1 MNRIYRRVW
10 NRQLNALV
18 VASELATGDSGGT
31 ASRDPRT
38 SLLTP
43 SALALALL
51 CVLASGPASATE
63 SNQSLRDLQALA
75 AKYTQTLPV
84 KVDAEVALAAAA
96 RQAQATPAISADTR
110 VGLQLSTASLPLV
123 HEVLPAAV
131 QVKLGANASPQHVP
145 TPALAADVRAQLG
158 IGAGTQVDTSLAAN
172 VSSGSAS
179 PLGLTADAK
188 AKARVGI
195 AGAPVAS
202 VGAGAKAA
210 AGITTSSQG
219 LSGLKAGID
228 GNADSHLAI
237 AGHRIEGQGKASA
250 TAAVSLPAKEE
261 LPGETDDRAIT
272 AAFDA
277 GVAGKV
283 RVQGPGGQDVVAD
296 RNLKLAGRT
305 VVSAQASTL
314 GLGGLH
320 HGALGDLGGAV
331 GGVVH
336 GVVGTVGSAAGET
349 LHETVGTVGSA
360 VGGTLHNTVGAVGG
374 TLHGAAGTV
383 GGAVGGVVH
392 DVVGTVGSAVGGT
405 LHETVGAV
413 GGAVS
418 GVLNGTVGTVGGAV
432 GGTLHNTVGAV
443 GGTLH
448 GAVGTV
454 GSAVGGVLNGTV
466 GNVGGSLGDTLNNT
480 VGAVGGVL
488 DGTVGTVGGAVGG
501 ALNGTVGTI
510 GSAVGGALNG
520 TVGAVG
526 GVLDGTVGTV
536 GGAVG
541 GALNGT
547 VGTVDSAVGGAL
559 NGTVGAVGGV
569 LDGTVGTVGGAVGGA
584 LNGTVGTIGSAVG
597 GALNGTVGAVG
608 GVLDGTVGTVGSAVG
623 GALNGTVGAV
633 GGVLDGTVGTV
644 GGAVGGALNGT
655 VGTVGS
661 AVGSALNGTVGAVG
675 GVLDGTSG
683 TVGGAVGGAL
693 NGTVGA
699 VGGVLDGTVGTV
711 GGALNG
717 TVGTVGS
724 AVGGA
729 LNGTVGAV
737 GGVLD
742 GTVGT
747 VGGALNGTVGT
758 VGSAVGGAL
767 NGTVGAVGGVLD
779 GTVGTVGGAL
789 NGTVGTVGSAVGG
802 ALNGT
807 VGAVGGV
814 LDGTVGT
821 VGGAVGGALNG
832 TVGTVGSAVG
842 GALNGT
848 VGAVGGVLDG
858 TVGAV
863 GGAVG
868 GVLNGTVGT
877 VGSAVG
883 GALNGTVG
891 AVGGAVGGVLNGTVG
906 AVGGAVG
913 GVLNGTVGTIGGA
926 VGGALN
932 NTVGSVGSVVGGLLG
947 GGSTTPGSGLDGVL
961 TGTLGNVGGAVG
973 NLLEGNLNGTVNNLG
988 GAVGGLVGGT
998 LGGLGLTQPSAIPPD
1013 SPKAPAPADPNAGLI
1028 IGTGGLVGNVGQLIG
1043 PTTSSLFGG
1052 DGYLHNGNL
1061 KLSNANV
1068 MQAYS
1073 TVNVLGLPVVNL
1085 SPVGSTLNGLGGAV
1099 TGGSSHLTLIGGV
1112 TSDSYIYNINNGNPG
1127 GLLGLLLP
1135 TDSPAWAA
1143 KCLDIALADISCWAV
1158 NAAQDYQVLMGDGAF
1173 ANGSKEVVI
1182 GANAR
1187 HELPKVDA
1195 NVAFPGA
1202 GPNDPTN
1209 PTGVPTADYAARM
1222 GHSVIVGDSA
1232 VGTANG
1238 QTLLGAEATS
1248 NQANSVALGYRS
1260 AALRGAQA
1268 SYSAYGL
1275 TAAQVSA
1282 GEVSVGTANGGERQI
1297 TNLAAGSANTDAV
1310 NVAQL
1315 KGAISL
1321 IDDVSAGAVMY
1332 DVDGAGNPD
1341 YRRVTLGNGTGTTTI
1356 GNLAAGAVT
1365 AGSLEAV
1372 NGGQLATTNAAIA
1385 GFFGGITAFDPVSGA
1400 FTAPLFEISTIS
1412 TDGAIAQ
1419 GLYNNATDA
1428 FDAVDGSLVN
1438 LNTQI
1443 NDIRNGGTKYLRVNS
1458 TGVEAVATGADSIA
1472 VGTNAR
1478 ATAANAIAVGAGSLA
1493 DRANSVSIG
1502 AAGAERQ
1509 VTNLAAGTAATDAV
1523 NLGQLQASE
1532 EGALRYDLNGD
1543 GSVNYASAT
1552 LGQGGTATTLR
1563 NLGPGQVSATSTE
1576 AINGAQLFAANQ
1588 AVATHL
1594 GGGAAVNAAGV
1605 LTAPTY
1611 TINNIA
1617 ANGTISQGSYND
1629 VGTAFDA
1636 VSNSLANVADQT
1648 DDIDKRA
1655 VKYDVDGSGNVVN
1668 TVTLSGTGTGAVK
1681 VTNVAAGSILAGS
1694 SDAITGDQL
1703 FSTNSTIA
1711 SYFGGSTAFDGTTN
1725 LWTAPSFS
1733 ISSIATDGT
1742 LTANDYSNVT
1752 AAFSAVDGSLRVL
1765 NQRITNGGGSP
1776 YLAVNSSA
1784 AAAAAAGAE
1793 ALAVGPQASAA
1804 GASAVA
1810 VGNGANAS
1818 ADNSVALGAGSVAS
1832 VGAQSGYTGAYGQT
1846 GASNSAGEVSVG
1858 SSGSERKITH
1868 VADGSDD
1875 HDATNVGQLK
1885 NGVNYA
1891 IDQSKAYTDQK
1902 IQNITNVAGSFR
1914 ANNSNNLADPAATGA
1929 NSAAGG
1935 AGSTAAGANS
1945 TALGN
1950 GSQAQADN
1958 SVALGAGSVAN
1969 RANTVSVGASGAE
1982 RQVVNVADGTQA
1994 TDAVNVRQLQASQQ
2008 GTIRYDT
2015 TVNGATNFNSV
2026 TLGSSTSGPTTVR
2039 NVAAGTAGT
2048 DAVNVD
2054 QLKSGMAQTLDWSK
2068 AYTDE
2073 RMGGFERDLRRT
2085 DNRAS
2090 AGIASA
2096 MATASLPQPSEA
2108 GRSMAS
2114 FAAGSYN
2121 GESGVAVGLSGVSE
2135 GGRWIYKF
2143 SGSTNSRGEAGV
2155 AVGAGIQW

>member
-18 VASELATGDSGGT
+18 VASELATGDSGG
-31 ASRDPRT
+31 AARDPR
-38 SLLTP
+38 SVLLMPT
-43 SALALALL
+43 ALALALL
-51 CVLASGPASATE
+51 CVLASGHAGASE

-75 AKYTQTLPV
+75 AKYAQPMPV
-84 KVDAEVALAAAA
+84 KVDAEVALAAAT
-96 RQAQATPAISADTR
+96 RQAQSTTAISADAR
-110 VGLQLSTASLPLV
+110 VGLQLSTNALPIV
-123 HEVLPAAV
+123 RDVLPATV
-131 QVKLGANASPQHVP
+131 EVKLAANAAPKQVAV
-145 TPALAADVRAQLG
+145 PALAADVRANVGLG
-158 IGAGTQVDTSLAAN
+158 HAASNVAKVDASLAAQ
-172 VSSGSAS
+172 VAPSAHS
-179 PLGLTADAK
+179 PLGVAADAR
-188 AKARVGI
+188 AKANVGV
-195 AGAPVAS
+195 AGAQVAS
-202 VGAGAKAA
+202 IETGAKAA
-210 AGITTSSQG
+210 AAVAGASAG
-219 LSGLKAGID
+219 ALSGLNASVD
-228 GNADSHLAI
+228 GKVDSKLKL
-237 AGHRIEGQGKASA
+237 AGHQIEGQGQVKA
-250 TAAVSLPAKEE
+250 TAAVALPAKEE
-261 LPGETDDRAIT
+261 LPGETHDRAIT
-272 AAFDA
+272 AAFDT

-283 RVQGPGGQDVVAD
+283 RVQAPDGQEVVAD
-296 RNLKLAGRT
+296 RNLKLAGQAT
-305 VVSAQASTL
+305 VAAQNSAL
-314 GLGGLH
+314 GVGGL
-320 HGALGDLGGAV
+320 V
-331 GGVVH
+331 GGVV
-336 GVVGTVGSAAGET
+336 GAAGSTVGGV
-349 LHETVGTVGSA
+349 LDGSA
-360 VGGTLHNTVGAVGG
+360 GNTVGAVGG
-374 TLHGAAGTV
+374 ALHGAVGAVGSTV
-383 GGAVGGVVH
+383 GGA
-392 DVVGTVGSAVGGT
+392 
-405 LHETVGAV
+405 
-413 GGAVS
+413 
-418 GVLNGTVGTVGGAV
+418 LN
-432 GGTLHNTVGAV
+432 
-443 GGTLH
+443 

-454 GSAVGGVLNGTV
+454 GAVG
-466 GNVGGSLGDTLNNT
+466 
-480 VGAVGGVL
+480 
-488 DGTVGTVGGAVGG
+488 
-501 ALNGTVGTI
+501 
-510 GSAVGGALNG
+510 
-520 TVGAVG
+520 
-526 GVLDGTVGTV
+526 
-536 GGAVG
+536 
-541 GALNGT
+541 
-547 VGTVDSAVGGAL
+547 
-559 NGTVGAVGGV
+559 
-569 LDGTVGTVGGAVGGA
+569 
-584 LNGTVGTIGSAVG
+584 
-597 GALNGTVGAVG
+597 
-608 GVLDGTVGTVGSAVG
+608 
-623 GALNGTVGAV
+623 
-633 GGVLDGTVGTV
+633 
-644 GGAVGGALNGT
+644 
-655 VGTVGS
+655 
-661 AVGSALNGTVGAVG
+661 
-675 GVLDGTSG
+675 
-683 TVGGAVGGAL
+683 
-693 NGTVGA
+693 
-699 VGGVLDGTVGTV
+699 GTV

-717 TVGTVGS
+717 TVGSVGS
-724 AVGGA
+724 TVGGA
-729 LNGTVGAV
+729 LNGAVGTVGAV
-737 GGVLD
+737 G
-742 GTVGT
+742 GT
-747 VGGALNGTVGT
+747 VGGALNGTVGS

-767 NGTVGAVGGVLD
+767 NGAVGTVGAVG
-779 GTVGTVGGAL
+779 GTVGGAL
-789 NGTVGTVGSAVGG
+789 NGTVGSVGSTVGGALNGAVGTVGAVGGTVGG

-807 VGAVGGV
+807 VGSVGSAVGGT
-814 LDGTVGT
+814 LNNTVGAVGSTVGAVGGT
-821 VGGAVGGALNG
+821 VGGALNGAVGTVGAVGGTVGGALNG
-832 TVGTVGSAVG
+832 TVGSVGSAVG
-842 GALNGT
+842 GTLNNT
-848 VGAVGGVLDG
+848 VAAVGS
-858 TVGAV
+858 T
-863 GGAVG
+863 VG
-868 GVLNGTVGT
+868 GVLNGATG
-877 VGSAVG
+877 GSTG
-883 GALNGTVG
+883 GL
-891 AVGGAVGGVLNGTVG
+891 
-906 AVGGAVG
+906 
-913 GVLNGTVGTIGGA
+913 
-926 VGGALN
+926 
-932 NTVGSVGSVVGGLLG
+932 GGLLG
-947 GGSTTPGSGLDGVL
+947 D
-961 TGTLGNVGGAVG
+961 TLGNVGGAVG
-973 NLLEGNLNGTVNNLG
+973 NLLNGNLNGTIGNLG
-988 GAVGGLVGGT
+988 TAVGGLVGGT
-998 LGGLGLTQPSAIPPD
+998 LNGLGLTKPSAIPPT

-1043 PTTSSLFGG
+1043 PTTTSLFGG
-1052 DGYLHNGNL
+1052 NGYLSNGNL

-1068 MQAYS
+1068 MQTYS

-1085 SPVGSTLNGLGGAV
+1085 SPVGSTLSGLGGAV

-1135 TDSPAWAA
+1135 KDSPAWAA
-1143 KCLDIALADISCWAV
+1143 KCLDIVLADISCWAV

-1202 GPNDPTN
+1202 GTNDPSN

-1275 TAAQVSA
+1275 TAPQVSA
-1282 GEVSVGTANGGERQI
+1282 GEVSVGTAGGGERQI
-1297 TNLAAGSANTDAV
+1297 TNVAAGSVNTDAV

-1321 IDDVSAGAVMY
+1321 INGVADAAVTY
-1332 DVDGAGNPD
+1332 DLDGAGNPN
-1341 YRRVTLGNGTGTTTI
+1341 YRRVTLGAGTGTTTI
-1356 GNLAAGAVT
+1356 GNLAGGAVT

-1372 NGGQLATTNAAIA
+1372 NGGQLSTTNAAIA
-1385 GFFGGITAFDPVSGA
+1385 GFFGGRAAFDPASGA

-1412 TDGAIAQ
+1412 TGGAIAK
-1419 GLYNNATDA
+1419 GLYENATDA
-1428 FDAVDGSLVN
+1428 FAAVDGSLVN

-1443 NDIRNGGTKYLRVNS
+1443 TDIRNGGTKYLRVNS
-1458 TGVEAVATGADSIA
+1458 TGTEALASGADSIA

-1478 ATAANAIAVGAGSLA
+1478 ATAANSIAVGAGSLA

-1523 NLGQLQASE
+1523 NVGQLQASE
-1532 EGALRYDLNGD
+1532 QGALRYDLNGD

-1552 LGQGGTATTLR
+1552 LGQSGTATTLR
-1563 NLGPGQVSATSTE
+1563 NLGPGQISATSSE

-1594 GGGAAVNAAGV
+1594 GGGAAVNGSGV

-1611 TINNIA
+1611 SINNVA
-1617 ANGTISQGSYND
+1617 ANGTVTKGSYND

-1648 DDIDKRA
+1648 GEIDKLA
-1655 VKYDVDGSGNVVN
+1655 VKYDVDGSGNVLN
-1668 TVTLSGTGTGAVK
+1668 SVTLTGTGTGAVK
-1681 VTNVAAGSILAGS
+1681 ITNVAAGSVLAGS

-1711 SYFGGSTAFDGTTN
+1711 NYFGGTTAYNGTTN
-1725 LWTAPSFS
+1725 VWTAPKFS

-1742 LTANDYSNVT
+1742 FTSGDYNNVT
-1752 AAFSAVDGSLRVL
+1752 AAFTAVDGSLKVL
-1765 NQRITNGGGSP
+1765 NQRITNGGGGSA
-1776 YLAVNSSA
+1776 YLAVNSTA
-1784 AAAAAAGAE
+1784 AAATAAGAE
-1793 ALAVGPQASAA
+1793 AVAVGPQASAA
-1804 GASAVA
+1804 GANSVA
-1810 VGNGANAS
+1810 VGNGASAS
-1818 ADNSVALGAGSVAS
+1818 AGNSVALGAGSVAS
-1832 VGAQSGYTGAYGQT
+1832 VGAQTGYTGAYGQT

-1858 SSGSERKITH
+1858 STGSERKVTH
-1868 VADGSDD
+1868 VADGSDTY
-1875 HDATNVGQLK
+1875 DATNVGQLK

-1891 IDQSKAYTDQK
+1891 IDESKKYTDQK

-1914 ANNSNNLADPAATGA
+1914 ANNTNNLADPSASGA

-1982 RQVVNVADGTQA
+1982 RQVVNVADGSQA

-2015 TVNGATNFNSV
+2015 TTNGATNYNSV
-2026 TLGSSTSGPTTVR
+2026 TLGSTNSGPTTVR

-2073 RMGGFERDLRRT
+2073 RMGGFERDLRKT

-2096 MATASLPQPSEA
+2096 MATAALPQPSEA

-2114 FAAGSYN
+2114 VAAGSYN
-2121 GESGVAVGLSGVSE
+2121 GESGVAVGISGVSE

>member
-18 VASELATGDSGGT
+18 VASELATGDSGGS
-31 ASRDPRT
+31 AARDPRAF
-38 SLLTP
+38 LLMPT
-43 SALALALL
+43 ALALALL
-51 CVLASGPASATE
+51 CALASGHAGASET
-63 SNQSLRDLQALA
+63 NQSLRDLQALA
-75 AKYTQTLPV
+75 AKYAQPMPV

-96 RQAQATPAISADTR
+96 RQAQNSPAISADAR
-110 VGLQLSTASLPLV
+110 LGLQLNTTSLPLV
-123 HEVLPAAV
+123 PDVLPATV
-131 QVKLGANASPQHVP
+131 QVKLAANTVP
-145 TPALAADVRAQLG
+145 KQVAVPALAADVRANVG
-158 IGAGTQVDTSLAAN
+158 VGNAAARAAQVDASLAAH
-172 VSSGSAS
+172 VAPGAQA
-179 PLGLTADAK
+179 PLGVAADTRAK
-188 AKARVGI
+188 AKVGI
-195 AGAPVAS
+195 AGRQVAS
-202 VGAGAKAA
+202 IDTGARAA
-210 AGITTSSQG
+210 AG
-219 LSGLKAGID
+219 LSGAAAGSLPGLKATVD
-228 GNADSHLAI
+228 GKADTHLAV
-237 AGHRIEGQGKASA
+237 AGHHIEGQGQARA
-250 TAAVSLPAKEE
+250 TAAVTLPAKEE
-261 LPGETDDRAIT
+261 LPGEAHDRAIN

-283 RVQGPGGQDVVAD
+283 RVQAPDGQEVVAD
-296 RNLKLAGRT
+296 RNLKLAGQAT
-305 VVSAQASTL
+305 VAAQHS
-314 GLGGLH
+314 
-320 HGALGDLGGAV
+320 ALGVGNLVGGA
-331 GGVVH
+331 
-336 GVVGTVGSAAGET
+336 
-349 LHETVGTVGSA
+349 
-360 VGGTLHNTVGAVGG
+360 VGAVGG
-374 TLHGAAGTV
+374 TLHSAAG
-383 GGAVGGVVH
+383 A
-392 DVVGTVGSAVGGT
+392 
-405 LHETVGAV
+405 
-413 GGAVS
+413 
-418 GVLNGTVGTVGGAV
+418 
-432 GGTLHNTVGAV
+432 
-443 GGTLH
+443 
-448 GAVGTV
+448 
-454 GSAVGGVLNGTV
+454 
-466 GNVGGSLGDTLNNT
+466 
-480 VGAVGGVL
+480 
-488 DGTVGTVGGAVGG
+488 
-501 ALNGTVGTI
+501 
-510 GSAVGGALNG
+510 
-520 TVGAVG
+520 
-526 GVLDGTVGTV
+526 
-536 GGAVG
+536 
-541 GALNGT
+541 
-547 VGTVDSAVGGAL
+547 
-559 NGTVGAVGGV
+559 
-569 LDGTVGTVGGAVGGA
+569 
-584 LNGTVGTIGSAVG
+584 
-597 GALNGTVGAVG
+597 
-608 GVLDGTVGTVGSAVG
+608 VGSAVG
-623 GALNGTVGAV
+623 GALNGTVSTVGSAVGGTLNNTVGAV
-633 GGVLDGTVGTV
+633 GD
-644 GGAVGGALNGT
+644 AVGGALNGT
-655 VGTVGS
+655 VGQVGS
-661 AVGSALNGTVGAVG
+661 AVGGTLNNTVGAVG
-675 GVLDGTSG
+675 G
-683 TVGGAVGGAL
+683 AV
-693 NGTVGA
+693 
-699 VGGVLDGTVGTV
+699 D
-711 GGALNG
+711 GALNG

-729 LNGTVGAV
+729 LNGTVGQ
-737 GGVLD
+737 
-742 GTVGT
+742 
-747 VGGALNGTVGT
+747 
-758 VGSAVGGAL
+758 VGSAVGGTL
-767 NGTVGAVGGVLD
+767 NNTVGA
-779 GTVGTVGGAL
+779 
-789 NGTVGTVGSAVGG
+789 
-802 ALNGT
+802 
-807 VGAVGGV
+807 
-814 LDGTVGT
+814 

-848 VGAVGGVLDG
+848 VGQVGGAVGGTLNN

-863 GGAVG
+863 GGA
-868 GVLNGTVGT
+868 LNGTVGT

-891 AVGGAVGGVLNGTVG
+891 QVGGAVDG
-906 AVGGAVG
+906 A
-913 GVLNGTVGTIGGA
+913 LNGTVGTVGSA

-932 NTVGSVGSVVGGLLG
+932 GTVGQVGSAVGGILNGTTGSPTGDLGGVLGSTLGSVGS
-947 GGSTTPGSGLDGVL
+947 
-961 TGTLGNVGGAVG
+961 AVG
-973 NLLEGNLNGTVNNLG
+973 NLLNGNLNGTVGNLG
-988 GAVGGLVGGT
+988 TAVGGLVGGT
-998 LGGLGLTQPSAIPPD
+998 LGSLGLTQPSAIPPT

-1043 PTTSSLFGG
+1043 PTTTSLFGG
-1052 DGYLHNGNL
+1052 NGYLSNGNL

-1068 MQAYS
+1068 MQTYS

-1085 SPVGSTLNGLGGAV
+1085 SPVGSTLNGLGGAA

-1195 NVAFPGA
+1195 NVAFPGD
-1202 GPNDPTN
+1202 GVNDPSN

-1222 GHSVIVGDSA
+1222 GHSVVVGDSA

-1275 TAAQVSA
+1275 TAPQVSA
-1282 GEVSVGTANGGERQI
+1282 GEVSVGTAGGGERQI

-1321 IDDVSAGAVMY
+1321 IDDVASAAVTY
-1332 DVDGAGNPD
+1332 DLDGSGNPN
-1341 YRRVTLGNGTGTTTI
+1341 YRRVTLGAGTGTTTI

-1372 NGGQLATTNAAIA
+1372 NGGQLAATNSAIA
-1385 GFFGGITAFDPVSGA
+1385 SFFGGRAAFDPASGI

-1412 TDGAIAQ
+1412 TGGAIAK
-1419 GLYNNATDA
+1419 GLYENATDA
-1428 FDAVDGSLVN
+1428 FAAVDGSLVN

-1443 NDIRNGGTKYLRVNS
+1443 TDIRNGGTKYLRVNS
-1458 TGVEAVATGADSIA
+1458 TGTEALATGADSIA

-1478 ATAANAIAVGAGSLA
+1478 ATAANSIAVGAGSLA

-1509 VTNLAAGTAATDAV
+1509 VTNMAAGTAATDAV
-1523 NLGQLQASE
+1523 NVGQLQASE
-1532 EGALRYDLNGD
+1532 QGALRYDLNAD

-1552 LGQGGTATTLR
+1552 LGQTGTATTLR
-1563 NLGPGQVSATSTE
+1563 NLGPGQVSATSSE

-1594 GGGAAVNAAGV
+1594 GGGAAVDANGV

-1611 TINNIA
+1611 SINNVA
-1617 ANGTISQGSYND
+1617 ANGTVTKGSYND

-1648 DDIDKRA
+1648 GEIDKLA
-1655 VKYDVDGSGNVVN
+1655 VKYDVDGSGNVLN
-1668 TVTLSGTGTGAVK
+1668 SVTLTGTGTGAVK
-1681 VTNVAAGSILAGS
+1681 ITNVAAGSILAGS

-1711 SYFGGSTAFDGTTN
+1711 TYFGGTTAYNGTTN
-1725 LWTAPSFS
+1725 VWTAPTFS

-1742 LTANDYSNVT
+1742 FTSGDYNNVT
-1752 AAFSAVDGSLRVL
+1752 AAFTAVDGSLKVL
-1765 NQRITNGGGSP
+1765 NQRITNGGGGSA
-1776 YLAVNSSA
+1776 YLAVNSTA
-1784 AAAAAAGAE
+1784 AAATAAGAE
-1793 ALAVGPQASAA
+1793 AVAVGPQASAA
-1804 GASAVA
+1804 GANSVA
-1810 VGNGANAS
+1810 VGNGASSS
-1818 ADNSVALGAGSVAS
+1818 AGNSVALGAGSVAS

-1868 VADGSDD
+1868 VADGSDTY
-1875 HDATNVGQLK
+1875 DATNVGQLK

-1891 IDQSKAYTDQK
+1891 IDESKKYTDQK

-1914 ANNSNNLADPAATGA
+1914 ANNTNNLADPSASGA

-1969 RANTVSVGASGAE
+1969 RANTVSVGAAGAE
-1982 RQVVNVADGTQA
+1982 RQVVNVADGSQA

-2015 TVNGATNFNSV
+2015 TVNGATNYNSV
-2026 TLGSSTSGPTTVR
+2026 TLGSTSSGPTTVR

-2073 RMGGFERDLRRT
+2073 RMGGFERDLRKT

-2096 MATASLPQPSEA
+2096 MATAALPQPSEA

-2114 FAAGSYN
+2114 IAAGSYN
-2121 GESGVAVGLSGVSE
+2121 GESGVAVGISGVSE

>member
-18 VASELATGDSGGT
+18 VASELATGDSGGS
-31 ASRDPRT
+31 AARDPR
-38 SLLTP
+38 SALLMPT
-43 SALALALL
+43 ALALALL
-51 CVLASGPASATE
+51 CVLASGHAGASE

-75 AKYTQTLPV
+75 AKYAQPMPV
-84 KVDAEVALAAAA
+84 KVDAEVALAAAS
-96 RQAQATPAISADTR
+96 RQAQSTTAISADAR
-110 VGLQLSTASLPLV
+110 VGLQLSTNALPV
-123 HEVLPAAV
+123 VRDVLPATV
-131 QVKLGANASPQHVP
+131 QVKLGANTAPKQVAV
-145 TPALAADVRAQLG
+145 PALGADVRANVGLG
-158 IGAGTQVDTSLAAN
+158 HAASNVAKIDASLAAS
-172 VSSGSAS
+172 VAPSAHGS
-179 PLGLTADAK
+179 LGVAADAQ
-188 AKARVGI
+188 AKARVGV
-195 AGAPVAS
+195 AGTQVAS
-202 VGAGAKAA
+202 VDTGAKAA
-210 AGITTSSQG
+210 AAVAGS
-219 LSGLKAGID
+219 LSGLRASVD
-228 GNADSHLAI
+228 GKVDSQLKL
-237 AGHRIEGQGKASA
+237 AGHRIDGQGQVKAA
-250 TAAVSLPAKEE
+250 AAVTLPAKEE
-261 LPGETDDRAIT
+261 LPGETHDRAIT
-272 AAFDA
+272 AAFDT

-283 RVQGPGGQDVVAD
+283 RVQAPDGQELVAD
-296 RNLKLAGRT
+296 RNLKLAGQAT
-305 VVSAQASTL
+305 VAAQNSAL
-314 GLGGLH
+314 GVGGL
-320 HGALGDLGGAV
+320 V
-331 GGVVH
+331 GGVV
-336 GVVGTVGSAAGET
+336 
-349 LHETVGTVGSA
+349 
-360 VGGTLHNTVGAVGG
+360 
-374 TLHGAAGTV
+374 GAAG
-383 GGAVGGVVH
+383 
-392 DVVGTVGSAVGGT
+392 
-405 LHETVGAV
+405 
-413 GGAVS
+413 
-418 GVLNGTVGTVGGAV
+418 
-432 GGTLHNTVGAV
+432 
-443 GGTLH
+443 
-448 GAVGTV
+448 
-454 GSAVGGVLNGTV
+454 
-466 GNVGGSLGDTLNNT
+466 
-480 VGAVGGVL
+480 GAVGGVL
-488 DGTVGTVGGAVGG
+488 DGTVGNTVGAVGG
-501 ALNGTVGTI
+501 ALH
-510 GSAVGGALNG
+510 
-520 TVGAVG
+520 
-526 GVLDGTVGTV
+526 GTVGTV

-541 GALNGT
+541 STLN
-547 VGTVDSAVGGAL
+547 
-559 NGTVGAVGGV
+559 GAVG
-569 LDGTVGTVGGAVGGA
+569 A
-584 LNGTVGTIGSAVG
+584 
-597 GALNGTVGAVG
+597 
-608 GVLDGTVGTVGSAVG
+608 
-623 GALNGTVGAV
+623 
-633 GGVLDGTVGTV
+633 
-644 GGAVGGALNGT
+644 
-655 VGTVGS
+655 
-661 AVGSALNGTVGAVG
+661 
-675 GVLDGTSG
+675 
-683 TVGGAVGGAL
+683 
-693 NGTVGA
+693 
-699 VGGVLDGTVGTV
+699 
-711 GGALNG
+711 
-717 TVGTVGS
+717 
-724 AVGGA
+724 
-729 LNGTVGAV
+729 
-737 GGVLD
+737 
-742 GTVGT
+742 
-747 VGGALNGTVGT
+747 
-758 VGSAVGGAL
+758 
-767 NGTVGAVGGVLD
+767 
-779 GTVGTVGGAL
+779 
-789 NGTVGTVGSAVGG
+789 
-802 ALNGT
+802 
-807 VGAVGGV
+807 
-814 LDGTVGT
+814 

-848 VGAVGGVLDG
+848 VGS
-858 TVGAV
+858 
-863 GGAVG
+863 
-868 GVLNGTVGT
+868 

-883 GALNGTVG
+883 GALNGAVGTVGAVGGTVGGALNGTVGSVGSAVGGALNGAVGTVGAVGGTVGGALNGTVGSVGSAVGGALNGAVGSVG
-891 AVGGAVGGVLNGTVG
+891 AVGGAVGGTLNNTVG
-906 AVGGAVG
+906 AVGSTVG
-913 GVLNGTVGTIGGA
+913 GVLNGATGGST
-926 VGGALN
+926 GGL
-932 NTVGSVGSVVGGLLG
+932 GGLLG
-947 GGSTTPGSGLDGVL
+947 N
-961 TGTLGNVGGAVG
+961 TLGNVGGAVG
-973 NLLEGNLNGTVNNLG
+973 NLLNGNLNGTIGNLG
-988 GAVGGLVGGT
+988 SAVGGLVGGT
-998 LGGLGLTQPSAIPPD
+998 LSGLGLTKPSAIPPT

-1043 PTTSSLFGG
+1043 PTTTSLFGG
-1052 DGYLHNGNL
+1052 NGYLSNGNL

-1068 MQAYS
+1068 MQTYS

-1135 TDSPAWAA
+1135 KDSPAWAA

-1202 GPNDPTN
+1202 GTNDPSN

-1275 TAAQVSA
+1275 TAPQVSA
-1282 GEVSVGTANGGERQI
+1282 GEVSVGTAGGGERQI
-1297 TNLAAGSANTDAV
+1297 TNVAAGSVNTDAV

-1321 IDDVSAGAVMY
+1321 IDDVAAAAVTY
-1332 DVDGAGNPD
+1332 DLDGAGNPN
-1341 YRRVTLGNGTGTTTI
+1341 YRRVTLGAGTGTTTI
-1356 GNLAAGAVT
+1356 GNLAGGAVI

-1372 NGGQLATTNAAIA
+1372 NGGQLAATNAAIA
-1385 GFFGGITAFDPVSGA
+1385 SFFGGRAAFDPASGA

-1412 TDGAIAQ
+1412 TGGAIAK
-1419 GLYNNATDA
+1419 GLYENATDA
-1428 FDAVDGSLVN
+1428 FAAVDGSLVN

-1443 NDIRNGGTKYLRVNS
+1443 TDIRNGGTKYLRVNS
-1458 TGVEAVATGADSIA
+1458 TGTEALASGADSIA

-1478 ATAANAIAVGAGSLA
+1478 ATAANSIAVGAGSLA

-1523 NLGQLQASE
+1523 NVGQLQASE
-1532 EGALRYDLNGD
+1532 QGALRYDLNGD

-1552 LGQGGTATTLR
+1552 LGQTGTATTLR
-1563 NLGPGQVSATSTE
+1563 NLGPGQVSATSSE

-1594 GGGAAVNAAGV
+1594 GGGAAVNASGV

-1611 TINNIA
+1611 SINNVA
-1617 ANGTISQGSYND
+1617 ANGTVTKGNYND

-1648 DDIDKRA
+1648 DEIDKLA
-1655 VKYDVDGSGNVVN
+1655 VKYDVDGSGNVLN
-1668 TVTLSGTGTGAVK
+1668 SVTLTGTGTGAVK
-1681 VTNVAAGSILAGS
+1681 ITNVAAGSILAGS

-1711 SYFGGSTAFDGTTN
+1711 NYFGGTTAYNGTTN
-1725 LWTAPSFS
+1725 VWTAPKFS

-1742 LTANDYSNVT
+1742 FTSGDYNNVT
-1752 AAFSAVDGSLRVL
+1752 AAFTAVDGSLKVL
-1765 NQRITNGGGSP
+1765 NQRITNGGGGSA
-1776 YLAVNSSA
+1776 YLAVNSTA
-1784 AAAAAAGAE
+1784 AAATAAGAE
-1793 ALAVGPQASAA
+1793 AVAVGPQASAA
-1804 GASAVA
+1804 GANSVA
-1810 VGNGANAS
+1810 VGNGASAS
-1818 ADNSVALGAGSVAS
+1818 AGNSVALGAGSVAS

-1858 SSGSERKITH
+1858 STGSERKITH
-1868 VADGSDD
+1868 VADGSDTY
-1875 HDATNVGQLK
+1875 DATNVGQLK

-1891 IDQSKAYTDQK
+1891 IDESKKYTDQK

-1914 ANNSNNLADPAATGA
+1914 ANNTNNLADPSASGA

-1982 RQVVNVADGTQA
+1982 RQVVNVADGSQA

-2015 TVNGATNFNSV
+2015 TVNGATNYNSV
-2026 TLGSSTSGPTTVR
+2026 TLGSTNSGPTTVR
-2039 NVAAGTAGT
+2039 NVAAGSAGT

-2073 RMGGFERDLRRT
+2073 RMGGFERDLRKT

-2096 MATASLPQPSEA
+2096 MATAALPQPSEA

-2114 FAAGSYN
+2114 VAAGSYN
-2121 GESGVAVGLSGVSE
+2121 GESGVAVGISGVSE

>member
-18 VASELATGDSGGT
+18 VASELATGDSGGS
-31 ASRDPRT
+31 AARDPR
-38 SLLTP
+38 SALLMPT
-43 SALALALL
+43 ALALALL
-51 CVLASGPASATE
+51 CALASGHAGASE

-75 AKYTQTLPV
+75 AKYAQPMPA
-84 KVDAEVALAAAA
+84 KVDAEVALAAAS
-96 RQAQATPAISADTR
+96 RQAQSSPAISADAR
-110 VGLQLSTASLPLV
+110 VGLQLSTNSLPIV
-123 HEVLPAAV
+123 RDVLPATV
-131 QVKLGANASPQHVP
+131 QVKLAANAAPKQVAV
-145 TPALAADVRAQLG
+145 PALAADVRANVGLG
-158 IGAGTQVDTSLAAN
+158 HAASHVAKIDASLAAN
-172 VSSGSAS
+172 VAPSAHA
-179 PLGLTADAK
+179 PLGVAADAQ
-188 AKARVGI
+188 AKAGVGI
-195 AGAPVAS
+195 AGTQVAS
-202 VGAGAKAA
+202 IDTGAKSAAAVAGAP
-210 AGITTSSQG
+210 AGS
-219 LSGLKAGID
+219 LSGLKASVDGKVDSQLKLAGHQID
-228 GNADSHLAI
+228 GQ
-237 AGHRIEGQGKASA
+237 GQVKA
-250 TAAVSLPAKEE
+250 TAAVTLPAKEE
-261 LPGETDDRAIT
+261 LPGETHDRAIT
-272 AAFDA
+272 AAFDT

-283 RVQGPGGQDVVAD
+283 RVQAPDGQEVVAD
-296 RNLKLAGRT
+296 RNLKLAGQAT
-305 VVSAQASTL
+305 VAAQNSAL
-314 GLGGLH
+314 GVGGL
-320 HGALGDLGGAV
+320 V
-331 GGVVH
+331 GGVV
-336 GVVGTVGSAAGET
+336 
-349 LHETVGTVGSA
+349 
-360 VGGTLHNTVGAVGG
+360 
-374 TLHGAAGTV
+374 GAAG
-383 GGAVGGVVH
+383 
-392 DVVGTVGSAVGGT
+392 
-405 LHETVGAV
+405 
-413 GGAVS
+413 
-418 GVLNGTVGTVGGAV
+418 
-432 GGTLHNTVGAV
+432 
-443 GGTLH
+443 
-448 GAVGTV
+448 
-454 GSAVGGVLNGTV
+454 
-466 GNVGGSLGDTLNNT
+466 
-480 VGAVGGVL
+480 GAVGGVL
-488 DGTVGTVGGAVGG
+488 DGTVGNTVDAVGG
-501 ALNGTVGTI
+501 ALH
-510 GSAVGGALNG
+510 
-520 TVGAVG
+520 
-526 GVLDGTVGTV
+526 GTVGTV

-541 GALNGT
+541 STLNG
-547 VGTVDSAVGGAL
+547 A
-559 NGTVGAVGGV
+559 
-569 LDGTVGTVGGAVGGA
+569 
-584 LNGTVGTIGSAVG
+584 
-597 GALNGTVGAVG
+597 
-608 GVLDGTVGTVGSAVG
+608 
-623 GALNGTVGAV
+623 
-633 GGVLDGTVGTV
+633 
-644 GGAVGGALNGT
+644 
-655 VGTVGS
+655 
-661 AVGSALNGTVGAVG
+661 
-675 GVLDGTSG
+675 
-683 TVGGAVGGAL
+683 
-693 NGTVGA
+693 
-699 VGGVLDGTVGTV
+699 
-711 GGALNG
+711 
-717 TVGTVGS
+717 
-724 AVGGA
+724 
-729 LNGTVGAV
+729 
-737 GGVLD
+737 
-742 GTVGT
+742 
-747 VGGALNGTVGT
+747 
-758 VGSAVGGAL
+758 
-767 NGTVGAVGGVLD
+767 
-779 GTVGTVGGAL
+779 
-789 NGTVGTVGSAVGG
+789 
-802 ALNGT
+802 
-807 VGAVGGV
+807 
-814 LDGTVGT
+814 VGT

-842 GALNGT
+842 GALNG
-848 VGAVGGVLDG
+848 AVG

-863 GGAVG
+863 GG
-868 GVLNGTVGT
+868 T
-877 VGSAVG
+877 VG

-891 AVGGAVGGVLNGTVG
+891 SVGSTVGGALNGAVGTVG
-906 AVGGAVG
+906 AVGGTVG
-913 GVLNGTVGTIGGA
+913 GALNGTVGSVGGA
-926 VGGALN
+926 VGGTLN
-932 NTVGSVGSVVGGLLG
+932 NTVGAVGSTVSGVLNGATGGSTGGLGGLLG
-947 GGSTTPGSGLDGVL
+947 D
-961 TGTLGNVGGAVG
+961 TLGNVGGAVG
-973 NLLEGNLNGTVNNLG
+973 NLLNGNLNGTIGNLG
-988 GAVGGLVGGT
+988 SAVGGLVGGT
-998 LGGLGLTQPSAIPPD
+998 LGGLGLTKPSAIPPT

-1043 PTTSSLFGG
+1043 PTTTSLFGG
-1052 DGYLHNGNL
+1052 NGYLSNGNL

-1068 MQAYS
+1068 MQTYS

-1135 TDSPAWAA
+1135 KDSPAWAA

-1202 GPNDPTN
+1202 GTNDPSN

-1275 TAAQVSA
+1275 TAPQVSA
-1282 GEVSVGTANGGERQI
+1282 GEVSVGTAGGGERQI
-1297 TNLAAGSANTDAV
+1297 TNVAAGSVNTDAV

-1321 IDDVSAGAVMY
+1321 IDDVAAAAVTY
-1332 DVDGAGNPD
+1332 DLDGAGNPN
-1341 YRRVTLGNGTGTTTI
+1341 YRRVTLGAGTGTTTI
-1356 GNLAAGAVT
+1356 GNLAGGAVT

-1372 NGGQLATTNAAIA
+1372 NGGQLAATNAAIA
-1385 GFFGGITAFDPVSGA
+1385 SFFGGRAAFDPASGA

-1412 TDGAIAQ
+1412 TGGAIAK
-1419 GLYNNATDA
+1419 GLYENATDA
-1428 FDAVDGSLVN
+1428 FAAVDGSLVN

-1443 NDIRNGGTKYLRVNS
+1443 TDIRNGGTKYLRVNS
-1458 TGVEAVATGADSIA
+1458 TGTEALASGADSIA

-1478 ATAANAIAVGAGSLA
+1478 ATAANSIAVGAGSLA

-1509 VTNLAAGTAATDAV
+1509 VTNMAAGTAATDAV

-1532 EGALRYDLNGD
+1532 QGALRYDLNGD

-1552 LGQGGTATTLR
+1552 LGQAGTATTLR
-1563 NLGPGQVSATSTE
+1563 NLGPGQVSATSSE

-1594 GGGAAVNAAGV
+1594 GGGAAVNASGV

-1611 TINNIA
+1611 AINNVA
-1617 ANGTISQGSYND
+1617 ANGTVTKGSYND

-1648 DDIDKRA
+1648 GEIDKLA
-1655 VKYDVDGSGNVVN
+1655 VKYDVDGSGNVLN
-1668 TVTLSGTGTGAVK
+1668 SVTLTGTGTGAVK
-1681 VTNVAAGSILAGS
+1681 ITNVAAGSILAGS

-1703 FSTNSTIA
+1703 FNTNSTIA
-1711 SYFGGSTAFDGTTN
+1711 NYFGGTTAYNGTTN
-1725 LWTAPSFS
+1725 VWTAPKFS

-1742 LTANDYSNVT
+1742 FTSGDYNNVT
-1752 AAFSAVDGSLRVL
+1752 AAFTAVDGSLKVL
-1765 NQRITNGGGSP
+1765 NQRITNGGGGSA
-1776 YLAVNSSA
+1776 YLAVNSTA
-1784 AAAAAAGAE
+1784 AAATAAGAE
-1793 ALAVGPQASAA
+1793 AVAVGPQASAA
-1804 GASAVA
+1804 GANSVA
-1810 VGNGANAS
+1810 VGNGASAS
-1818 ADNSVALGAGSVAS
+1818 AGNSVALGAGSVAS

-1858 SSGSERKITH
+1858 STGSERKITH
-1868 VADGSDD
+1868 VADGSDTY
-1875 HDATNVGQLK
+1875 DATNVGQLK

-1891 IDQSKAYTDQK
+1891 IDESKKYTDQK

-1914 ANNSNNLADPAATGA
+1914 ANNTNNLADPSASGA

-1982 RQVVNVADGTQA
+1982 RQVVNVADGSQA

-2015 TVNGATNFNSV
+2015 TVNGATNYNSV
-2026 TLGSSTSGPTTVR
+2026 TLGSTNSGPTTVR

-2073 RMGGFERDLRRT
+2073 RMGGFERDLRKT

-2096 MATASLPQPSEA
+2096 MATAALPQPSEA

-2114 FAAGSYN
+2114 VAAGSYN
-2121 GESGVAVGLSGVSE
+2121 GESGVAVGISGVSE

>member
-18 VASELATGDSGGT
+18 VASELATGDSGGS
-31 ASRDPRT
+31 AARDPR
-38 SLLTP
+38 SVLLMPT
-43 SALALALL
+43 ALALALL
-51 CVLASGPASATE
+51 CALASGHAGASE

-75 AKYTQTLPV
+75 AKYAQPMPV
-84 KVDAEVALAAAA
+84 KVDAEVALAAAS
-96 RQAQATPAISADTR
+96 RQAQSSPAISADAR
-110 VGLQLSTASLPLV
+110 VGLQLSTTSLPIV
-123 HEVLPAAV
+123 RDVLPATV
-131 QVKLGANASPQHVP
+131 QVKLAANAAPKQVAV
-145 TPALAADVRAQLG
+145 PALAADVRANVGLG
-158 IGAGTQVDTSLAAN
+158 HAASNVAKMDASLAAN
-172 VSSGSAS
+172 VAPSAHA
-179 PLGLTADAK
+179 PLGVAADAQ

-195 AGAPVAS
+195 AGAQVAS
-202 VGAGAKAA
+202 IDTGAKAA
-210 AGITTSSQG
+210 AAVAGASAGS
-219 LSGLKAGID
+219 LSGLKASVDGKVDSQLKLAGHQID
-228 GNADSHLAI
+228 GQ
-237 AGHRIEGQGKASA
+237 GQVKA
-250 TAAVSLPAKEE
+250 TAAVTLPAKEE
-261 LPGETDDRAIT
+261 LPGETHDRAIT
-272 AAFDA
+272 AAFDT

-283 RVQGPGGQDVVAD
+283 RVQAPDGQEVVAD
-296 RNLKLAGRT
+296 RNLKLAGQAT
-305 VVSAQASTL
+305 VAAQNSAL
-314 GLGGLH
+314 GVGGL
-320 HGALGDLGGAV
+320 V
-331 GGVVH
+331 GGVV
-336 GVVGTVGSAAGET
+336 
-349 LHETVGTVGSA
+349 
-360 VGGTLHNTVGAVGG
+360 
-374 TLHGAAGTV
+374 GAAG
-383 GGAVGGVVH
+383 
-392 DVVGTVGSAVGGT
+392 
-405 LHETVGAV
+405 
-413 GGAVS
+413 
-418 GVLNGTVGTVGGAV
+418 
-432 GGTLHNTVGAV
+432 
-443 GGTLH
+443 
-448 GAVGTV
+448 
-454 GSAVGGVLNGTV
+454 
-466 GNVGGSLGDTLNNT
+466 
-480 VGAVGGVL
+480 GAVGGVL
-488 DGTVGTVGGAVGG
+488 DGTVGNTVGAVGGAVGST
-501 ALNGTVGTI
+501 LNG
-510 GSAVGGALNG
+510 AVG

-526 GVLDGTVGTV
+526 
-536 GGAVG
+536 
-541 GALNGT
+541 
-547 VGTVDSAVGGAL
+547 
-559 NGTVGAVGGV
+559 
-569 LDGTVGTVGGAVGGA
+569 
-584 LNGTVGTIGSAVG
+584 
-597 GALNGTVGAVG
+597 
-608 GVLDGTVGTVGSAVG
+608 
-623 GALNGTVGAV
+623 
-633 GGVLDGTVGTV
+633 
-644 GGAVGGALNGT
+644 
-655 VGTVGS
+655 
-661 AVGSALNGTVGAVG
+661 
-675 GVLDGTSG
+675 
-683 TVGGAVGGAL
+683 
-693 NGTVGA
+693 
-699 VGGVLDGTVGTV
+699 GTV

-717 TVGTVGS
+717 TVGSVGS
-724 AVGGA
+724 
-729 LNGTVGAV
+729 TV
-737 GGVLD
+737 GGVL
-742 GTVGT
+742 
-747 VGGALNGTVGT
+747 N
-758 VGSAVGGAL
+758 
-767 NGTVGAVGGVLD
+767 GAV
-779 GTVGTVGGAL
+779 
-789 NGTVGTVGSAVGG
+789 
-802 ALNGT
+802 
-807 VGAVGGV
+807 
-814 LDGTVGT
+814 
-821 VGGAVGGALNG
+821 
-832 TVGTVGSAVG
+832 
-842 GALNGT
+842 
-848 VGAVGGVLDG
+848 G

-868 GVLNGTVGT
+868 GTLN
-877 VGSAVG
+877 
-883 GALNGTVG
+883 NTVG
-891 AVGGAVGGVLNGTVG
+891 AVGSTVGGVLNGAT
-906 AVGGAVG
+906 GGSTG
-913 GVLNGTVGTIGGA
+913 GL
-926 VGGALN
+926 
-932 NTVGSVGSVVGGLLG
+932 GGLLG
-947 GGSTTPGSGLDGVL
+947 D
-961 TGTLGNVGGAVG
+961 TLGNVGGAVG
-973 NLLEGNLNGTVNNLG
+973 NLLNGNLNGTIGNLG
-988 GAVGGLVGGT
+988 SAVGGLVGGT
-998 LGGLGLTQPSAIPPD
+998 LGGLGLTKPSAIPPT

-1043 PTTSSLFGG
+1043 PTTTSLFGG
-1052 DGYLHNGNL
+1052 NGYLSNGNL

-1068 MQAYS
+1068 MQTYS

-1135 TDSPAWAA
+1135 KDSPAWAA
-1143 KCLDIALADISCWAV
+1143 KCLDIVLADISCWAV

-1202 GPNDPTN
+1202 GTNDPSN

-1275 TAAQVSA
+1275 TAPQVSA
-1282 GEVSVGTANGGERQI
+1282 GEVSVGTAGGGERQI
-1297 TNLAAGSANTDAV
+1297 TNVAAGSVNTDAV

-1321 IDDVSAGAVMY
+1321 IDDVAAAAVTY
-1332 DVDGAGNPD
+1332 DLDGAGNPN
-1341 YRRVTLGNGTGTTTI
+1341 YRRVTLGAGTGTTTI
-1356 GNLAAGAVT
+1356 GNLAGGAVT

-1372 NGGQLATTNAAIA
+1372 NGGQLAATNAAIA
-1385 GFFGGITAFDPVSGA
+1385 SFFGGRAAFDPASGA

-1412 TDGAIAQ
+1412 TGGAIAK
-1419 GLYNNATDA
+1419 GLYENATDA
-1428 FDAVDGSLVN
+1428 FAAVDGSLVN

-1443 NDIRNGGTKYLRVNS
+1443 TDIRNGGTKYLRVNS
-1458 TGVEAVATGADSIA
+1458 TGTEALASGADSIA

-1478 ATAANAIAVGAGSLA
+1478 ATAANSIAVGAGSLA

-1523 NLGQLQASE
+1523 NVGQLQASE
-1532 EGALRYDLNGD
+1532 QGALRYDLNGD

-1552 LGQGGTATTLR
+1552 LGQTGTATTLR
-1563 NLGPGQVSATSTE
+1563 NLGPGQVSATSSE

-1594 GGGAAVNAAGV
+1594 GGGAAVNASGV

-1611 TINNIA
+1611 SINNVA
-1617 ANGTISQGSYND
+1617 ANGTVTKGSYND

-1648 DDIDKRA
+1648 DEIDKLA
-1655 VKYDVDGSGNVVN
+1655 VKYDVDGSGNVLN
-1668 TVTLSGTGTGAVK
+1668 SVTLTGTGTGAVK
-1681 VTNVAAGSILAGS
+1681 ITNVAAGSILAGS

-1711 SYFGGSTAFDGTTN
+1711 NYFGGTTAYNGTTN
-1725 LWTAPSFS
+1725 VWTAPKFS

-1742 LTANDYSNVT
+1742 FTSGDYNNVT
-1752 AAFSAVDGSLRVL
+1752 AAFTAVDGSLKVL
-1765 NQRITNGGGSP
+1765 NQRITNNSGGSA
-1776 YLAVNSSA
+1776 YLAVNSTA
-1784 AAAAAAGAE
+1784 APATAAGAE
-1793 ALAVGPQASAA
+1793 AVAVGPQASAA
-1804 GASAVA
+1804 GANSVA
-1810 VGNGANAS
+1810 VGNGASAS
-1818 ADNSVALGAGSVAS
+1818 AGNSVALGAGSVAS

-1858 SSGSERKITH
+1858 STGSERKITH
-1868 VADGSDD
+1868 VADGSDTY
-1875 HDATNVGQLK
+1875 DATNVGQLK

-1891 IDQSKAYTDQK
+1891 IDESKKYTDQK

-1914 ANNSNNLADPAATGA
+1914 ANNTNNLADPSASGA

-1982 RQVVNVADGTQA
+1982 RQVVNVADGSQA

-2015 TVNGATNFNSV
+2015 TVNGATNYNSV
-2026 TLGSSTSGPTTVR
+2026 TLGSTSSGPTTVR

-2073 RMGGFERDLRRT
+2073 RMGGFERDLRKT

-2096 MATASLPQPSEA
+2096 MATAALPQPSEA

-2114 FAAGSYN
+2114 VAAGSYN
-2121 GESGVAVGLSGVSE
+2121 GESGVAVGISGVSE

>member
-18 VASELATGDSGGT
+18 VASELATGDSGGS
-31 ASRDPRT
+31 AARDPRAF
-38 SLLTP
+38 LLMPTT
-43 SALALALL
+43 LALALL
-51 CVLASGPASATE
+51 CVLASGHAGASE

-75 AKYTQTLPV
+75 AKYTQPMPV

-96 RQAQATPAISADTR
+96 SQAQSSPAISADAR
-110 VGLQLSTASLPLV
+110 VGLQLSTASLPV
-123 HEVLPAAV
+123 VRDVLPASV
-131 QVKLGANASPQHVP
+131 QVKLAANTAPKQVAVP
-145 TPALAADVRAQLG
+145 RLAADVRANANIGLG
-158 IGAGTQVDTSLAAN
+158 GAQ
-172 VSSGSAS
+172 
-179 PLGLTADAK
+179 
-188 AKARVGI
+188 
-195 AGAPVAS
+195 VAS
-202 VGAGAKAA
+202 IDTGAKAA
-210 AGITTSSQG
+210 AGISG
-219 LSGLKAGID
+219 APAGALRGLKASVD
-228 GNADSHLAI
+228 GALDSKLKV
-237 AGHRIEGQGKASA
+237 AGHQIDAQGQVKA
-250 TAAVSLPAKEE
+250 TAAITLPAKEE
-261 LPGETDDRAIT
+261 LPGETHDRAIT

-277 GVAGKV
+277 GAAGKV
-283 RVQGPGGQDVVAD
+283 RVQAPNGQEVVAD
-296 RNLKLAGRT
+296 RNLKLAGQAT
-305 VVSAQASTL
+305 VAAQNSAL
-314 GLGGLH
+314 GVGGL
-320 HGALGDLGGAV
+320 V
-331 GGVVH
+331 SSVV
-336 GVVGTVGSAAGET
+336 
-349 LHETVGTVGSA
+349 
-360 VGGTLHNTVGAVGG
+360 
-374 TLHGAAGTV
+374 GAAG
-383 GGAVGGVVH
+383 
-392 DVVGTVGSAVGGT
+392 
-405 LHETVGAV
+405 
-413 GGAVS
+413 
-418 GVLNGTVGTVGGAV
+418 N
-432 GGTLHNTVGAV
+432 
-443 GGTLH
+443 
-448 GAVGTV
+448 
-454 GSAVGGVLNGTV
+454 
-466 GNVGGSLGDTLNNT
+466 
-480 VGAVGGVL
+480 
-488 DGTVGTVGGAVGG
+488 
-501 ALNGTVGTI
+501 
-510 GSAVGGALNG
+510 
-520 TVGAVG
+520 
-526 GVLDGTVGTV
+526 
-536 GGAVG
+536 
-541 GALNGT
+541 
-547 VGTVDSAVGGAL
+547 
-559 NGTVGAVGGV
+559 
-569 LDGTVGTVGGAVGGA
+569 
-584 LNGTVGTIGSAVG
+584 
-597 GALNGTVGAVG
+597 
-608 GVLDGTVGTVGSAVG
+608 
-623 GALNGTVGAV
+623 
-633 GGVLDGTVGTV
+633 
-644 GGAVGGALNGT
+644 
-655 VGTVGS
+655 
-661 AVGSALNGTVGAVG
+661 
-675 GVLDGTSG
+675 
-683 TVGGAVGGAL
+683 
-693 NGTVGA
+693 
-699 VGGVLDGTVGTV
+699 
-711 GGALNG
+711 
-717 TVGTVGS
+717 
-724 AVGGA
+724 
-729 LNGTVGAV
+729 
-737 GGVLD
+737 
-742 GTVGT
+742 
-747 VGGALNGTVGT
+747 
-758 VGSAVGGAL
+758 
-767 NGTVGAVGGVLD
+767 
-779 GTVGTVGGAL
+779 
-789 NGTVGTVGSAVGG
+789 
-802 ALNGT
+802 
-807 VGAVGGV
+807 
-814 LDGTVGT
+814 
-821 VGGAVGGALNG
+821 AVGGALNG

-848 VGAVGGVLDG
+848 VGSVGGALNG
-858 TVGAV
+858 TVGSV

-868 GVLNGTVGT
+868 GTLNNTVG
-877 VGSAVG
+877 AVG

-891 AVGGAVGGVLNGTVG
+891 SV
-906 AVGGAVG
+906 
-913 GVLNGTVGTIGGA
+913 GGA

-932 NTVGSVGSVVGGLLG
+932 GTVGSVGGAVGGTLNNTVGAVGGALNGAVGTVGGAVGGALNGTVGSVGGAVGGTLNNTAGAVGGALNGAVGSVGGTVGGALNGTVGSVGGAVGGTLNNTVGAVGGALNGAVGSVGDAVGGALNGTVGSVGGAVGGTVGSVGTALGGTLNNTVGSVGGLLNGATGSGTGLGGLLG
-947 GGSTTPGSGLDGVL
+947 N
-961 TGTLGNVGGAVG
+961 TLGNVGSAVG
-973 NLLEGNLNGTVNNLG
+973 NLLNGNLNGTLGNLG
-988 GAVGGLVGGT
+988 SAVGGLVGGT
-998 LGGLGLTQPSAIPPD
+998 LGGLGLTKPSAIPPT

-1043 PTTSSLFGG
+1043 PTTTSLFGG
-1052 DGYLHNGNL
+1052 DGYLSNGNL

-1068 MQAYS
+1068 MQTYS

-1085 SPVGSTLNGLGGAV
+1085 SPVGSTLNGLGGAA

-1135 TDSPAWAA
+1135 KDSPAWAA
-1143 KCLDIALADISCWAV
+1143 KCLDVALADISCWAV

-1195 NVAFPGA
+1195 NVAFPGD
-1202 GPNDPTN
+1202 GVNDPSN

-1275 TAAQVSA
+1275 TAPQVSA
-1282 GEVSVGTANGGERQI
+1282 GEVSVGTAGGGERQI
-1297 TNLAAGSANTDAV
+1297 TNVAAGSVNTDAV

-1321 IDDVSAGAVMY
+1321 INGVADAAVTYDLDAG
-1332 DVDGAGNPD
+1332 GNPN
-1341 YRRVTLGNGTGTTTI
+1341 YRRVTLGAGTGTTTI
-1356 GNLAAGAVT
+1356 GNLAGGAVT

-1372 NGGQLATTNAAIA
+1372 NGGQLAATNAAIA
-1385 GFFGGITAFDPVSGA
+1385 SFFGGRAAFDPASGA

-1412 TDGAIAQ
+1412 TGGAIAK
-1419 GLYNNATDA
+1419 GLYENATDA
-1428 FDAVDGSLVN
+1428 FAAVDGSLVN

-1443 NDIRNGGTKYLRVNS
+1443 TDIRNGGTKYLRVNS
-1458 TGVEAVATGADSIA
+1458 TGTEALATGADSIA

-1478 ATAANAIAVGAGSLA
+1478 ATAANSIAVGAGSLA

-1509 VTNLAAGTAATDAV
+1509 VTNMAAGTAATDAV

-1532 EGALRYDLNGD
+1532 QGALRYDLNGD

-1552 LGQGGTATTLR
+1552 LGQSGTATTLR
-1563 NLGPGQVSATSTE
+1563 NLGPGQVSATSSE

-1594 GGGAAVNAAGV
+1594 GGGAAVNASGV

-1611 TINNIA
+1611 SINNVA
-1617 ANGTISQGSYND
+1617 ANGTITKGNYND

-1648 DDIDKRA
+1648 GEIDKLA
-1655 VKYDVDGSGNVVN
+1655 VKYDVDASGNVLN
-1668 TVTLSGTGTGAVK
+1668 SVTLTGTGTGAVK
-1681 VTNVAAGSILAGS
+1681 ITNVAAGSILAGS

-1703 FSTNSTIA
+1703 FSTHSTIA
-1711 SYFGGSTAFDGTTN
+1711 NYFGGTTAYNGTTN
-1725 LWTAPSFS
+1725 VWTAPKFS

-1742 LTANDYSNVT
+1742 FTSGDYNNVT
-1752 AAFSAVDGSLRVL
+1752 AAFTAVDGSLKVL
-1765 NQRITNGGGSP
+1765 NQRITNGGGGSA
-1776 YLAVNSSA
+1776 YLAVNSTA
-1784 AAAAAAGAE
+1784 AAATAAGAE
-1793 ALAVGPQASAA
+1793 AVAVGPQASAA
-1804 GASAVA
+1804 GANSVA
-1810 VGNGANAS
+1810 VGNGASAS
-1818 ADNSVALGAGSVAS
+1818 AGNSVALGAGSVAS

-1858 SSGSERKITH
+1858 STGSERKITH
-1868 VADGSDD
+1868 VADGSDTY
-1875 HDATNVGQLK
+1875 DATNVGQLK

-1891 IDQSKAYTDQK
+1891 IDESKKYTDQK

-1914 ANNSNNLADPAATGA
+1914 ANNTNNLADPSASGA

-1969 RANTVSVGASGAE
+1969 RANTVSVGAAGAE
-1982 RQVVNVADGTQA
+1982 RQVVNVADGSQA

-2015 TVNGATNFNSV
+2015 TVNGATNYNSV
-2026 TLGSSTSGPTTVR
+2026 TLGSTSSGPTTVR

-2073 RMGGFERDLRRT
+2073 RMGGFERDLRKT

-2096 MATASLPQPSEA
+2096 MATAALPQPSEA

-2114 FAAGSYN
+2114 VAAGSYN
-2121 GESGVAVGLSGVSE
+2121 GESGVAIGISGVSE

>member
-18 VASELATGDSGGT
+18 VASELATGDSGG
-31 ASRDPRT
+31 AARDPRAF
-38 SLLTP
+38 LLMPT
-43 SALALALL
+43 ALALALL
-51 CVLASGPASATE
+51 CALASGHAGASET
-63 SNQSLRDLQALA
+63 NQSLRDLQALA
-75 AKYTQTLPV
+75 AKYAQPMPV

-96 RQAQATPAISADTR
+96 RQAQSSPAISADAR
-110 VGLQLSTASLPLV
+110 LGLQLNTTSLPV
-123 HEVLPAAV
+123 VRDVLPAAV
-131 QVKLGANASPQHVP
+131 QVKLAANTTPKQVAV
-145 TPALAADVRAQLG
+145 PALAADVRATVGLG
-158 IGAGTQVDTSLAAN
+158 NTAIKAAQVDASLAAH
-172 VSSGSAS
+172 VAPGAQA
-179 PLGLTADAK
+179 PLGVAADARAR
-188 AKARVGI
+188 AKVGI
-195 AGAPVAS
+195 AGHQVAS
-202 VGAGAKAA
+202 IDSGAQAA
-210 AGITTSSQG
+210 AG
-219 LSGLKAGID
+219 LSGSSLKASVD
-228 GNADSHLAI
+228 GDTDAHLAV
-237 AGHRIEGQGKASA
+237 AGHHIEGQGQARA
-250 TAAVSLPAKEE
+250 TAAVTLPAKEE
-261 LPGETDDRAIT
+261 LPGDTHDRAIS

-277 GVAGKV
+277 GAAGKV
-283 RVQGPGGQDVVAD
+283 RVQAPDGQEVVAD
-296 RNLKLAGRT
+296 RNLKLAGQAT
-305 VVSAQASTL
+305 VAAQHSAL
-314 GLGGLH
+314 GVGGLV
-320 HGALGDLGGAV
+320 GGAV
-331 GGVVH
+331 D
-336 GVVGTVGSAAGET
+336 
-349 LHETVGTVGSA
+349 
-360 VGGTLHNTVGAVGG
+360 AVGG
-374 TLHGAAGTV
+374 TLHGAAGAVGSTV
-383 GGAVGGVVH
+383 GGALNG
-392 DVVGTVGSAVGGT
+392 
-405 LHETVGAV
+405 TVGAV
-413 GGAVS
+413 GGAV
-418 GVLNGTVGTVGGAV
+418 GGA
-432 GGTLHNTVGAV
+432 
-443 GGTLH
+443 
-448 GAVGTV
+448 
-454 GSAVGGVLNGTV
+454 LN
-466 GNVGGSLGDTLNNT
+466 
-480 VGAVGGVL
+480 
-488 DGTVGTVGGAVGG
+488 GTVGTVGGAVGG
-501 ALNGTVGTI
+501 ALNGTVG
-510 GSAVGGALNG
+510 AVGGAVGGTLNNA
-520 TVGAVG
+520 VGA
-526 GVLDGTVGTV
+526 V

-541 GALNGT
+541 GALN
-547 VGTVDSAVGGAL
+547 
-559 NGTVGAVGGV
+559 
-569 LDGTVGTVGGAVGGA
+569 
-584 LNGTVGTIGSAVG
+584 
-597 GALNGTVGAVG
+597 
-608 GVLDGTVGTVGSAVG
+608 
-623 GALNGTVGAV
+623 
-633 GGVLDGTVGTV
+633 GTVGTV

-655 VGTVGS
+655 VGTVG
-661 AVGSALNGTVGAVG
+661 
-675 GVLDGTSG
+675 
-683 TVGGAVGGAL
+683 GAVGGAL

-699 VGGVLDGTVGTV
+699 VGGSVGGTLNNTVGVVGGAV

-717 TVGTVGS
+717 TAGTVGGAVS
-724 AVGGA
+724 GALNNTVGAVGGAVGGA
-729 LNGTVGAV
+729 LNGTVGQV
-737 GGVLD
+737 G
-742 GTVGT
+742 
-747 VGGALNGTVGT
+747 
-758 VGSAVGGAL
+758 
-767 NGTVGAVGGVLD
+767 GAVGGTLNN
-779 GTVGTVGGAL
+779 TV
-789 NGTVGTVGSAVGG
+789 
-802 ALNGT
+802 
-807 VGAVGGV
+807 
-814 LDGTVGT
+814 
-821 VGGAVGGALNG
+821 GAVGGALNG

-848 VGAVGGVLDG
+848 VGQVGSAVGGTLSN
-858 TVGAV
+858 TVGTV

-868 GVLNGTVGT
+868 GILNGTTGSPGT
-877 VGSAVG
+877 GLGGVLGSTLGNVGSAVG
-883 GALNGTVG
+883 
-891 AVGGAVGGVLNGTVG
+891 
-906 AVGGAVG
+906 
-913 GVLNGTVGTIGGA
+913 
-926 VGGALN
+926 
-932 NTVGSVGSVVGGLLG
+932 
-947 GGSTTPGSGLDGVL
+947 
-961 TGTLGNVGGAVG
+961 
-973 NLLEGNLNGTVNNLG
+973 NLLNGNLNGTVGNLG
-988 GAVGGLVGGT
+988 SAVGGLVGGT
-998 LGGLGLTQPSAIPPD
+998 LGSLGLTQPSAIPPT

-1043 PTTSSLFGG
+1043 PTTTSLFGG
-1052 DGYLHNGNL
+1052 NGYLSNGNL

-1068 MQAYS
+1068 MQTYS
-1073 TVNVLGLPVVNL
+1073 AVNVLGLPVVNL
-1085 SPVGSTLNGLGGAV
+1085 SPVGSTLNGLGGAA

-1195 NVAFPGA
+1195 NVAFPGD
-1202 GPNDPTN
+1202 GVNDPSN

-1238 QTLLGAEATS
+1238 QTLLGAESTS

-1275 TAAQVSA
+1275 TAPQVSA
-1282 GEVSVGTANGGERQI
+1282 GEVSVGTAGGGERQI
-1297 TNLAAGSANTDAV
+1297 TNVAAGSGNTDAV

-1321 IDDVSAGAVMY
+1321 INGVADAAVTYDLDAG
-1332 DVDGAGNPD
+1332 GNPN
-1341 YRRVTLGNGTGTTTI
+1341 YRRVTLGAGTGTTTI

-1372 NGGQLATTNAAIA
+1372 NGGQLAATNSAIA
-1385 GFFGGITAFDPVSGA
+1385 SFFGGRAAFDPASGI

-1412 TDGAIAQ
+1412 TTGAIAQ
-1419 GLYNNATDA
+1419 GLYTNATDA
-1428 FDAVDGSLVN
+1428 FAAVDGSLVN

-1443 NDIRNGGTKYLRVNS
+1443 TDIRNGGTKYLRVNS
-1458 TGVEAVATGADSIA
+1458 TGTEAVASGADSIA

-1478 ATAANAIAVGAGSLA
+1478 ATAANSIAVGAGSLA
-1493 DRANSVSIG
+1493 DRANTVSIG

-1509 VTNLAAGTAATDAV
+1509 VINVAAGTAATDAV
-1523 NLGQLQASE
+1523 NVGQLQASE
-1532 EGALRYDLNGD
+1532 QGALRYDLNAD

-1552 LGQGGTATTLR
+1552 LGQAGTATTLR
-1563 NLGPGQVSATSTE
+1563 NLGPGQVSATSSE

-1594 GGGAAVNAAGV
+1594 GGGAAVSASGV

-1611 TINNIA
+1611 SINNVA
-1617 ANGTISQGSYND
+1617 ANGTVTKGSYND

-1648 DDIDKRA
+1648 GEIDKLA
-1655 VKYDVDGSGNVVN
+1655 VKYDVDGSGNVLN
-1668 TVTLSGTGTGAVK
+1668 SVTLTGTGTGAVK
-1681 VTNVAAGSILAGS
+1681 ITNVAAGSILAGS

-1703 FSTNSTIA
+1703 FSTHSTIA
-1711 SYFGGSTAFDGTTN
+1711 NYFGGTTAYNGTTN
-1725 LWTAPSFS
+1725 AWTAPTFS

-1742 LTANDYSNVT
+1742 FTSGDYNNVT
-1752 AAFSAVDGSLRVL
+1752 AAFTAVDGSLKVL
-1765 NQRITNGGGSP
+1765 NQRITNGGGGSA
-1776 YLAVNSSA
+1776 YLAVNSTA
-1784 AAAAAAGAE
+1784 AAATAAGAE
-1793 ALAVGPQASAA
+1793 AVAVGPQASAA
-1804 GASAVA
+1804 GANSVA
-1810 VGNGANAS
+1810 VGNGASSS
-1818 ADNSVALGAGSVAS
+1818 AGNSVALGAGSVAS

-1868 VADGSDD
+1868 VADGSDTY
-1875 HDATNVGQLK
+1875 DATNVGQLK

-1891 IDQSKAYTDQK
+1891 IDESKKYTDQK

-1914 ANNSNNLADPAATGA
+1914 ANNTNNLADPSASGA

-1982 RQVVNVADGTQA
+1982 RQVVNVADGSQA

-2015 TVNGATNFNSV
+2015 TVNGATNYNSV
-2026 TLGSSTSGPTTVR
+2026 TLGSTSSGPTTVR

-2073 RMGGFERDLRRT
+2073 RMGGFERDLRKT

-2096 MATASLPQPSEA
+2096 MATAALPQPSEA

-2114 FAAGSYN
+2114 IAAGSYN
-2121 GESGVAVGLSGVSE
+2121 GESGVALGISGVSE

>member
-1 MNRIYRRVW
+1 MLMNRIYRRVW

-96 RQAQATPAISADTR
+96 RQAQVTPAISADTR
-110 VGLQLSTASLPLV
+110 VGLQLSTTSLPLV

-172 VSSGSAS
+172 VSSGAAS

-202 VGAGAKAA
+202 VGAGARAA
-210 AGITTSSQG
+210 ASITSSSQG

-237 AGHRIEGQGKASA
+237 AGHRIEGQGRASA

-305 VVSAQASTL
+305 VASAQASTL

-392 DVVGTVGSAVGGT
+392 DVVGTVGSAAGGT

-547 VGTVDSAVGGAL
+547 VGTV
-559 NGTVGAVGGV
+559 
-569 LDGTVGTVGGAVGGA
+569 
-584 LNGTVGTIGSAVG
+584 
-597 GALNGTVGAVG
+597 
-608 GVLDGTVGTVGSAVG
+608 
-623 GALNGTVGAV
+623 
-633 GGVLDGTVGTV
+633 
-644 GGAVGGALNGT
+644 
-655 VGTVGS
+655 GS

-675 GVLDGTSG
+675 GVLDGTTG

-767 NGTVGAVGGVLD
+767 NGTVGAVGDVLD

-789 NGTVGTVGSAVGG
+789 NGTVGTVGGAVGG

-821 VGGAVGGALNG
+821 VGGALNG

>member
-31 ASRDPRT
+31 AARDPR
-38 SLLTP
+38 SVLLVPT
-43 SALALALL
+43 ALALALL
-51 CVLASGPASATE
+51 CALASGHAGASE

-75 AKYTQTLPV
+75 AKYTQPMPV

-96 RQAQATPAISADTR
+96 RQAQSSPAISADAR
-110 VGLQLSTASLPLV
+110 VGLQLSTASLPV
-123 HEVLPAAV
+123 VRDVLPATV
-131 QVKLGANASPQHVP
+131 QVKLAANSTPKQVAVP
-145 TPALAADVRAQLG
+145 GLAADVRASVGLG
-158 IGAGTQVDTSLAAN
+158 NAAVRGAQVDASLAAQ
-172 VSSGSAS
+172 VAPAAQA
-179 PLGLTADAK
+179 PLGIAADARAK
-188 AKARVGI
+188 AKVGL
-195 AGAPVAS
+195 AGAQVAS
-202 VGAGAKAA
+202 IDSSAKAA
-210 AGITTSSQG
+210 AGVSAASAGG
-219 LSGLKAGID
+219 LPGLKAAAD
-228 GNADSHLAI
+228 GALESKLKV
-237 AGHRIEGQGKASA
+237 AGHQIDAQGQARA
-250 TAAVSLPAKEE
+250 TAAVTLPAKEE
-261 LPGETDDRAIT
+261 VPGETHDRAIT
-272 AAFDA
+272 AAFDT

-283 RVQGPGGQDVVAD
+283 RVQAPDGQEVVAD
-296 RNLKLAGRT
+296 RNLKLAGQAT
-305 VVSAQASTL
+305 VAAQNSAL
-314 GLGGLH
+314 GVGGL
-320 HGALGDLGGAV
+320 V
-331 GGVVH
+331 GGVV
-336 GVVGTVGSAAGET
+336 
-349 LHETVGTVGSA
+349 
-360 VGGTLHNTVGAVGG
+360 
-374 TLHGAAGTV
+374 GAAG
-383 GGAVGGVVH
+383 
-392 DVVGTVGSAVGGT
+392 
-405 LHETVGAV
+405 
-413 GGAVS
+413 
-418 GVLNGTVGTVGGAV
+418 N
-432 GGTLHNTVGAV
+432 
-443 GGTLH
+443 
-448 GAVGTV
+448 
-454 GSAVGGVLNGTV
+454 
-466 GNVGGSLGDTLNNT
+466 
-480 VGAVGGVL
+480 
-488 DGTVGTVGGAVGG
+488 AVGG
-501 ALNGTVGTI
+501 ALNGTVG
-510 GSAVGGALNG
+510 SVGGALGG
-520 TVGAVG
+520 T
-526 GVLDGTVGTV
+526 LNNTV
-536 GGAVG
+536 
-541 GALNGT
+541 
-547 VGTVDSAVGGAL
+547 
-559 NGTVGAVGGV
+559 
-569 LDGTVGTVGGAVGGA
+569 
-584 LNGTVGTIGSAVG
+584 
-597 GALNGTVGAVG
+597 
-608 GVLDGTVGTVGSAVG
+608 
-623 GALNGTVGAV
+623 
-633 GGVLDGTVGTV
+633 
-644 GGAVGGALNGT
+644 
-655 VGTVGS
+655 
-661 AVGSALNGTVGAVG
+661 
-675 GVLDGTSG
+675 
-683 TVGGAVGGAL
+683 
-693 NGTVGA
+693 
-699 VGGVLDGTVGTV
+699 
-711 GGALNG
+711 
-717 TVGTVGS
+717 
-724 AVGGA
+724 
-729 LNGTVGAV
+729 
-737 GGVLD
+737 
-742 GTVGT
+742 
-747 VGGALNGTVGT
+747 
-758 VGSAVGGAL
+758 
-767 NGTVGAVGGVLD
+767 
-779 GTVGTVGGAL
+779 
-789 NGTVGTVGSAVGG
+789 
-802 ALNGT
+802 
-807 VGAVGGV
+807 
-814 LDGTVGT
+814 
-821 VGGAVGGALNG
+821 GAVGGALNG

-848 VGAVGGVLDG
+848 VGSVGGAVGGTLNNTVGAVGGALNGAVGTVGGALNGTVGNVGGAVGGTLNNTVGAVGGALNGAVGTVGTVGGAVGGALNGTVGNVGGAVGGTLNNTVGAVGGALNGAVGTVGGALNGTVGNVGGAVGGTLNNTVGAVGGAVNGAVG

-868 GVLNGTVGT
+868 GALNGTVGSVGGALGGTLNNTVGAVGGALNGAVGTVGAVGGAVGGALNGTVGNVGGAVGGTLNNTVGAVGGALNGAVGTVGAVGGTVGGALNGTVGNVGGALGGTLNNTVGAVGGALNGTVGTVGGAVGGALNGTVGT

-883 GALNGTVG
+883 TVG
-891 AVGGAVGGVLNGTVG
+891 STVGGVLSG
-906 AVGGAVG
+906 ATGGSTGGLG
-913 GVLNGTVGTIGGA
+913 GVLGN
-926 VGGALN
+926 
-932 NTVGSVGSVVGGLLG
+932 
-947 GGSTTPGSGLDGVL
+947 
-961 TGTLGNVGGAVG
+961 TLGNVGSAVG
-973 NLLEGNLNGTVNNLG
+973 NLLNGNLNGTLGNLG
-988 GAVGGLVGGT
+988 SAVGGLVGGT
-998 LGGLGLTQPSAIPPD
+998 LGGLGLTKPSAIPPT
-1013 SPKAPAPADPNAGLI
+1013 SPKAPAAADPNAGLI

-1043 PTTSSLFGG
+1043 PTTTSLFGG
-1052 DGYLHNGNL
+1052 NGYLSNGNL

-1068 MQAYS
+1068 MQTYS

-1135 TDSPAWAA
+1135 KDSPAWAA
-1143 KCLDIALADISCWAV
+1143 KCLDIALADITCWAV

-1202 GPNDPTN
+1202 GTNDPSN

-1275 TAAQVSA
+1275 TAPQVSA
-1282 GEVSVGTANGGERQI
+1282 GEVSVGTAGGGERQI

-1321 IDDVSAGAVMY
+1321 INGVADVAVTY
-1332 DVDGAGNPD
+1332 DLDGAGNPN
-1341 YRRVTLGNGTGTTTI
+1341 YRRVTLGAGTGTTTI
-1356 GNLAAGAVT
+1356 GNLAGGAVT

-1372 NGGQLATTNAAIA
+1372 NGGQLAGTNAAIA
-1385 GFFGGITAFDPVSGA
+1385 SFFGGRAAFDPATGA

-1412 TDGAIAQ
+1412 TGGAIAK
-1419 GLYNNATDA
+1419 GLYTNATDA
-1428 FDAVDGSLVN
+1428 FAAVDGSLVN

-1443 NDIRNGGTKYLRVNS
+1443 TDIRNGGTKYLRVNS
-1458 TGVEAVATGADSIA
+1458 TGTEAVASGTDSIA

-1478 ATAANAIAVGAGSLA
+1478 ATAANSIAVGAGSLA

-1509 VTNLAAGTAATDAV
+1509 VTNMAAGTAATDAV
-1523 NLGQLQASE
+1523 NVGQLQAAAA
-1532 EGALRYDLNGD
+1532 GALRYDLNGD

-1563 NLGPGQVSATSTE
+1563 NLGPGQVSATSSE

-1594 GGGAAVNAAGV
+1594 GGGAAVNASGV

-1611 TINNIA
+1611 SINNIA
-1617 ANGTISQGSYND
+1617 ANGTITKGSYND

-1648 DDIDKRA
+1648 GEIDKLA
-1655 VKYDVDGSGNVVN
+1655 VKYDVDGSGNVINSVS
-1668 TVTLSGTGTGAVK
+1668 LKGTGTGTVK

-1703 FSTNSTIA
+1703 FSTHSTIA
-1711 SYFGGSTAFDGTTN
+1711 NYFGGSTAFNGTTN
-1725 LWTAPSFS
+1725 VWTAPKFS
-1733 ISSIATDGT
+1733 ISSIATDGSFT
-1742 LTANDYSNVT
+1742 SGDYNNVT
-1752 AAFSAVDGSLRVL
+1752 AAFSAVDGSLKVL
-1765 NQRITNGGGSP
+1765 NQRITNGGGGSA
-1776 YLAVNSSA
+1776 YLAVNSTA
-1784 AAAAAAGAE
+1784 AAATAAGAE
-1793 ALAVGPQASAA
+1793 AVAVGPQASAA
-1804 GASAVA
+1804 GANSVA
-1810 VGNGANAS
+1810 VGNGASSS
-1818 ADNSVALGAGSVAS
+1818 AGNSVALGAGSVAS

-1891 IDQSKAYTDQK
+1891 IDQSKSYTDQK
-1902 IQNITNVAGSFR
+1902 IKNITNVAGSFR
-1914 ANNSNNLADPAATGA
+1914 ANNTNNLADPSASGA

-1969 RANTVSVGASGAE
+1969 RANTVSVGAAGAE
-1982 RQVVNVADGTQA
+1982 RQVVNVADGSQA

-2015 TVNGATNFNSV
+2015 TVNGATNYNSV
-2026 TLGSSTSGPTTVR
+2026 TLGSTGSGPTTVR

-2073 RMGGFERDLRRT
+2073 RMGGFERDLRKT

-2096 MATASLPQPSEA
+2096 MATAALPQPSEA

-2114 FAAGSYN
+2114 IAAGSYN
-2121 GESGVAVGLSGVSE
+2121 GESGVALGISGVSE

>member
-18 VASELATGDSGGT
+18 VASELATGDSGGG
-31 ASRDPRT
+31 AARDPR
-38 SLLTP
+38 SVLLMPTV
-43 SALALALL
+43 LALALL
-51 CVLASGPASATE
+51 CALASGHAGASET
-63 SNQSLRDLQALA
+63 NQSLRDLQALA
-75 AKYTQTLPV
+75 AKYAQPMPV
-84 KVDAEVALAAAA
+84 KVDAEVALAAAS
-96 RQAQATPAISADTR
+96 RQAQSSPAISADAR
-110 VGLQLSTASLPLV
+110 VGLQLSTASLPV
-123 HEVLPAAV
+123 VRDVLPASV
-131 QVKLGANASPQHVP
+131 QVNLAANTTPKQVAV
-145 TPALAADVRAQLG
+145 PALAADVRANIGLG
-158 IGAGTQVDTSLAAN
+158 HAASNATKVDASLAAQ
-172 VSSGSAS
+172 VAPSAHA
-179 PLGLTADAK
+179 PLGVAADAR
-188 AKARVGI
+188 AKANVGV
-195 AGAPVAS
+195 AGAQVAS
-202 VGAGAKAA
+202 IDTGATAA
-210 AGITTSSQG
+210 AGISSTSAGS
-219 LSGLKAGID
+219 LPGLKTSVD
-228 GNADSHLAI
+228 GKVDSQLKL
-237 AGHRIEGQGKASA
+237 AGHQINGQGQVKA
-250 TAAVSLPAKEE
+250 TAAVTLPAKEE
-261 LPGETDDRAIT
+261 LPGETHDRAIT
-272 AAFDA
+272 AAFDT
-277 GVAGKV
+277 GVAGNV
-283 RVQGPGGQDVVAD
+283 RLQAPDGQEVVAD
-296 RNLKLAGRT
+296 RNLKLAGQAT
-305 VVSAQASTL
+305 VAAQNSAL
-314 GLGGLH
+314 GVGGLVGGVVGSAGSAVG
-320 HGALGDLGGAV
+320 GALNGVVGTAGSAAGGALNGTVGSVGGAV
-331 GGVVH
+331 GGALN
-336 GVVGTVGSAAGET
+336 GTVD
-349 LHETVGTVGSA
+349 TVGSA
-360 VGGTLHNTVGAVGG
+360 VGGA
-374 TLHGAAGTV
+374 
-383 GGAVGGVVH
+383 
-392 DVVGTVGSAVGGT
+392 
-405 LHETVGAV
+405 
-413 GGAVS
+413 
-418 GVLNGTVGTVGGAV
+418 LN
-432 GGTLHNTVGAV
+432 
-443 GGTLH
+443 

-454 GSAVGGVLNGTV
+454 GA
-466 GNVGGSLGDTLNNT
+466 
-480 VGAVGGVL
+480 
-488 DGTVGTVGGAVGG
+488 VGGAVGG
-501 ALNGTVGTI
+501 ALNGTVG
-510 GSAVGGALNG
+510 S
-520 TVGAVG
+520 
-526 GVLDGTVGTV
+526 
-536 GGAVG
+536 
-541 GALNGT
+541 
-547 VGTVDSAVGGAL
+547 
-559 NGTVGAVGGV
+559 
-569 LDGTVGTVGGAVGGA
+569 
-584 LNGTVGTIGSAVG
+584 
-597 GALNGTVGAVG
+597 
-608 GVLDGTVGTVGSAVG
+608 
-623 GALNGTVGAV
+623 
-633 GGVLDGTVGTV
+633 
-644 GGAVGGALNGT
+644 
-655 VGTVGS
+655 
-661 AVGSALNGTVGAVG
+661 
-675 GVLDGTSG
+675 
-683 TVGGAVGGAL
+683 
-693 NGTVGA
+693 
-699 VGGVLDGTVGTV
+699 
-711 GGALNG
+711 
-717 TVGTVGS
+717 
-724 AVGGA
+724 
-729 LNGTVGAV
+729 
-737 GGVLD
+737 
-742 GTVGT
+742 
-747 VGGALNGTVGT
+747 
-758 VGSAVGGAL
+758 
-767 NGTVGAVGGVLD
+767 
-779 GTVGTVGGAL
+779 
-789 NGTVGTVGSAVGG
+789 
-802 ALNGT
+802 
-807 VGAVGGV
+807 
-814 LDGTVGT
+814 

-842 GALNGT
+842 GTLNG
-848 VGAVGGVLDG
+848 AVG

-868 GVLNGTVGT
+868 GALNGTVGN

-883 GALNGTVG
+883 GTLNNTVG
-891 AVGGAVGGVLNGTVG
+891 AVGSTVGGVLNGAT
-906 AVGGAVG
+906 GGSSG
-913 GVLNGTVGTIGGA
+913 GL
-926 VGGALN
+926 
-932 NTVGSVGSVVGGLLG
+932 GGLLG
-947 GGSTTPGSGLDGVL
+947 N
-961 TGTLGNVGGAVG
+961 TLGNVGGAVG
-973 NLLEGNLNGTVNNLG
+973 NLLNGNLNGTIGNLG
-988 GAVGGLVGGT
+988 SAVGGLVGGT
-998 LGGLGLTQPSAIPPD
+998 LSGLGLTKPSAIPPT

-1043 PTTSSLFGG
+1043 PTTTSLFGG
-1052 DGYLHNGNL
+1052 NGYLSNGNL

-1068 MQAYS
+1068 MQTYS

-1135 TDSPAWAA
+1135 KDSPAWAA

-1202 GPNDPTN
+1202 GTNDPSN

-1275 TAAQVSA
+1275 TAPQVSA
-1282 GEVSVGTANGGERQI
+1282 GEVSVGTAGGGERQI
-1297 TNLAAGSANTDAV
+1297 TNVAAGSVNTDAV

-1321 IDDVSAGAVMY
+1321 INGVADAAVTY
-1332 DVDGAGNPD
+1332 DLDGVGNPN
-1341 YRRVTLGNGTGTTTI
+1341 YRRVTLGAGTGTTTI
-1356 GNLAAGAVT
+1356 GNLAAGAVS

-1385 GFFGGITAFDPVSGA
+1385 GFFGGRAAFDPASGA

-1412 TDGAIAQ
+1412 TGGAIAK
-1419 GLYNNATDA
+1419 GLYENATDA
-1428 FDAVDGSLVN
+1428 FAAVDGSLVN

-1443 NDIRNGGTKYLRVNS
+1443 TDIRNGGTKYLRVNS
-1458 TGVEAVATGADSIA
+1458 TGTEALASGTDSIA

-1478 ATAANAIAVGAGSLA
+1478 ATAANSIAVGAGSLA

-1523 NLGQLQASE
+1523 NVGQLQASE
-1532 EGALRYDLNGD
+1532 QGALRYDLNGD

-1552 LGQGGTATTLR
+1552 LGQTGTATTLR
-1563 NLGPGQVSATSTE
+1563 NLGPGQVSATSSE

-1594 GGGAAVNAAGV
+1594 GGGAAVNASGV

-1611 TINNIA
+1611 SINNVA
-1617 ANGTISQGSYND
+1617 ANGTVTKGSYND

-1648 DDIDKRA
+1648 DEIDKLA
-1655 VKYDVDGSGNVVN
+1655 VKYDVDGSGNVLN
-1668 TVTLSGTGTGAVK
+1668 SVTLTGTGTGAVK
-1681 VTNVAAGSILAGS
+1681 ITNVAAGSILAGS

-1703 FSTNSTIA
+1703 FSTNSTVA
-1711 SYFGGSTAFDGTTN
+1711 NYFGGTTAYNGTTN
-1725 LWTAPSFS
+1725 VWTAPKFS

-1742 LTANDYSNVT
+1742 FTSGDYNNVT
-1752 AAFSAVDGSLRVL
+1752 AAFTAVDGSLKVL
-1765 NQRITNGGGSP
+1765 NQRITNGGGSA
-1776 YLAVNSSA
+1776 YLAVNSTA
-1784 AAAAAAGAE
+1784 AAATAAGAE
-1793 ALAVGPQASAA
+1793 AVAVGPQASAA
-1804 GASAVA
+1804 GANSVA
-1810 VGNGANAS
+1810 VGNGASAS
-1818 ADNSVALGAGSVAS
+1818 AGNSVALGAGSVAS

-1858 SSGSERKITH
+1858 STGSERKITH
-1868 VADGSDD
+1868 VADGSDTY
-1875 HDATNVGQLK
+1875 DATNVGQLK

-1891 IDQSKAYTDQK
+1891 IDESKKYTDQK

-1914 ANNSNNLADPAATGA
+1914 ANNTNNLADPSASGA

-1982 RQVVNVADGTQA
+1982 RQVVNVADGSQA

-2015 TVNGATNFNSV
+2015 TVNGATNYNSV
-2026 TLGSSTSGPTTVR
+2026 TLGSTNGGPTMVR

-2073 RMGGFERDLRRT
+2073 RMGGFERDLRKT

-2096 MATASLPQPSEA
+2096 MATAALPQPSEA

-2114 FAAGSYN
+2114 VAAGSYN
-2121 GESGVAVGLSGVSE
+2121 GESGVAVGISGVSE

>member
-18 VASELATGDSGGT
+18 VASELATGDSGGS
-31 ASRDPRT
+31 AARDPR
-38 SLLTP
+38 SALLMPT
-43 SALALALL
+43 ALALALL
-51 CVLASGPASATE
+51 CALASGHAGASE

-75 AKYTQTLPV
+75 AKYAQPMPA
-84 KVDAEVALAAAA
+84 KVDAEVALAAAS
-96 RQAQATPAISADTR
+96 RQAQSSPAISADAR
-110 VGLQLSTASLPLV
+110 VGLQLSTNSLPIV
-123 HEVLPAAV
+123 RDVLPATV
-131 QVKLGANASPQHVP
+131 QVKLAANAAPKQVAV
-145 TPALAADVRAQLG
+145 PALAADVRANVGLG
-158 IGAGTQVDTSLAAN
+158 HAASHVAKIDASLAAN
-172 VSSGSAS
+172 VAPSAHA
-179 PLGLTADAK
+179 PLGVAADAQ
-188 AKARVGI
+188 AKAGVGI
-195 AGAPVAS
+195 AGTQVAS
-202 VGAGAKAA
+202 IDTGAKSAAAVAGAP
-210 AGITTSSQG
+210 AGS
-219 LSGLKAGID
+219 LSGLKASVDGKVDSQLKLAGHQID
-228 GNADSHLAI
+228 GQ
-237 AGHRIEGQGKASA
+237 GQVKA
-250 TAAVSLPAKEE
+250 TAAVTLPAKEE
-261 LPGETDDRAIT
+261 LPGETHDRAIT
-272 AAFDA
+272 AAFDT

-283 RVQGPGGQDVVAD
+283 RVQAPDGQEVVAD
-296 RNLKLAGRT
+296 RNLKLAGQAT
-305 VVSAQASTL
+305 VAAQNSAL
-314 GLGGLH
+314 GVGGL
-320 HGALGDLGGAV
+320 V
-331 GGVVH
+331 GGVV
-336 GVVGTVGSAAGET
+336 
-349 LHETVGTVGSA
+349 
-360 VGGTLHNTVGAVGG
+360 
-374 TLHGAAGTV
+374 GAAG
-383 GGAVGGVVH
+383 
-392 DVVGTVGSAVGGT
+392 
-405 LHETVGAV
+405 
-413 GGAVS
+413 
-418 GVLNGTVGTVGGAV
+418 
-432 GGTLHNTVGAV
+432 
-443 GGTLH
+443 
-448 GAVGTV
+448 
-454 GSAVGGVLNGTV
+454 
-466 GNVGGSLGDTLNNT
+466 
-480 VGAVGGVL
+480 GAVGGVL
-488 DGTVGTVGGAVGG
+488 DGTVGNTVDAVGG
-501 ALNGTVGTI
+501 ALH
-510 GSAVGGALNG
+510 
-520 TVGAVG
+520 
-526 GVLDGTVGTV
+526 GTVGTV

-541 GALNGT
+541 STFNGA
-547 VGTVDSAVGGAL
+547 
-559 NGTVGAVGGV
+559 
-569 LDGTVGTVGGAVGGA
+569 
-584 LNGTVGTIGSAVG
+584 
-597 GALNGTVGAVG
+597 
-608 GVLDGTVGTVGSAVG
+608 
-623 GALNGTVGAV
+623 
-633 GGVLDGTVGTV
+633 
-644 GGAVGGALNGT
+644 
-655 VGTVGS
+655 
-661 AVGSALNGTVGAVG
+661 
-675 GVLDGTSG
+675 
-683 TVGGAVGGAL
+683 
-693 NGTVGA
+693 
-699 VGGVLDGTVGTV
+699 
-711 GGALNG
+711 
-717 TVGTVGS
+717 
-724 AVGGA
+724 
-729 LNGTVGAV
+729 
-737 GGVLD
+737 
-742 GTVGT
+742 
-747 VGGALNGTVGT
+747 
-758 VGSAVGGAL
+758 
-767 NGTVGAVGGVLD
+767 
-779 GTVGTVGGAL
+779 
-789 NGTVGTVGSAVGG
+789 
-802 ALNGT
+802 
-807 VGAVGGV
+807 
-814 LDGTVGT
+814 VGT

-842 GALNGT
+842 GALNGAVGT
-848 VGAVGGVLDG
+848 VGAVGGTVGGALNGTVGSVGSTVGGALNGAVG

-868 GVLNGTVGT
+868 GALNGTVGSVGST
-877 VGSAVG
+877 VGGALNGAVGTVGAVGGTVG

-891 AVGGAVGGVLNGTVG
+891 SVGGAVGGTLNNTVG
-906 AVGGAVG
+906 AVGSTVS
-913 GVLNGTVGTIGGA
+913 GVLNGATGGST
-926 VGGALN
+926 GGL
-932 NTVGSVGSVVGGLLG
+932 GGLLG
-947 GGSTTPGSGLDGVL
+947 D
-961 TGTLGNVGGAVG
+961 TLGNVGGAVG
-973 NLLEGNLNGTVNNLG
+973 NLLNGNLNGTIGNLG
-988 GAVGGLVGGT
+988 SAVGGLVGGT
-998 LGGLGLTQPSAIPPD
+998 LGGLGLTKPSAIPPT

-1043 PTTSSLFGG
+1043 PTTTSLFGG
-1052 DGYLHNGNL
+1052 NGYLSNGNL

-1068 MQAYS
+1068 MQTYS

-1135 TDSPAWAA
+1135 KDSPAWAA

-1202 GPNDPTN
+1202 GTNDPSN

-1275 TAAQVSA
+1275 TAPQVSA
-1282 GEVSVGTANGGERQI
+1282 GEVSVGTAGGGERQI
-1297 TNLAAGSANTDAV
+1297 TNVAAGSVNTDAV

-1321 IDDVSAGAVMY
+1321 IDDVAAAAVTY
-1332 DVDGAGNPD
+1332 DLDGAGNPN
-1341 YRRVTLGNGTGTTTI
+1341 YRRVTLGAGTGTTTI
-1356 GNLAAGAVT
+1356 GNLAGGAVT

-1372 NGGQLATTNAAIA
+1372 NGGQLAATNAAIA
-1385 GFFGGITAFDPVSGA
+1385 SFFGGRAAFDPASGA

-1412 TDGAIAQ
+1412 TGGAIAK
-1419 GLYNNATDA
+1419 GLYENATDA
-1428 FDAVDGSLVN
+1428 FAAVDGSLVN

-1443 NDIRNGGTKYLRVNS
+1443 TDIRNGGTKYLRVNS
-1458 TGVEAVATGADSIA
+1458 TGTEALASGADSIA

-1478 ATAANAIAVGAGSLA
+1478 ATAANSIAVGAGSLA

-1509 VTNLAAGTAATDAV
+1509 VTNMAAGTAATDAV

-1532 EGALRYDLNGD
+1532 QGALRYDLNGD

-1552 LGQGGTATTLR
+1552 LGQAGTATTLR
-1563 NLGPGQVSATSTE
+1563 NLGPGQVSATSSE

-1594 GGGAAVNAAGV
+1594 GGGAAVNASGV

-1611 TINNIA
+1611 AINNVA
-1617 ANGTISQGSYND
+1617 ANGTVTKGSYND

-1648 DDIDKRA
+1648 GEIDKLA
-1655 VKYDVDGSGNVVN
+1655 VKYDVDGSGNVLN
-1668 TVTLSGTGTGAVK
+1668 SVTLTGTGTGAVK
-1681 VTNVAAGSILAGS
+1681 ITNVAAGSILAGS

-1703 FSTNSTIA
+1703 FNTNSTIA
-1711 SYFGGSTAFDGTTN
+1711 NYFGGTTAYNGTTN
-1725 LWTAPSFS
+1725 VWTAPKFS

-1742 LTANDYSNVT
+1742 FTSGDYNNVT
-1752 AAFSAVDGSLRVL
+1752 AAFTAVDGSLKVL
-1765 NQRITNGGGSP
+1765 NQRITNGGGGSA
-1776 YLAVNSSA
+1776 YLAVNSTA
-1784 AAAAAAGAE
+1784 AAATAAGAE
-1793 ALAVGPQASAA
+1793 AVAVGPQASAA
-1804 GASAVA
+1804 GANSVA
-1810 VGNGANAS
+1810 VGNGASAS
-1818 ADNSVALGAGSVAS
+1818 AGNSVALGAGSVAS

-1858 SSGSERKITH
+1858 STGSERKITH
-1868 VADGSDD
+1868 VADGSDTY
-1875 HDATNVGQLK
+1875 DATNVGQLK

-1891 IDQSKAYTDQK
+1891 IDESKKYTDQK

-1914 ANNSNNLADPAATGA
+1914 ANNTNNLADPSASGA

-1982 RQVVNVADGTQA
+1982 RQVVNVADGSQA

-2015 TVNGATNFNSV
+2015 TVNGATNYNSV
-2026 TLGSSTSGPTTVR
+2026 TLGSTNSGPTTVR

-2073 RMGGFERDLRRT
+2073 RMGGFERDLRKT

-2096 MATASLPQPSEA
+2096 MATAALPQPSEA

-2114 FAAGSYN
+2114 VAAGSYN
-2121 GESGVAVGLSGVSE
+2121 GESGVAVGISGVSE

>member
-18 VASELATGDSGGT
+18 VASELATGDSGGG
-31 ASRDPRT
+31 AARDPRAF
-38 SLLTP
+38 LLMPT
-43 SALALALL
+43 ALALALL
-51 CVLASGPASATE
+51 CALASGHAGASET
-63 SNQSLRDLQALA
+63 NQSLRDLQALA
-75 AKYTQTLPV
+75 AKYAQPMPV

-96 RQAQATPAISADTR
+96 RQAQSSPAISADAR
-110 VGLQLSTASLPLV
+110 LGLQLNTTSLPV
-123 HEVLPAAV
+123 VRDVLPAAV
-131 QVKLGANASPQHVP
+131 QVKLAANTTPKQVAV
-145 TPALAADVRAQLG
+145 PALAADVRATVGLG
-158 IGAGTQVDTSLAAN
+158 NTAIKAAQVDASLAAH
-172 VSSGSAS
+172 VAPGAQA
-179 PLGLTADAK
+179 PLGVAADARAR
-188 AKARVGI
+188 AKVGI
-195 AGAPVAS
+195 AGHQVAS
-202 VGAGAKAA
+202 IDSGAQAA
-210 AGITTSSQG
+210 AG
-219 LSGLKAGID
+219 LSGSSLKASVD
-228 GNADSHLAI
+228 GDTDAHLAV
-237 AGHRIEGQGKASA
+237 AGHHIEGQGQARA
-250 TAAVSLPAKEE
+250 TAAVTLPAKEE
-261 LPGETDDRAIT
+261 LPGDTHDRAIS

-277 GVAGKV
+277 GAAGKV
-283 RVQGPGGQDVVAD
+283 RVQAPDGQEVVAD
-296 RNLKLAGRT
+296 RNLKLAGQAT
-305 VVSAQASTL
+305 VAAQHSAL
-314 GLGGLH
+314 GVGGLV
-320 HGALGDLGGAV
+320 GGAV
-331 GGVVH
+331 D
-336 GVVGTVGSAAGET
+336 
-349 LHETVGTVGSA
+349 
-360 VGGTLHNTVGAVGG
+360 AVGG
-374 TLHGAAGTV
+374 TLHGAAG
-383 GGAVGGVVH
+383 AVGS
-392 DVVGTVGSAVGGT
+392 T
-405 LHETVGAV
+405 
-413 GGAVS
+413 
-418 GVLNGTVGTVGGAV
+418 
-432 GGTLHNTVGAV
+432 
-443 GGTLH
+443 
-448 GAVGTV
+448 
-454 GSAVGGVLNGTV
+454 
-466 GNVGGSLGDTLNNT
+466 
-480 VGAVGGVL
+480 
-488 DGTVGTVGGAVGG
+488 VGG
-501 ALNGTVGTI
+501 ALN
-510 GSAVGGALNG
+510 
-520 TVGAVG
+520 
-526 GVLDGTVGTV
+526 
-536 GGAVG
+536 
-541 GALNGT
+541 
-547 VGTVDSAVGGAL
+547 
-559 NGTVGAVGGV
+559 
-569 LDGTVGTVGGAVGGA
+569 
-584 LNGTVGTIGSAVG
+584 
-597 GALNGTVGAVG
+597 
-608 GVLDGTVGTVGSAVG
+608 
-623 GALNGTVGAV
+623 
-633 GGVLDGTVGTV
+633 GTVGTV

-655 VGTVGS
+655 VGTVGGS
-661 AVGSALNGTVGAVG
+661 VGGALNGTVGAVG
-675 GVLDGTSG
+675 GAVGGTLNNAVGAVGGAVGGALNGTVGTVGGAVSGALNNTVGAVGGAVGGALNGTVGQVGSAVGGTLNNTVGAVGGAVGGALNGTVGTVGGAVGGALNGTAG

-693 NGTVGA
+693 NGTVGQVGGA
-699 VGGVLDGTVGTV
+699 VGGTLNNTVGAVGGAV

-717 TVGTVGS
+717 AVGTVGS

-729 LNGTVGAV
+729 LNGAV
-737 GGVLD
+737 GQ
-742 GTVGT
+742 VGGA

-758 VGSAVGGAL
+758 VG
-767 NGTVGAVGGVLD
+767 GAVGGTLNN
-779 GTVGTVGGAL
+779 TV
-789 NGTVGTVGSAVGG
+789 
-802 ALNGT
+802 
-807 VGAVGGV
+807 
-814 LDGTVGT
+814 
-821 VGGAVGGALNG
+821 GAVGGALNG

-848 VGAVGGVLDG
+848 VGQVGGAVGGTLNN

-863 GGAVG
+863 GGA
-868 GVLNGTVGT
+868 LNGT

-891 AVGGAVGGVLNGTVG
+891 QVGSAVGGTLNNTVGTVGGAVGGILNGTTG
-906 AVGGAVG
+906 SPGTGLG
-913 GVLNGTVGTIGGA
+913 GVL
-926 VGGALN
+926 
-932 NTVGSVGSVVGGLLG
+932 GS
-947 GGSTTPGSGLDGVL
+947 
-961 TGTLGNVGGAVG
+961 TLGNVGSAVG
-973 NLLEGNLNGTVNNLG
+973 NLLNGNLNGTVGNLG
-988 GAVGGLVGGT
+988 SAVGGLVGGT
-998 LGGLGLTQPSAIPPD
+998 LGSLGLTQPSAIPPT

-1043 PTTSSLFGG
+1043 PTTTSLFGG
-1052 DGYLHNGNL
+1052 DGYVSNGNL

-1068 MQAYS
+1068 MQTYS
-1073 TVNVLGLPVVNL
+1073 AVNVLGLPVVNL
-1085 SPVGSTLNGLGGAV
+1085 SPVGSTLNGLGGAA

-1195 NVAFPGA
+1195 NVAFPGD
-1202 GPNDPTN
+1202 GVNDPSN

-1238 QTLLGAEATS
+1238 QTLLGAESTS

-1275 TAAQVSA
+1275 TAPQVSA
-1282 GEVSVGTANGGERQI
+1282 GEVSVGTAGGGERQI
-1297 TNLAAGSANTDAV
+1297 TNVAAGSGNTDAV

-1321 IDDVSAGAVMY
+1321 INGVADAAVTYDLDAG
-1332 DVDGAGNPD
+1332 GNPN
-1341 YRRVTLGNGTGTTTI
+1341 YRRVTLGAGTGTTTI

-1372 NGGQLATTNAAIA
+1372 NGGQLAATNSAIA
-1385 GFFGGITAFDPVSGA
+1385 GFFGGRAAFDPASGI

-1412 TDGAIAQ
+1412 TGGAIAQ
-1419 GLYNNATDA
+1419 GLYTNATDA
-1428 FDAVDGSLVN
+1428 FAAVDGSLVN

-1443 NDIRNGGTKYLRVNS
+1443 TDIRNGGTKYLRVNS
-1458 TGVEAVATGADSIA
+1458 TGTEAVASGADSIA

-1478 ATAANAIAVGAGSLA
+1478 ATAANSIAVGAGSLA
-1493 DRANSVSIG
+1493 DRANTVSIG

-1509 VTNLAAGTAATDAV
+1509 VINVAAGTAATDAV
-1523 NLGQLQASE
+1523 NVGQLQASE
-1532 EGALRYDLNGD
+1532 QGALRYDLNAD

-1552 LGQGGTATTLR
+1552 LGQAGTATTLR
-1563 NLGPGQVSATSTE
+1563 NLGPGQVSATSSE

-1594 GGGAAVNAAGV
+1594 GGGAAVSASGV

-1611 TINNIA
+1611 SINNVA
-1617 ANGTISQGSYND
+1617 ANGTVTKGSYND

-1648 DDIDKRA
+1648 GEIDKLA
-1655 VKYDVDGSGNVVN
+1655 VKYDVDGSGNVLN
-1668 TVTLSGTGTGAVK
+1668 SVTLTGTGTGAVK
-1681 VTNVAAGSILAGS
+1681 ITNVAAGSILAGS

-1703 FSTNSTIA
+1703 FSTHSTIA
-1711 SYFGGSTAFDGTTN
+1711 NYFGGTTAYNGTTN
-1725 LWTAPSFS
+1725 AWTAPTFS
-1733 ISSIATDGT
+1733 LSSIATDGT
-1742 LTANDYSNVT
+1742 FTSGDYNNVT
-1752 AAFSAVDGSLRVL
+1752 AAFTAVDGSLKVL
-1765 NQRITNGGGSP
+1765 NQRITNGGGGSA
-1776 YLAVNSSA
+1776 YLAVNSTA
-1784 AAAAAAGAE
+1784 AAATAAGAE
-1793 ALAVGPQASAA
+1793 AVAVGPQASAA
-1804 GASAVA
+1804 GANSVA
-1810 VGNGANAS
+1810 VGNGASSS
-1818 ADNSVALGAGSVAS
+1818 AGNSVALGAGSVAS

-1868 VADGSDD
+1868 VADGSDTY
-1875 HDATNVGQLK
+1875 DATNVGQLK

-1891 IDQSKAYTDQK
+1891 IDESKKYTDQK

-1914 ANNSNNLADPAATGA
+1914 ANNTNNLADPSASGA

-1982 RQVVNVADGTQA
+1982 RQVVNVADGSQA

-2015 TVNGATNFNSV
+2015 TVNGTTNYNSV
-2026 TLGSSTSGPTTVR
+2026 TLGSTSSGPTTVR

-2073 RMGGFERDLRRT
+2073 RMGGFERDLRKT

-2096 MATASLPQPSEA
+2096 MATAALPQPSEA

-2114 FAAGSYN
+2114 IAAGSYN
-2121 GESGVAVGLSGVSE
+2121 GESGVALGISGVSE

>member
-18 VASELATGDSGGT
+18 VASELATGDSGGG
-31 ASRDPRT
+31 AARDPRAF
-38 SLLTP
+38 LLMPT
-43 SALALALL
+43 ALALALL
-51 CVLASGPASATE
+51 CALASGHAGASET
-63 SNQSLRDLQALA
+63 NQSLRDLQALA
-75 AKYTQTLPV
+75 AKYAQPMPV

-96 RQAQATPAISADTR
+96 RQAQSSPAISADAR
-110 VGLQLSTASLPLV
+110 LGLQLNTTSLPV
-123 HEVLPAAV
+123 VRDVLPAAV
-131 QVKLGANASPQHVP
+131 QVKLAANTTPKQVAV
-145 TPALAADVRAQLG
+145 PALAADVRATVGLG
-158 IGAGTQVDTSLAAN
+158 NTAIKAAQVDASLAAH
-172 VSSGSAS
+172 VAPGAQA
-179 PLGLTADAK
+179 PLGVAADARAR
-188 AKARVGI
+188 AKVGI
-195 AGAPVAS
+195 AGHQVAS
-202 VGAGAKAA
+202 IDSGAQAA
-210 AGITTSSQG
+210 AG
-219 LSGLKAGID
+219 LSGSSLKASVD
-228 GNADSHLAI
+228 GDTDAHLAV
-237 AGHRIEGQGKASA
+237 AGHHIEGQGQARA
-250 TAAVSLPAKEE
+250 TAAVTLPAKEE
-261 LPGETDDRAIT
+261 LPGDTHDRAIS

-277 GVAGKV
+277 GAAGKV
-283 RVQGPGGQDVVAD
+283 RVQAPDGQEVVAD
-296 RNLKLAGRT
+296 RNLKLAGQAT
-305 VVSAQASTL
+305 VAAQHSAL
-314 GLGGLH
+314 GVGGL
-320 HGALGDLGGAV
+320 
-331 GGVVH
+331 
-336 GVVGTVGSAAGET
+336 
-349 LHETVGTVGSA
+349 
-360 VGGTLHNTVGAVGG
+360 
-374 TLHGAAGTV
+374 V
-383 GGAVGGVVH
+383 GGAV
-392 DVVGTVGSAVGGT
+392 D
-405 LHETVGAV
+405 
-413 GGAVS
+413 
-418 GVLNGTVGTVGGAV
+418 
-432 GGTLHNTVGAV
+432 AV

-448 GAVGTV
+448 GAVGAV
-454 GSAVGGVLNGTV
+454 GST
-466 GNVGGSLGDTLNNT
+466 
-480 VGAVGGVL
+480 
-488 DGTVGTVGGAVGG
+488 VGG
-501 ALNGTVGTI
+501 ALN
-510 GSAVGGALNG
+510 
-520 TVGAVG
+520 
-526 GVLDGTVGTV
+526 
-536 GGAVG
+536 
-541 GALNGT
+541 
-547 VGTVDSAVGGAL
+547 
-559 NGTVGAVGGV
+559 
-569 LDGTVGTVGGAVGGA
+569 
-584 LNGTVGTIGSAVG
+584 
-597 GALNGTVGAVG
+597 
-608 GVLDGTVGTVGSAVG
+608 
-623 GALNGTVGAV
+623 
-633 GGVLDGTVGTV
+633 GTVGTV

-655 VGTVGS
+655 VGTVGG
-661 AVGSALNGTVGAVG
+661 AVGGALNGTVGAVG
-675 GVLDGTSG
+675 GAVGGTLNNAVGAVGGAVGGALNGTVGTVGGAVGGALNGTVG

-699 VGGVLDGTVGTV
+699 VGGAVGGTLNNTVGVVGGAVGGALNGTAGTVGGAVSGALNNTVGAVGGAVGGALNGTVGQVGSAVGGTLNNTVGAVGGAV

-729 LNGTVGAV
+729 LNGAV
-737 GGVLD
+737 GQ
-742 GTVGT
+742 VGGA

-758 VGSAVGGAL
+758 VG
-767 NGTVGAVGGVLD
+767 GAVGGTLNN
-779 GTVGTVGGAL
+779 TV
-789 NGTVGTVGSAVGG
+789 
-802 ALNGT
+802 
-807 VGAVGGV
+807 
-814 LDGTVGT
+814 
-821 VGGAVGGALNG
+821 GAVGGALNG

-848 VGAVGGVLDG
+848 VGQVGGAVGGTLNN

-863 GGAVG
+863 GGA
-868 GVLNGTVGT
+868 LNGT

-891 AVGGAVGGVLNGTVG
+891 QVGSAVGGTLNNTVGTVGGAVGGILNGTTG
-906 AVGGAVG
+906 SPGTGLG
-913 GVLNGTVGTIGGA
+913 GVL
-926 VGGALN
+926 
-932 NTVGSVGSVVGGLLG
+932 GS
-947 GGSTTPGSGLDGVL
+947 
-961 TGTLGNVGGAVG
+961 TLGNVGSAVG
-973 NLLEGNLNGTVNNLG
+973 NLLNGNLNGTVGNLG
-988 GAVGGLVGGT
+988 SAVGGLVGGT
-998 LGGLGLTQPSAIPPD
+998 LGSLGLTQPSAIPPT

-1043 PTTSSLFGG
+1043 PTTTSLFGG
-1052 DGYLHNGNL
+1052 DGYVSNGNL

-1068 MQAYS
+1068 MQTYS
-1073 TVNVLGLPVVNL
+1073 AVNVLGLPVVNL
-1085 SPVGSTLNGLGGAV
+1085 SPVGSTLNGLGGAA

-1195 NVAFPGA
+1195 NVAFPGD
-1202 GPNDPTN
+1202 GVNDPSN

-1238 QTLLGAEATS
+1238 QTLLGAESTS

-1275 TAAQVSA
+1275 TAPQVSA
-1282 GEVSVGTANGGERQI
+1282 GEVSVGTAGGGERQI
-1297 TNLAAGSANTDAV
+1297 TNVAAGSGNTDAV

-1321 IDDVSAGAVMY
+1321 INGVADAAVTYDLDAG
-1332 DVDGAGNPD
+1332 GNPN
-1341 YRRVTLGNGTGTTTI
+1341 YRRVTLGAGTGTTTI

-1372 NGGQLATTNAAIA
+1372 NGGQLAATNSAIA
-1385 GFFGGITAFDPVSGA
+1385 SFFGGRAAFDPASGI

-1412 TDGAIAQ
+1412 TTGAIAQ
-1419 GLYNNATDA
+1419 GLYTNATDA
-1428 FDAVDGSLVN
+1428 FAAVDGSLVN

-1443 NDIRNGGTKYLRVNS
+1443 TDIRNGGTKYLRVNS
-1458 TGVEAVATGADSIA
+1458 TGTEAVASGADSIA

-1478 ATAANAIAVGAGSLA
+1478 ATAANSIAVGAGSLA
-1493 DRANSVSIG
+1493 DRANTVSIG

-1509 VTNLAAGTAATDAV
+1509 VINVAAGTAATDAV
-1523 NLGQLQASE
+1523 NVGQLQASE
-1532 EGALRYDLNGD
+1532 QGALRYDLNAD

-1552 LGQGGTATTLR
+1552 LGQAGTATTLR
-1563 NLGPGQVSATSTE
+1563 NLGPGQVSATSSE

-1594 GGGAAVNAAGV
+1594 GGGAAVSASGV

-1611 TINNIA
+1611 SINNVA
-1617 ANGTISQGSYND
+1617 ANGTVTKGSYND

-1648 DDIDKRA
+1648 GEIDKLA
-1655 VKYDVDGSGNVVN
+1655 VKYDVDGSGNVLN
-1668 TVTLSGTGTGAVK
+1668 SVTLTGTGTGAVK
-1681 VTNVAAGSILAGS
+1681 ITNVAAGSILAGS

-1703 FSTNSTIA
+1703 FSTHSTIA
-1711 SYFGGSTAFDGTTN
+1711 NYFGGTTAYNGTTN
-1725 LWTAPSFS
+1725 AWTAPTFS
-1733 ISSIATDGT
+1733 LSSIATDGT
-1742 LTANDYSNVT
+1742 FTSGDYNNVT
-1752 AAFSAVDGSLRVL
+1752 AAFTAVDGSLKVL
-1765 NQRITNGGGSP
+1765 NQRITNGGGGSA
-1776 YLAVNSSA
+1776 YLAVNSTA
-1784 AAAAAAGAE
+1784 AAATAAGAE
-1793 ALAVGPQASAA
+1793 AVAVGPQASAA
-1804 GASAVA
+1804 GANSVA
-1810 VGNGANAS
+1810 VGNGASSS
-1818 ADNSVALGAGSVAS
+1818 AGNSVALGAGSVAS

-1868 VADGSDD
+1868 VADGSDTY
-1875 HDATNVGQLK
+1875 DATNVGQLK

-1891 IDQSKAYTDQK
+1891 IDESKKYTDQK

-1914 ANNSNNLADPAATGA
+1914 ANNTNNLADPSASGA

-1982 RQVVNVADGTQA
+1982 RQVVNVADGSQA

-2015 TVNGATNFNSV
+2015 TVNGATNYNSV
-2026 TLGSSTSGPTTVR
+2026 TLGSTSSGPTTVR

-2073 RMGGFERDLRRT
+2073 RMGGFERDLRKT

-2096 MATASLPQPSEA
+2096 MATAALPQPSEA

-2114 FAAGSYN
+2114 IAAGSYN
-2121 GESGVAVGLSGVSE
+2121 GESGVALGISGVSE

>member
-18 VASELATGDSGGT
+18 VASELATGDSGGS
-31 ASRDPRT
+31 AARDPRAF
-38 SLLTP
+38 LLMPTT
-43 SALALALL
+43 LALALL
-51 CVLASGPASATE
+51 CVLASGHAGASE

-75 AKYTQTLPV
+75 AKYTQPMPV

-96 RQAQATPAISADTR
+96 SQAQSSPAISADAR
-110 VGLQLSTASLPLV
+110 VGLQLSTASLPV
-123 HEVLPAAV
+123 VRDVLPASV
-131 QVKLGANASPQHVP
+131 QVKLAANTAPKQVAVP
-145 TPALAADVRAQLG
+145 RLAADVRANANIGLG
-158 IGAGTQVDTSLAAN
+158 GAQ
-172 VSSGSAS
+172 
-179 PLGLTADAK
+179 
-188 AKARVGI
+188 
-195 AGAPVAS
+195 VAS
-202 VGAGAKAA
+202 IDTGAKAA
-210 AGITTSSQG
+210 AGISG
-219 LSGLKAGID
+219 APAGALRGLKASVD
-228 GNADSHLAI
+228 GALDSKLKV
-237 AGHRIEGQGKASA
+237 AGHQIDAQGQVKA
-250 TAAVSLPAKEE
+250 TAAITLPAKEE
-261 LPGETDDRAIT
+261 LPGETHDRAIT

-277 GVAGKV
+277 GAAGKV
-283 RVQGPGGQDVVAD
+283 RVQAPNGQEVVAD
-296 RNLKLAGRT
+296 RNLKLAGQAT
-305 VVSAQASTL
+305 VAAQNSAL
-314 GLGGLH
+314 GVGGL
-320 HGALGDLGGAV
+320 
-331 GGVVH
+331 
-336 GVVGTVGSAAGET
+336 
-349 LHETVGTVGSA
+349 VGSA
-360 VGGTLHNTVGAVGG
+360 VG
-374 TLHGAAGTV
+374 AAG
-383 GGAVGGVVH
+383 
-392 DVVGTVGSAVGGT
+392 
-405 LHETVGAV
+405 
-413 GGAVS
+413 
-418 GVLNGTVGTVGGAV
+418 N
-432 GGTLHNTVGAV
+432 
-443 GGTLH
+443 
-448 GAVGTV
+448 
-454 GSAVGGVLNGTV
+454 
-466 GNVGGSLGDTLNNT
+466 
-480 VGAVGGVL
+480 
-488 DGTVGTVGGAVGG
+488 
-501 ALNGTVGTI
+501 
-510 GSAVGGALNG
+510 
-520 TVGAVG
+520 
-526 GVLDGTVGTV
+526 
-536 GGAVG
+536 
-541 GALNGT
+541 
-547 VGTVDSAVGGAL
+547 
-559 NGTVGAVGGV
+559 
-569 LDGTVGTVGGAVGGA
+569 
-584 LNGTVGTIGSAVG
+584 
-597 GALNGTVGAVG
+597 
-608 GVLDGTVGTVGSAVG
+608 
-623 GALNGTVGAV
+623 
-633 GGVLDGTVGTV
+633 
-644 GGAVGGALNGT
+644 
-655 VGTVGS
+655 
-661 AVGSALNGTVGAVG
+661 
-675 GVLDGTSG
+675 
-683 TVGGAVGGAL
+683 
-693 NGTVGA
+693 
-699 VGGVLDGTVGTV
+699 
-711 GGALNG
+711 
-717 TVGTVGS
+717 
-724 AVGGA
+724 
-729 LNGTVGAV
+729 
-737 GGVLD
+737 
-742 GTVGT
+742 
-747 VGGALNGTVGT
+747 
-758 VGSAVGGAL
+758 
-767 NGTVGAVGGVLD
+767 
-779 GTVGTVGGAL
+779 
-789 NGTVGTVGSAVGG
+789 
-802 ALNGT
+802 
-807 VGAVGGV
+807 
-814 LDGTVGT
+814 
-821 VGGAVGGALNG
+821 AVGGALNG

-848 VGAVGGVLDG
+848 VGS
-858 TVGAV
+858 V

-868 GVLNGTVGT
+868 GTLNNTVG
-877 VGSAVG
+877 AVG

-891 AVGGAVGGVLNGTVG
+891 SVGGAVGGALNGTVGSVGSAVGGALNNTVG
-906 AVGGAVG
+906 AVGGALNGTVNTVGSVG
-913 GVLNGTVGTIGGA
+913 GAVGGTLNGTVGTVGGAVGGALNGTVGSVGGA

-932 NTVGSVGSVVGGLLG
+932 NTVGAVGGALNGTVGTVGGAVGGAVGGTLNNTVGAVGGALNGAVGTVGGAVGGALNGTVGSVGGAVGGTLNNTVGAVGGALNGTVGSVGGAVGGALNGTVGSVGGAVGGTLNNTVGAVGGALNGTVGSVGGAVGGALNGTVGSVGGAVGGTLNNTAGAVGGALNGAVGTVGGAVGGALNGTVGSVGGAVGGTVGSVGTAVGGTLNNTVGSVGGLLNG
-947 GGSTTPGSGLDGVL
+947 ATGSG
-961 TGTLGNVGGAVG
+961 TGLGGLLGNTLGNVGSAVG
-973 NLLEGNLNGTVNNLG
+973 NLLNGNLNGTLGNLG
-988 GAVGGLVGGT
+988 SAVGGLVGGT
-998 LGGLGLTQPSAIPPD
+998 LGGLGLTKPSAIPPT

-1043 PTTSSLFGG
+1043 PTTTSLFGG
-1052 DGYLHNGNL
+1052 NGYLSNGNL

-1068 MQAYS
+1068 MQTYS

-1085 SPVGSTLNGLGGAV
+1085 SPVGSTLNGLGGAA

-1135 TDSPAWAA
+1135 KDSPAWAA

-1195 NVAFPGA
+1195 NVAFPGD
-1202 GPNDPTN
+1202 GVNDPSN

-1275 TAAQVSA
+1275 TAPQVSA
-1282 GEVSVGTANGGERQI
+1282 GEVSVGTAGGGERQI
-1297 TNLAAGSANTDAV
+1297 TNVAAGSVNTDAV

-1321 IDDVSAGAVMY
+1321 INGVADAAVTYDLDAG
-1332 DVDGAGNPD
+1332 GNPN
-1341 YRRVTLGNGTGTTTI
+1341 YRRVTLGAGTGTTTI
-1356 GNLAAGAVT
+1356 GNLAGGAVT

-1372 NGGQLATTNAAIA
+1372 NGGQLAATNAAIA
-1385 GFFGGITAFDPVSGA
+1385 SFFGGRAAFDPASGA

-1412 TDGAIAQ
+1412 TGGAIAK
-1419 GLYNNATDA
+1419 GLYENATDA
-1428 FDAVDGSLVN
+1428 FAAVDGSLVN

-1443 NDIRNGGTKYLRVNS
+1443 TDIRNGGTRYLRVNS
-1458 TGVEAVATGADSIA
+1458 TGTEALATGADSIA

-1478 ATAANAIAVGAGSLA
+1478 ATAANSIAVGAGSLA

-1509 VTNLAAGTAATDAV
+1509 VTNMAAGTAATDAV

-1532 EGALRYDLNGD
+1532 QGALRYDLNGD

-1552 LGQGGTATTLR
+1552 LGQSGTATTLR
-1563 NLGPGQVSATSTE
+1563 NLGPGQVSATSSE

-1594 GGGAAVNAAGV
+1594 GGGAAVNASGV

-1611 TINNIA
+1611 SINNVA
-1617 ANGTISQGSYND
+1617 ANGTITKGNYND

-1636 VSNSLANVADQT
+1636 VSNSLANVVDQT
-1648 DDIDKRA
+1648 GEIDKLA
-1655 VKYDVDGSGNVVN
+1655 VKYDVDGSGNVLN
-1668 TVTLSGTGTGAVK
+1668 SVTLTGTGTGAVK
-1681 VTNVAAGSILAGS
+1681 ITNVAAGSILAGS

-1711 SYFGGSTAFDGTTN
+1711 NYFGGTTAYNGTTN
-1725 LWTAPSFS
+1725 VWTAPKFS

-1742 LTANDYSNVT
+1742 FTSGDYNNVT
-1752 AAFSAVDGSLRVL
+1752 AAFTAVDGSLKVL
-1765 NQRITNGGGSP
+1765 NQRITNGGGGSA
-1776 YLAVNSSA
+1776 YLAVNSTA
-1784 AAAAAAGAE
+1784 AAATAAGAE
-1793 ALAVGPQASAA
+1793 AVAVGPQASAA
-1804 GASAVA
+1804 GANSVA
-1810 VGNGANAS
+1810 VGNGASAS
-1818 ADNSVALGAGSVAS
+1818 AGNSVALGAGSVAS

-1868 VADGSDD
+1868 VADGSDTY
-1875 HDATNVGQLK
+1875 DATNVGQLK

-1891 IDQSKAYTDQK
+1891 IDESKKYTDQK

-1914 ANNSNNLADPAATGA
+1914 ANNTNNLADPSASGA

-1969 RANTVSVGASGAE
+1969 RANTVSVGAAGAE
-1982 RQVVNVADGTQA
+1982 RQVVNVADGSQA

-2015 TVNGATNFNSV
+2015 TVNGATNYNSV
-2026 TLGSSTSGPTTVR
+2026 TLGSTSSGPTTVR

-2073 RMGGFERDLRRT
+2073 RMGGFERDLRKT

-2096 MATASLPQPSEA
+2096 MATAALPQPSEA

-2114 FAAGSYN
+2114 VAAGSYN
-2121 GESGVAVGLSGVSE
+2121 GESGVAIGISGVSE

>member
-18 VASELATGDSGGT
+18 VASELATGDSGGG
-31 ASRDPRT
+31 AARDPRAF
-38 SLLTP
+38 LLMPT
-43 SALALALL
+43 ALALALL
-51 CVLASGPASATE
+51 CALASGHAGASET
-63 SNQSLRDLQALA
+63 NQSLRDLQALA
-75 AKYTQTLPV
+75 AKYAQPMPV

-96 RQAQATPAISADTR
+96 RQAQSSPAISPDAR
-110 VGLQLSTASLPLV
+110 LGLQLNTTSLPV
-123 HEVLPAAV
+123 VRDVLPAAV
-131 QVKLGANASPQHVP
+131 QVKLAANTTPKQVAV
-145 TPALAADVRAQLG
+145 PALAADVRATVGLG
-158 IGAGTQVDTSLAAN
+158 NTAIKAAQVDASLAAH
-172 VSSGSAS
+172 VAPGAQA
-179 PLGLTADAK
+179 PLGVAADARAR
-188 AKARVGI
+188 AKVGI
-195 AGAPVAS
+195 AGHQVAS
-202 VGAGAKAA
+202 IDSGAQAA
-210 AGITTSSQG
+210 AG
-219 LSGLKAGID
+219 LSGSSLKASVD
-228 GNADSHLAI
+228 GDTDAHLAV
-237 AGHRIEGQGKASA
+237 AGHHIEGQGQARA
-250 TAAVSLPAKEE
+250 TAAVTPPAKEE
-261 LPGETDDRAIT
+261 LPGDTHDRAIS

-277 GVAGKV
+277 GAAGKV
-283 RVQGPGGQDVVAD
+283 RVQAPDGQEVVAD
-296 RNLKLAGRT
+296 RNLKLAGQAT
-305 VVSAQASTL
+305 VAAQHSAL
-314 GLGGLH
+314 GVGGLV
-320 HGALGDLGGAV
+320 GGAV
-331 GGVVH
+331 D
-336 GVVGTVGSAAGET
+336 
-349 LHETVGTVGSA
+349 
-360 VGGTLHNTVGAVGG
+360 AVGG
-374 TLHGAAGTV
+374 TLHGAAG
-383 GGAVGGVVH
+383 AVGS
-392 DVVGTVGSAVGGT
+392 T
-405 LHETVGAV
+405 
-413 GGAVS
+413 
-418 GVLNGTVGTVGGAV
+418 
-432 GGTLHNTVGAV
+432 
-443 GGTLH
+443 
-448 GAVGTV
+448 
-454 GSAVGGVLNGTV
+454 
-466 GNVGGSLGDTLNNT
+466 
-480 VGAVGGVL
+480 
-488 DGTVGTVGGAVGG
+488 VGG
-501 ALNGTVGTI
+501 ALN
-510 GSAVGGALNG
+510 
-520 TVGAVG
+520 
-526 GVLDGTVGTV
+526 
-536 GGAVG
+536 
-541 GALNGT
+541 
-547 VGTVDSAVGGAL
+547 
-559 NGTVGAVGGV
+559 
-569 LDGTVGTVGGAVGGA
+569 
-584 LNGTVGTIGSAVG
+584 
-597 GALNGTVGAVG
+597 
-608 GVLDGTVGTVGSAVG
+608 
-623 GALNGTVGAV
+623 
-633 GGVLDGTVGTV
+633 GTVGTV

-655 VGTVGS
+655 VGTVGG
-661 AVGSALNGTVGAVG
+661 AVGGALNGTVGAVG
-675 GVLDGTSG
+675 GAVGGTLNNAVGAVGGAVGGALNGTAGTVGGAVSGALNNTVGAVGGAVGGALNGTVGQVGSAVGGTLNNTVGAVGGAVGGALNGTVG

-693 NGTVGA
+693 NGTVGTVGGA
-699 VGGVLDGTVGTV
+699 VGGALNGTVGQVGGAV

-717 TVGTVGS
+717 TVGTVG
-724 AVGGA
+724 
-729 LNGTVGAV
+729 GAV
-737 GGVLD
+737 GGTLNN
-742 GTVGT
+742 TV
-747 VGGALNGTVGT
+747 
-758 VGSAVGGAL
+758 
-767 NGTVGAVGGVLD
+767 
-779 GTVGTVGGAL
+779 
-789 NGTVGTVGSAVGG
+789 
-802 ALNGT
+802 
-807 VGAVGGV
+807 
-814 LDGTVGT
+814 
-821 VGGAVGGALNG
+821 GAVGGALNG

-848 VGAVGGVLDG
+848 VGQVGGAVGGTLNN

-863 GGAVG
+863 GGA
-868 GVLNGTVGT
+868 LNGTVGT

-891 AVGGAVGGVLNGTVG
+891 QVGSAVGGTLSNTVGTVGGAVGGILNGTTG
-906 AVGGAVG
+906 SPGTGLG
-913 GVLNGTVGTIGGA
+913 GVL
-926 VGGALN
+926 
-932 NTVGSVGSVVGGLLG
+932 GS
-947 GGSTTPGSGLDGVL
+947 
-961 TGTLGNVGGAVG
+961 TLGNVGSAVG
-973 NLLEGNLNGTVNNLG
+973 NLLNGNLNGTVGNLG
-988 GAVGGLVGGT
+988 SAVGGLVGGT
-998 LGGLGLTQPSAIPPD
+998 LGSLGLTQPSAIPPT

-1043 PTTSSLFGG
+1043 PTTTSLFGG
-1052 DGYLHNGNL
+1052 NGYLSNGNL

-1068 MQAYS
+1068 MQTYS

-1085 SPVGSTLNGLGGAV
+1085 SPVGSTLNGLGGAA

-1135 TDSPAWAA
+1135 KDSPAWAA

-1195 NVAFPGA
+1195 NVAFPGD
-1202 GPNDPTN
+1202 GVNDPSN

-1238 QTLLGAEATS
+1238 QTLLGAESTS

-1275 TAAQVSA
+1275 TAPQVSA
-1282 GEVSVGTANGGERQI
+1282 GEVSVGTAGGGERQI
-1297 TNLAAGSANTDAV
+1297 TNVAAGSGNTDAV

-1321 IDDVSAGAVMY
+1321 INGVADAAVTYDLDAG
-1332 DVDGAGNPD
+1332 GNPN
-1341 YRRVTLGNGTGTTTI
+1341 YRRVTLGAGTGTTTI

-1372 NGGQLATTNAAIA
+1372 NGGQLAATNSAIA
-1385 GFFGGITAFDPVSGA
+1385 SFFGGRAAFDPASGI

-1412 TDGAIAQ
+1412 TTGAIAQ
-1419 GLYNNATDA
+1419 GLYTNATDA
-1428 FDAVDGSLVN
+1428 FAAVDGSLVN

-1443 NDIRNGGTKYLRVNS
+1443 TDIRNGGTKYLRVNS
-1458 TGVEAVATGADSIA
+1458 TGTEAVASGADSIA

-1478 ATAANAIAVGAGSLA
+1478 ATAANSIAVGAGSLA
-1493 DRANSVSIG
+1493 DRANTVSIG

-1509 VTNLAAGTAATDAV
+1509 VINVAAGTAATDAV
-1523 NLGQLQASE
+1523 NVGQLQASE
-1532 EGALRYDLNGD
+1532 QGALRYDLNAD

-1552 LGQGGTATTLR
+1552 LGQAGTATTLR
-1563 NLGPGQVSATSTE
+1563 NLGPGQVSATSSE

-1594 GGGAAVNAAGV
+1594 GGGAAVSASGV

-1611 TINNIA
+1611 SINNVA
-1617 ANGTISQGSYND
+1617 ANGTVTKGSYND

-1648 DDIDKRA
+1648 GEIDKLA
-1655 VKYDVDGSGNVVN
+1655 VKYDVDGSGNVLN
-1668 TVTLSGTGTGAVK
+1668 SVTLTGTGTGAVK
-1681 VTNVAAGSILAGS
+1681 ITNVAAGSILAGS

-1703 FSTNSTIA
+1703 FSTHSTIA
-1711 SYFGGSTAFDGTTN
+1711 NYFGGTTAYNGTTN
-1725 LWTAPSFS
+1725 AWTAPTFS

-1742 LTANDYSNVT
+1742 FTSGDYNNVT
-1752 AAFSAVDGSLRVL
+1752 AAFTAVDGSLKVL
-1765 NQRITNGGGSP
+1765 NQRITNGGGGSA
-1776 YLAVNSSA
+1776 YLAVNSTA
-1784 AAAAAAGAE
+1784 AAATAAGAE
-1793 ALAVGPQASAA
+1793 AVAVGPQASAA
-1804 GASAVA
+1804 GANSVA
-1810 VGNGANAS
+1810 VGNGASSS
-1818 ADNSVALGAGSVAS
+1818 AGNSVALGAGSVAS

-1868 VADGSDD
+1868 VADGSDTY
-1875 HDATNVGQLK
+1875 DATNVGQLK

-1891 IDQSKAYTDQK
+1891 IDESKKYTDQK

-1914 ANNSNNLADPAATGA
+1914 ANNTNNLADPSASGA

-1969 RANTVSVGASGAE
+1969 RGNTVSVGASGAE
-1982 RQVVNVADGTQA
+1982 RQVVNVADGSQA

-2015 TVNGATNFNSV
+2015 TVNGATNYNSV
-2026 TLGSSTSGPTTVR
+2026 TLGSTSSGPTTVR

-2073 RMGGFERDLRRT
+2073 RMGGFERDLRKT

-2096 MATASLPQPSEA
+2096 MATAALPQPSEA

-2114 FAAGSYN
+2114 IAAGSYN
-2121 GESGVAVGLSGVSE
+2121 GESGVALGISGVSE

>member
-18 VASELATGDSGGT
+18 VASELATGDSGGS
-31 ASRDPRT
+31 AARDPRAF
-38 SLLTP
+38 LLMPT
-43 SALALALL
+43 ALALALL
-51 CVLASGPASATE
+51 CALASGHAGASET
-63 SNQSLRDLQALA
+63 NQSLRDLQALA
-75 AKYTQTLPV
+75 AKYAQPMPV

-96 RQAQATPAISADTR
+96 RQAQNSPAISADAR
-110 VGLQLSTASLPLV
+110 LGLQLNTTSLPLV
-123 HEVLPAAV
+123 PDVLPATV
-131 QVKLGANASPQHVP
+131 QVKLAANTVP
-145 TPALAADVRAQLG
+145 KQVAVPALAADVRANVG
-158 IGAGTQVDTSLAAN
+158 VGNAAARAAQVDASLAAH
-172 VSSGSAS
+172 VAPGAQA
-179 PLGLTADAK
+179 PLGVAADTRARAK
-188 AKARVGI
+188 VGI
-195 AGAPVAS
+195 AGRQVAS
-202 VGAGAKAA
+202 IDTGARAA
-210 AGITTSSQG
+210 AG
-219 LSGLKAGID
+219 LSGAAAGSLPGLKATVD
-228 GNADSHLAI
+228 GKADTHLAV
-237 AGHRIEGQGKASA
+237 AGHHIEGQGQARA
-250 TAAVSLPAKEE
+250 TAAVTLPAKEE
-261 LPGETDDRAIT
+261 LPGETHDRAIS

-283 RVQGPGGQDVVAD
+283 RVQAPDGQEVVAD
-296 RNLKLAGRT
+296 RNLKLAGQAT
-305 VVSAQASTL
+305 VAAQHS
-314 GLGGLH
+314 
-320 HGALGDLGGAV
+320 ALGVGNLVGGA
-331 GGVVH
+331 
-336 GVVGTVGSAAGET
+336 
-349 LHETVGTVGSA
+349 
-360 VGGTLHNTVGAVGG
+360 VGAVGG
-374 TLHGAAGTV
+374 TLHSAAG
-383 GGAVGGVVH
+383 A
-392 DVVGTVGSAVGGT
+392 
-405 LHETVGAV
+405 
-413 GGAVS
+413 
-418 GVLNGTVGTVGGAV
+418 
-432 GGTLHNTVGAV
+432 
-443 GGTLH
+443 
-448 GAVGTV
+448 
-454 GSAVGGVLNGTV
+454 
-466 GNVGGSLGDTLNNT
+466 
-480 VGAVGGVL
+480 
-488 DGTVGTVGGAVGG
+488 
-501 ALNGTVGTI
+501 
-510 GSAVGGALNG
+510 
-520 TVGAVG
+520 
-526 GVLDGTVGTV
+526 
-536 GGAVG
+536 
-541 GALNGT
+541 
-547 VGTVDSAVGGAL
+547 
-559 NGTVGAVGGV
+559 
-569 LDGTVGTVGGAVGGA
+569 
-584 LNGTVGTIGSAVG
+584 
-597 GALNGTVGAVG
+597 
-608 GVLDGTVGTVGSAVG
+608 VGSAVG
-623 GALNGTVGAV
+623 GALNGTVS
-633 GGVLDGTVGTV
+633 
-644 GGAVGGALNGT
+644 
-655 VGTVGS
+655 TVGS
-661 AVGSALNGTVGAVG
+661 AVGGTLNNTVGAVG
-675 GVLDGTSG
+675 D
-683 TVGGAVGGAL
+683 A
-693 NGTVGA
+693 
-699 VGGVLDGTVGTV
+699 V

-729 LNGTVGAV
+729 LNGTVGQVGSAV
-737 GGVLD
+737 GGTLNN
-742 GTVGT
+742 TVGA
-747 VGGALNGTVGT
+747 VGGAVDGALNGTVGT

-767 NGTVGAVGGVLD
+767 NGTVGQ
-779 GTVGTVGGAL
+779 
-789 NGTVGTVGSAVGG
+789 VGSAVGG
-802 ALNGT
+802 TLNNT
-807 VGAVGGV
+807 VGA
-814 LDGTVGT
+814 

-848 VGAVGGVLDG
+848 VGQVGGAVGGTLNN

-863 GGAVG
+863 GGA
-868 GVLNGTVGT
+868 LNGTVGT

-891 AVGGAVGGVLNGTVG
+891 QVGGAVDG
-906 AVGGAVG
+906 A
-913 GVLNGTVGTIGGA
+913 LNGTVGTVGSA

-932 NTVGSVGSVVGGLLG
+932 GTVGQVGSAVGGILNGTTGSPTGDLGGVLGSTLGSVGS
-947 GGSTTPGSGLDGVL
+947 
-961 TGTLGNVGGAVG
+961 AVG
-973 NLLEGNLNGTVNNLG
+973 NLLNGNLNGTVGNLG
-988 GAVGGLVGGT
+988 TAVGGLVGGT
-998 LGGLGLTQPSAIPPD
+998 LGSLGLTQPSAIPPT

-1043 PTTSSLFGG
+1043 PTTTSLFGG
-1052 DGYLHNGNL
+1052 NGYLSNGNL

-1068 MQAYS
+1068 MQTYS

-1085 SPVGSTLNGLGGAV
+1085 SPVGSTLNGLGGAA

-1195 NVAFPGA
+1195 NVAFPGD
-1202 GPNDPTN
+1202 GVNDPSN

-1222 GHSVIVGDSA
+1222 GHSVVVGDSA

-1275 TAAQVSA
+1275 TAPQVSA
-1282 GEVSVGTANGGERQI
+1282 GEVSVGTAGGGERQI

-1321 IDDVSAGAVMY
+1321 IDDVASAAVTY
-1332 DVDGAGNPD
+1332 DLDGSGNPN
-1341 YRRVTLGNGTGTTTI
+1341 YRRVTLGAGTGTTTI

-1372 NGGQLATTNAAIA
+1372 NGGQLAATNSAIA
-1385 GFFGGITAFDPVSGA
+1385 SFFGGRAAFDPASGI

-1412 TDGAIAQ
+1412 TGGAIAK
-1419 GLYNNATDA
+1419 GLYENATDA
-1428 FDAVDGSLVN
+1428 FAAVDGSLVN

-1443 NDIRNGGTKYLRVNS
+1443 TDIRNGGTKYLRVNS
-1458 TGVEAVATGADSIA
+1458 TGTEALATGADSIA

-1478 ATAANAIAVGAGSLA
+1478 ATAANSIAVGAGSLA

-1509 VTNLAAGTAATDAV
+1509 VTNMAAGTAATDAV
-1523 NLGQLQASE
+1523 NVGQLQASE
-1532 EGALRYDLNGD
+1532 QGALRYDLNAD

-1552 LGQGGTATTLR
+1552 LGQTGTATTLR
-1563 NLGPGQVSATSTE
+1563 NLGPGQVSATSSE

-1594 GGGAAVNAAGV
+1594 GGGAAVDANGV

-1611 TINNIA
+1611 SINNVA
-1617 ANGTISQGSYND
+1617 ANGTVTKGSYND

-1648 DDIDKRA
+1648 GEIDKLA
-1655 VKYDVDGSGNVVN
+1655 VKYDVDGSGNVLN
-1668 TVTLSGTGTGAVK
+1668 SVTLTGTGTGAVK
-1681 VTNVAAGSILAGS
+1681 ITNVAAGSILAGS

-1711 SYFGGSTAFDGTTN
+1711 TYFGGTTAYNGTTN
-1725 LWTAPSFS
+1725 VWTAPAFS

-1742 LTANDYSNVT
+1742 FTSGDYNNVT
-1752 AAFSAVDGSLRVL
+1752 AAFTAVDGSLKVL
-1765 NQRITNGGGSP
+1765 NQRITNGGGGSA
-1776 YLAVNSSA
+1776 YLAVNSTA
-1784 AAAAAAGAE
+1784 AAATAAGAE
-1793 ALAVGPQASAA
+1793 AVAVGPQASAA
-1804 GASAVA
+1804 GANSVA
-1810 VGNGANAS
+1810 VGNGASSS
-1818 ADNSVALGAGSVAS
+1818 AGNSVALGAGSVAS

-1868 VADGSDD
+1868 VADGSDTY
-1875 HDATNVGQLK
+1875 DATNVGQLK

-1891 IDQSKAYTDQK
+1891 IDESKKYTDQK

-1914 ANNSNNLADPAATGA
+1914 ANNTNNLADPSASGA

-1969 RANTVSVGASGAE
+1969 RANTVSVGAAGAE
-1982 RQVVNVADGTQA
+1982 RQVVNVADGSQA

-2015 TVNGATNFNSV
+2015 TVNGATNYNSV
-2026 TLGSSTSGPTTVR
+2026 TLGSTSSGPTTVR

-2073 RMGGFERDLRRT
+2073 RMGGFERDLRKT

-2096 MATASLPQPSEA
+2096 MATAALPQPSEA

-2114 FAAGSYN
+2114 IAAGSYN
-2121 GESGVAVGLSGVSE
+2121 GESGVAVGISGVSE

>member
-1 MNRIYRRVW
+1 MLMNRIYRRVW

-110 VGLQLSTASLPLV
+110 VGLQLSTTSLPLV
-123 HEVLPAAV
+123 RDVLPAAV

-261 LPGETDDRAIT
+261 LPGETDERAIT

-360 VGGTLHNTVGAVGG
+360 AGGTLHNTVGAVGG

-392 DVVGTVGSAVGGT
+392 DVVGTVGSAAGGT

-547 VGTVDSAVGGAL
+547 VGTV
-559 NGTVGAVGGV
+559 
-569 LDGTVGTVGGAVGGA
+569 
-584 LNGTVGTIGSAVG
+584 
-597 GALNGTVGAVG
+597 
-608 GVLDGTVGTVGSAVG
+608 
-623 GALNGTVGAV
+623 
-633 GGVLDGTVGTV
+633 
-644 GGAVGGALNGT
+644 
-655 VGTVGS
+655 GS

-675 GVLDGTSG
+675 GVLDGTTG
-683 TVGGAVGGAL
+683 TVGG
-693 NGTVGA
+693 
-699 VGGVLDGTVGTV
+699 
-711 GGALNG
+711 
-717 TVGTVGS
+717 

-858 TVGAV
+858 TVGTV

-868 GVLNGTVGT
+868 GALNGTVGT

-883 GALNGTVG
+883 GALNGAVG

>member
-18 VASELATGDSGGT
+18 VASELATGDSGGS
-31 ASRDPRT
+31 AVRDPRA
-38 SLLTP
+38 LLLMPTT
-43 SALALALL
+43 LALALL
-51 CVLASGPASATE
+51 CVLASGHAGASE

-75 AKYTQTLPV
+75 AKYTQPMPV

-96 RQAQATPAISADTR
+96 SQAQSSPAISADAR
-110 VGLQLSTASLPLV
+110 VGLQLSTASLPV
-123 HEVLPAAV
+123 VRDVLPASV
-131 QVKLGANASPQHVP
+131 QVKLAANTAPKQVAVP
-145 TPALAADVRAQLG
+145 RLAGDVRANANIGLG
-158 IGAGTQVDTSLAAN
+158 GAQ
-172 VSSGSAS
+172 
-179 PLGLTADAK
+179 
-188 AKARVGI
+188 
-195 AGAPVAS
+195 VAS
-202 VGAGAKAA
+202 IDTGAKAA
-210 AGITTSSQG
+210 AGISGAPTG
-219 LSGLKAGID
+219 ALRGLKASVD
-228 GNADSHLAI
+228 GALDSKLKV
-237 AGHRIEGQGKASA
+237 AGHQVDAQGQVKA
-250 TAAVSLPAKEE
+250 TAAITLPAKEE
-261 LPGETDDRAIT
+261 LPGETHDRAIT

-277 GVAGKV
+277 GAAGKV
-283 RVQGPGGQDVVAD
+283 RVQAPNGQEVVAD
-296 RNLKLAGRT
+296 RNLKLAGQAT
-305 VVSAQASTL
+305 VAAQNSAL
-314 GLGGLH
+314 GVGGL
-320 HGALGDLGGAV
+320 
-331 GGVVH
+331 
-336 GVVGTVGSAAGET
+336 
-349 LHETVGTVGSA
+349 VGSA
-360 VGGTLHNTVGAVGG
+360 VG
-374 TLHGAAGTV
+374 AAG
-383 GGAVGGVVH
+383 
-392 DVVGTVGSAVGGT
+392 
-405 LHETVGAV
+405 
-413 GGAVS
+413 
-418 GVLNGTVGTVGGAV
+418 N
-432 GGTLHNTVGAV
+432 
-443 GGTLH
+443 
-448 GAVGTV
+448 
-454 GSAVGGVLNGTV
+454 
-466 GNVGGSLGDTLNNT
+466 
-480 VGAVGGVL
+480 
-488 DGTVGTVGGAVGG
+488 
-501 ALNGTVGTI
+501 
-510 GSAVGGALNG
+510 
-520 TVGAVG
+520 
-526 GVLDGTVGTV
+526 
-536 GGAVG
+536 
-541 GALNGT
+541 
-547 VGTVDSAVGGAL
+547 
-559 NGTVGAVGGV
+559 
-569 LDGTVGTVGGAVGGA
+569 
-584 LNGTVGTIGSAVG
+584 
-597 GALNGTVGAVG
+597 
-608 GVLDGTVGTVGSAVG
+608 
-623 GALNGTVGAV
+623 
-633 GGVLDGTVGTV
+633 
-644 GGAVGGALNGT
+644 
-655 VGTVGS
+655 
-661 AVGSALNGTVGAVG
+661 
-675 GVLDGTSG
+675 
-683 TVGGAVGGAL
+683 
-693 NGTVGA
+693 
-699 VGGVLDGTVGTV
+699 
-711 GGALNG
+711 
-717 TVGTVGS
+717 
-724 AVGGA
+724 
-729 LNGTVGAV
+729 
-737 GGVLD
+737 
-742 GTVGT
+742 
-747 VGGALNGTVGT
+747 
-758 VGSAVGGAL
+758 
-767 NGTVGAVGGVLD
+767 
-779 GTVGTVGGAL
+779 
-789 NGTVGTVGSAVGG
+789 
-802 ALNGT
+802 
-807 VGAVGGV
+807 
-814 LDGTVGT
+814 
-821 VGGAVGGALNG
+821 AVGGALNG

-848 VGAVGGVLDG
+848 VGS
-858 TVGAV
+858 V

-868 GVLNGTVGT
+868 GTLSNTVG
-877 VGSAVG
+877 AVG

-891 AVGGAVGGVLNGTVG
+891 SV
-906 AVGGAVG
+906 
-913 GVLNGTVGTIGGA
+913 GGA

-932 NTVGSVGSVVGGLLG
+932 GTVGSVGGAVGGTLNNTVGVVGGALNGTVGSVGGAVGGALNGTVGSVGGAVGGTLNNTVGAVGGALNGTLGTVGGAVGGALNGTVGSVGGAVGGTLNNTVGAVGGALNGAVGTVGGAVGGALNDTVGSVGGAVGGTLNNTVGAVGGALNGTVGTVGGAVGGALNGTVGSVSGAVGGTLNNTVGAVGGALNGTVGSVGGAVGGALNGAVGSVGGTVGGALNGTVGSVGGAVGGTVGSVGTAVGGTLNNTVGSVGGLLNGATGSGTGLGGLLG
-947 GGSTTPGSGLDGVL
+947 N
-961 TGTLGNVGGAVG
+961 TLGNVGSAVG
-973 NLLEGNLNGTVNNLG
+973 NLLNGNLNGTLGNLG
-988 GAVGGLVGGT
+988 SAVGGLVGGT
-998 LGGLGLTQPSAIPPD
+998 LGGLGLTKPSAIPPT

-1043 PTTSSLFGG
+1043 PTTTSLFGG
-1052 DGYLHNGNL
+1052 DGYLSNGNL

-1068 MQAYS
+1068 MQTYS

-1085 SPVGSTLNGLGGAV
+1085 SPVGSTLNGLGGAA

-1135 TDSPAWAA
+1135 KDSPAWAA
-1143 KCLDIALADISCWAV
+1143 KCLDVALADISCWAV

-1195 NVAFPGA
+1195 NVAFPGD
-1202 GPNDPTN
+1202 GVNDPSN

-1275 TAAQVSA
+1275 TAPQVSA
-1282 GEVSVGTANGGERQI
+1282 GEVSVGTAGGGERQI
-1297 TNLAAGSANTDAV
+1297 TNVAAGSVNTDAV

-1321 IDDVSAGAVMY
+1321 INGVADAAVTYDLDAG
-1332 DVDGAGNPD
+1332 GNPN
-1341 YRRVTLGNGTGTTTI
+1341 YRRVTLGAGTGTTTI
-1356 GNLAAGAVT
+1356 GNLAGGAVT

-1372 NGGQLATTNAAIA
+1372 NGGQLAATNAAIA
-1385 GFFGGITAFDPVSGA
+1385 SFFGGRAAFDPASGA

-1412 TDGAIAQ
+1412 TGGAIAK
-1419 GLYNNATDA
+1419 GLYENATDA
-1428 FDAVDGSLVN
+1428 FAAVDGSLVN

-1443 NDIRNGGTKYLRVNS
+1443 TDIRNGGTKYLRVNS
-1458 TGVEAVATGADSIA
+1458 TGTEALATGADSIA

-1478 ATAANAIAVGAGSLA
+1478 ATAANSIAVGAGSLA

-1509 VTNLAAGTAATDAV
+1509 VTNMAAGTAATDAV

-1532 EGALRYDLNGD
+1532 QGALRYDLNGD

-1552 LGQGGTATTLR
+1552 LGQSGTATTLR
-1563 NLGPGQVSATSTE
+1563 NLGPGQVSATSSE

-1594 GGGAAVNAAGV
+1594 GGGAAVNASGV

-1611 TINNIA
+1611 SINNVA
-1617 ANGTISQGSYND
+1617 ANGTITKGNYND

-1648 DDIDKRA
+1648 GEIDKLA
-1655 VKYDVDGSGNVVN
+1655 VKYDVDASGNVLN
-1668 TVTLSGTGTGAVK
+1668 SVTLTGTGAVK
-1681 VTNVAAGSILAGS
+1681 ITNVAAGSILAGS

-1703 FSTNSTIA
+1703 FSTNGTIA
-1711 SYFGGSTAFDGTTN
+1711 NYFGGTTSYNGTTN
-1725 LWTAPSFS
+1725 VWTAPKFS

-1742 LTANDYSNVT
+1742 FTSGDYNNVT
-1752 AAFSAVDGSLRVL
+1752 AAFTAVDGSLKVL
-1765 NQRITNGGGSP
+1765 NQRITNGGGGSA
-1776 YLAVNSSA
+1776 YLAVNSTA
-1784 AAAAAAGAE
+1784 AAATAAGAE
-1793 ALAVGPQASAA
+1793 AVAVGPQASAA
-1804 GASAVA
+1804 GANSVA
-1810 VGNGANAS
+1810 VGNGASAS
-1818 ADNSVALGAGSVAS
+1818 AGNSVALGAGSVAS

-1858 SSGSERKITH
+1858 STGSERKITH
-1868 VADGSDD
+1868 VADGSDTY
-1875 HDATNVGQLK
+1875 DATNVGQLK

-1891 IDQSKAYTDQK
+1891 IDESKKYTDQK

-1914 ANNSNNLADPAATGA
+1914 ANNTNNLADPSASGA

-1969 RANTVSVGASGAE
+1969 RANTVSVGAAGAE
-1982 RQVVNVADGTQA
+1982 RQVVNVADGSQA

-2015 TVNGATNFNSV
+2015 TVNGATNYNSV
-2026 TLGSSTSGPTTVR
+2026 TLGSTNSGPTTVR

-2073 RMGGFERDLRRT
+2073 RMGGFERDLRKT

-2096 MATASLPQPSEA
+2096 MATAALPQPSEA

-2114 FAAGSYN
+2114 VAAGSYN
-2121 GESGVAVGLSGVSE
+2121 GESGVAIGISGVSE

>member
-18 VASELATGDSGGT
+18 VASELATGDSGGS
-31 ASRDPRT
+31 AARDPR
-38 SLLTP
+38 SALLMPT
-43 SALALALL
+43 ALALALL
-51 CVLASGPASATE
+51 CVLASGHAGASE

-75 AKYTQTLPV
+75 AKYAQPMPV
-84 KVDAEVALAAAA
+84 KVDAEVALAAAS
-96 RQAQATPAISADTR
+96 RQAQSTPAISADAR
-110 VGLQLSTASLPLV
+110 VGLQLSTSALPV
-123 HEVLPAAV
+123 VRDVLPATV
-131 QVKLGANASPQHVP
+131 QVKLGANAAPKQVAV
-145 TPALAADVRAQLG
+145 PALAADVRANVGLG
-158 IGAGTQVDTSLAAN
+158 HAAANGAKVDASLAAQ
-172 VSSGSAS
+172 VAPSAHA
-179 PLGLTADAK
+179 PLAVAADAR
-188 AKARVGI
+188 AKAHVGV
-195 AGAPVAS
+195 AGSQVAS
-202 VGAGAKAA
+202 IDAGAKAA
-210 AGITTSSQG
+210 AAISGASAGSV
-219 LSGLKAGID
+219 SGLKTSVDGTLDSQLKVAGHQID
-228 GNADSHLAI
+228 GQ
-237 AGHRIEGQGKASA
+237 GQARA
-250 TAAVSLPAKEE
+250 TAAVTLPAKEE
-261 LPGETDDRAIT
+261 LPGETHDRAIT

-283 RVQGPGGQDVVAD
+283 RVQAPDGQEVVAD
-296 RNLKLAGRT
+296 RNLKLAGQAT
-305 VVSAQASTL
+305 VAAQNSAL
-314 GLGGLH
+314 GVGGL
-320 HGALGDLGGAV
+320 V
-331 GGVVH
+331 GGVV
-336 GVVGTVGSAAGET
+336 
-349 LHETVGTVGSA
+349 
-360 VGGTLHNTVGAVGG
+360 
-374 TLHGAAGTV
+374 GAAG
-383 GGAVGGVVH
+383 
-392 DVVGTVGSAVGGT
+392 S
-405 LHETVGAV
+405 
-413 GGAVS
+413 
-418 GVLNGTVGTVGGAV
+418 
-432 GGTLHNTVGAV
+432 
-443 GGTLH
+443 
-448 GAVGTV
+448 
-454 GSAVGGVLNGTV
+454 
-466 GNVGGSLGDTLNNT
+466 
-480 VGAVGGVL
+480 
-488 DGTVGTVGGAVGG
+488 
-501 ALNGTVGTI
+501 
-510 GSAVGGALNG
+510 
-520 TVGAVG
+520 
-526 GVLDGTVGTV
+526 
-536 GGAVG
+536 
-541 GALNGT
+541 
-547 VGTVDSAVGGAL
+547 
-559 NGTVGAVGGV
+559 
-569 LDGTVGTVGGAVGGA
+569 
-584 LNGTVGTIGSAVG
+584 
-597 GALNGTVGAVG
+597 
-608 GVLDGTVGTVGSAVG
+608 
-623 GALNGTVGAV
+623 
-633 GGVLDGTVGTV
+633 
-644 GGAVGGALNGT
+644 
-655 VGTVGS
+655 
-661 AVGSALNGTVGAVG
+661 
-675 GVLDGTSG
+675 
-683 TVGGAVGGAL
+683 
-693 NGTVGA
+693 
-699 VGGVLDGTVGTV
+699 
-711 GGALNG
+711 
-717 TVGTVGS
+717 
-724 AVGGA
+724 
-729 LNGTVGAV
+729 
-737 GGVLD
+737 
-742 GTVGT
+742 
-747 VGGALNGTVGT
+747 
-758 VGSAVGGAL
+758 
-767 NGTVGAVGGVLD
+767 
-779 GTVGTVGGAL
+779 
-789 NGTVGTVGSAVGG
+789 
-802 ALNGT
+802 
-807 VGAVGGV
+807 
-814 LDGTVGT
+814 
-821 VGGAVGGALNG
+821 AVGGALNG

-848 VGAVGGVLDG
+848 VGTVGSAVGG
-858 TVGAV
+858 T
-863 GGAVG
+863 
-868 GVLNGTVGT
+868 LNGAAGT

-891 AVGGAVGGVLNGTVG
+891 NVGGTVGGALNGTVGAVGSTVGGTLNGAVGTVG

-913 GVLNGTVGTIGGA
+913 GALNGTVGNVGGA

-932 NTVGSVGSVVGGLLG
+932 GTVGTVGSAVGGTLNGAVGTVGAVGSAVGGALNGTVGNVGGTVGGALNGTVGAVGSAVGGTLNGAVGTVGAVGGAMGGALNGTVGNVGSAVGGTLNNTVGAVGSTVGGVLNGATGGSSGGLGGLLGNTLGSVGS
-947 GGSTTPGSGLDGVL
+947 
-961 TGTLGNVGGAVG
+961 AVG
-973 NLLEGNLNGTVNNLG
+973 NLLNGNLNGTIGNLG
-988 GAVGGLVGGT
+988 SAVGGLVGGT
-998 LGGLGLTQPSAIPPD
+998 LSGLGLTKPSAIPPT

-1043 PTTSSLFGG
+1043 PTTTSLFGG
-1052 DGYLHNGNL
+1052 NGYLSNGNL

-1068 MQAYS
+1068 MQTYS

-1135 TDSPAWAA
+1135 KDSPAWAA

-1202 GPNDPTN
+1202 GTNDPSN

-1268 SYSAYGL
+1268 SYTAYGL
-1275 TAAQVSA
+1275 TAPQVSA
-1282 GEVSVGTANGGERQI
+1282 GEVSVGTAGGGERQI
-1297 TNLAAGSANTDAV
+1297 TNVAAGSVNTDAV

-1321 IDDVSAGAVMY
+1321 INGVADAAVTYDLDAG
-1332 DVDGAGNPD
+1332 GNPN
-1341 YRRVTLGNGTGTTTI
+1341 YRRVTLGAGTGTTTI
-1356 GNLAAGAVT
+1356 GNLAGGAVT

-1372 NGGQLATTNAAIA
+1372 NGGQLAATNAAIA
-1385 GFFGGITAFDPVSGA
+1385 SFFGGRAAFDPASGA

-1412 TDGAIAQ
+1412 TGGAIAK
-1419 GLYNNATDA
+1419 GLYTNATDA
-1428 FDAVDGSLVN
+1428 FAAVDGSLVN

-1443 NDIRNGGTKYLRVNS
+1443 TDIRNGGTKYLRVNS
-1458 TGVEAVATGADSIA
+1458 TGTEALASGTDSIA

-1478 ATAANAIAVGAGSLA
+1478 ATAANSIAVGAGSLA

-1509 VTNLAAGTAATDAV
+1509 VTNMAAGTAATDAV
-1523 NLGQLQASE
+1523 NVGQLQASE
-1532 EGALRYDLNGD
+1532 QGALRYDLNGD

-1552 LGQGGTATTLR
+1552 LGQSGTATTLR
-1563 NLGPGQVSATSTE
+1563 NLGPGQVSATSSE

-1594 GGGAAVNAAGV
+1594 GGGAAVNASGV

-1611 TINNIA
+1611 SINNVA
-1617 ANGTISQGSYND
+1617 ANGTVTKGSYND

-1648 DDIDKRA
+1648 GEVDKLA
-1655 VKYDVDGSGNVVN
+1655 VKYDVDGAGNVLN
-1668 TVTLSGTGTGAVK
+1668 SVTLKGTGTGAVK
-1681 VTNVAAGSILAGS
+1681 ITNVAAGSILAGS

-1711 SYFGGSTAFDGTTN
+1711 NYFGGTTAYNGTTN
-1725 LWTAPSFS
+1725 VWTAPKFS

-1742 LTANDYSNVT
+1742 FTSGDYNNVT
-1752 AAFSAVDGSLRVL
+1752 AAFTAVDGSLKVL
-1765 NQRITNGGGSP
+1765 NQRITNGGGGSA
-1776 YLAVNSSA
+1776 YLAVNSTA
-1784 AAAAAAGAE
+1784 AAATAAGAE
-1793 ALAVGPQASAA
+1793 AVAVGPQASAA
-1804 GASAVA
+1804 GANSVA
-1810 VGNGANAS
+1810 VGNGASAS
-1818 ADNSVALGAGSVAS
+1818 AGNSVALGAGSVAS

-1846 GASNSAGEVSVG
+1846 GASNSVGEVSVG
-1858 SSGSERKITH
+1858 STGGERKITH
-1868 VADGSDD
+1868 VADGSDTY
-1875 HDATNVGQLK
+1875 DATNVGQLK

-1891 IDQSKAYTDQK
+1891 IDESKKYTDQK

-1914 ANNSNNLADPAATGA
+1914 ANNTNNLADPSASGA

-1969 RANTVSVGASGAE
+1969 RANTVSVGAAGAE
-1982 RQVVNVADGTQA
+1982 RQVVNVADGSQA

-2015 TVNGATNFNSV
+2015 TVNGATNYNSV
-2026 TLGSSTSGPTTVR
+2026 TLGSTSSGPTTVR

-2073 RMGGFERDLRRT
+2073 RMGGFERDLRKT

-2096 MATASLPQPSEA
+2096 MATAALPQPSEA

-2114 FAAGSYN
+2114 IAAGSYN
-2121 GESGVAVGLSGVSE
+2121 GESGVAVGISGVSE

>member
-18 VASELATGDSGGT
+18 VASELATGDSGGGA
-31 ASRDPRT
+31 ASDPRAF
-38 SLLTP
+38 LLMPT
-43 SALALALL
+43 ALALALL
-51 CVLASGPASATE
+51 CALASGHAGASET
-63 SNQSLRDLQALA
+63 NQSLRDLQALA
-75 AKYTQTLPV
+75 AKYAQPMPV

-96 RQAQATPAISADTR
+96 RQAQSSPAISADAR
-110 VGLQLSTASLPLV
+110 LGLQLNTTSLPV
-123 HEVLPAAV
+123 VRDVLPAAV
-131 QVKLGANASPQHVP
+131 QVKLAANTTPKQVAV
-145 TPALAADVRAQLG
+145 PALAADVRATVGLG
-158 IGAGTQVDTSLAAN
+158 NTAIKAAQVDASLAAH
-172 VSSGSAS
+172 VAPGAQA
-179 PLGLTADAK
+179 PLGVAADARAR
-188 AKARVGI
+188 AKVGI
-195 AGAPVAS
+195 AGHQVAS
-202 VGAGAKAA
+202 IDSGAQAA
-210 AGITTSSQG
+210 AG
-219 LSGLKAGID
+219 LSGSSLKASVD
-228 GNADSHLAI
+228 GDTDAHLAV
-237 AGHRIEGQGKASA
+237 AGHHIEGQGQARA
-250 TAAVSLPAKEE
+250 TAAVTLPAKEE
-261 LPGETDDRAIT
+261 LPGDTHDRAIS

-277 GVAGKV
+277 GAAGKV
-283 RVQGPGGQDVVAD
+283 RVQAPDGQEVVAD
-296 RNLKLAGRT
+296 RNLKLAGQAT
-305 VVSAQASTL
+305 VAAQHSAL
-314 GLGGLH
+314 GVGGLV
-320 HGALGDLGGAV
+320 GGAV
-331 GGVVH
+331 D
-336 GVVGTVGSAAGET
+336 
-349 LHETVGTVGSA
+349 
-360 VGGTLHNTVGAVGG
+360 AVGG
-374 TLHGAAGTV
+374 TLHGAAG
-383 GGAVGGVVH
+383 AVGS
-392 DVVGTVGSAVGGT
+392 T
-405 LHETVGAV
+405 
-413 GGAVS
+413 
-418 GVLNGTVGTVGGAV
+418 
-432 GGTLHNTVGAV
+432 
-443 GGTLH
+443 
-448 GAVGTV
+448 
-454 GSAVGGVLNGTV
+454 
-466 GNVGGSLGDTLNNT
+466 
-480 VGAVGGVL
+480 
-488 DGTVGTVGGAVGG
+488 VGG
-501 ALNGTVGTI
+501 ALN
-510 GSAVGGALNG
+510 
-520 TVGAVG
+520 
-526 GVLDGTVGTV
+526 
-536 GGAVG
+536 
-541 GALNGT
+541 
-547 VGTVDSAVGGAL
+547 
-559 NGTVGAVGGV
+559 
-569 LDGTVGTVGGAVGGA
+569 
-584 LNGTVGTIGSAVG
+584 
-597 GALNGTVGAVG
+597 
-608 GVLDGTVGTVGSAVG
+608 
-623 GALNGTVGAV
+623 
-633 GGVLDGTVGTV
+633 GTVGTV

-655 VGTVGS
+655 VGTVG
-661 AVGSALNGTVGAVG
+661 
-675 GVLDGTSG
+675 
-683 TVGGAVGGAL
+683 GAVGGAL

-699 VGGVLDGTVGTV
+699 VGGAVGGTLNNTVGVVGGAVGGALNGTVGTVGGAVSGALNNTVGAVGGAVGGALNGTVGQVGGAVGGTLNNTVGAVGGAV

-729 LNGTVGAV
+729 LNNSVGAV
-737 GGVLD
+737 GGA
-742 GTVGT
+742 VGS
-747 VGGALNGTVGT
+747 ALNGTVGT

-767 NGTVGAVGGVLD
+767 NGAVGQ
-779 GTVGTVGGAL
+779 VGGAVGGAL
-789 NGTVGTVGSAVGG
+789 NGTVGTVGGAVGG

-807 VGAVGGV
+807 VGQVGGAVGGT
-814 LDGTVGT
+814 LNNTV
-821 VGGAVGGALNG
+821 GAVGGALNG

-848 VGAVGGVLDG
+848 VGQVGSAVGGTLSN
-858 TVGAV
+858 TVGTV

-868 GVLNGTVGT
+868 GILNGTTGSPGT
-877 VGSAVG
+877 GLGGVLGSTLGNVGSAVG
-883 GALNGTVG
+883 
-891 AVGGAVGGVLNGTVG
+891 
-906 AVGGAVG
+906 
-913 GVLNGTVGTIGGA
+913 
-926 VGGALN
+926 
-932 NTVGSVGSVVGGLLG
+932 
-947 GGSTTPGSGLDGVL
+947 
-961 TGTLGNVGGAVG
+961 
-973 NLLEGNLNGTVNNLG
+973 NLLNGNLNGTVGNLG
-988 GAVGGLVGGT
+988 SAVGGLVGGT
-998 LGGLGLTQPSAIPPD
+998 LGSLGLTQPSAIPPT

-1043 PTTSSLFGG
+1043 PTTTSLFGG
-1052 DGYLHNGNL
+1052 NGYLSNGNL

-1068 MQAYS
+1068 MQTYS

-1085 SPVGSTLNGLGGAV
+1085 SPVGSTLNGLGGAA

-1195 NVAFPGA
+1195 NVAFPGD
-1202 GPNDPTN
+1202 GVNDPSN

-1238 QTLLGAEATS
+1238 QTLLGAESTS

-1275 TAAQVSA
+1275 TAPQVSA
-1282 GEVSVGTANGGERQI
+1282 GEVSVGTAGGGERQI
-1297 TNLAAGSANTDAV
+1297 TNVAAGSGNTDAV

-1321 IDDVSAGAVMY
+1321 INGVADAAVTYDLDAG
-1332 DVDGAGNPD
+1332 GNPN
-1341 YRRVTLGNGTGTTTI
+1341 YRRVTLGAGTGTTTI

-1372 NGGQLATTNAAIA
+1372 NGGQLAATNSAIA
-1385 GFFGGITAFDPVSGA
+1385 SFFGGRAAFDPASGI

-1412 TDGAIAQ
+1412 TTGAIAQ
-1419 GLYNNATDA
+1419 GLYTNATDA
-1428 FDAVDGSLVN
+1428 FAAVDGSLVN

-1443 NDIRNGGTKYLRVNS
+1443 TDIRNGGTKYLRVNS
-1458 TGVEAVATGADSIA
+1458 TGTEAVASGADSIA

-1478 ATAANAIAVGAGSLA
+1478 ATAANSIAVGAGSLA
-1493 DRANSVSIG
+1493 DRANTVSIG

-1509 VTNLAAGTAATDAV
+1509 VINVAAGTAATDAV
-1523 NLGQLQASE
+1523 NVGQLQASE
-1532 EGALRYDLNGD
+1532 QGALRYDLNAD

-1552 LGQGGTATTLR
+1552 LGQAGTATTLR
-1563 NLGPGQVSATSTE
+1563 NLGPGQVSATSSE

-1594 GGGAAVNAAGV
+1594 GGGAAVSASGV

-1611 TINNIA
+1611 SINNVA
-1617 ANGTISQGSYND
+1617 ANGTVTKGSYND

-1648 DDIDKRA
+1648 GEIDKLA
-1655 VKYDVDGSGNVVN
+1655 VKYDVDGSGNVLN
-1668 TVTLSGTGTGAVK
+1668 SVTLAGTGTGAVK
-1681 VTNVAAGSILAGS
+1681 ITNVAAGSILAGS

-1703 FSTNSTIA
+1703 FSTHSTIA
-1711 SYFGGSTAFDGTTN
+1711 NYFGGTTAYNGTTN
-1725 LWTAPSFS
+1725 AWTAPTFS

-1742 LTANDYSNVT
+1742 FTSGDYNNVT
-1752 AAFSAVDGSLRVL
+1752 AAFTAVDGSLKVL
-1765 NQRITNGGGSP
+1765 NQRITNGGGGSA
-1776 YLAVNSSA
+1776 YLAVNSTA
-1784 AAAAAAGAE
+1784 AAATAAGAE
-1793 ALAVGPQASAA
+1793 AVAVGPQASAA
-1804 GASAVA
+1804 GANSVA
-1810 VGNGANAS
+1810 VGNGASSS
-1818 ADNSVALGAGSVAS
+1818 AGNSVALGAGSVAS

-1868 VADGSDD
+1868 VADGSDTY
-1875 HDATNVGQLK
+1875 DATNVGQLK

-1891 IDQSKAYTDQK
+1891 IDESKKYTDQK

-1914 ANNSNNLADPAATGA
+1914 ANNTNNLADPSASGA

-1982 RQVVNVADGTQA
+1982 RQVVNVADGSQA

-2015 TVNGATNFNSV
+2015 TVNGATNYNSV
-2026 TLGSSTSGPTTVR
+2026 TLGSTSSGPTTVR

-2073 RMGGFERDLRRT
+2073 RMGGFERDLRKT

-2096 MATASLPQPSEA
+2096 MATAALPQPSEA

-2114 FAAGSYN
+2114 IAAGSYN
-2121 GESGVAVGLSGVSE
+2121 GESGVALGISGVSE

>member
-18 VASELATGDSGGT
+18 VASELATGDSGGS
-31 ASRDPRT
+31 AARDPRAF
-38 SLLTP
+38 LLMPTT
-43 SALALALL
+43 LALALL
-51 CVLASGPASATE
+51 CVLASGHAGASE

-75 AKYTQTLPV
+75 AKYTQPMPV

-96 RQAQATPAISADTR
+96 SQAQSSPAISADAR
-110 VGLQLSTASLPLV
+110 VGLQLSTASLPV
-123 HEVLPAAV
+123 VRDVLPASV
-131 QVKLGANASPQHVP
+131 QVKLAANTAPKQVAVP
-145 TPALAADVRAQLG
+145 RLAADVRANANIGLG
-158 IGAGTQVDTSLAAN
+158 GAQ
-172 VSSGSAS
+172 
-179 PLGLTADAK
+179 
-188 AKARVGI
+188 
-195 AGAPVAS
+195 VAS
-202 VGAGAKAA
+202 IDTGAKAA
-210 AGITTSSQG
+210 AGISG
-219 LSGLKAGID
+219 APAGALRGLKASVD
-228 GNADSHLAI
+228 GALDSKLKV
-237 AGHRIEGQGKASA
+237 AGHQIDAQGQVKA
-250 TAAVSLPAKEE
+250 TAAITLPAKEE
-261 LPGETDDRAIT
+261 LPGETHDRAIT

-277 GVAGKV
+277 GAAGKV
-283 RVQGPGGQDVVAD
+283 RVQAPNGQEVVAD
-296 RNLKLAGRT
+296 RNLKLAGQAT
-305 VVSAQASTL
+305 VAAQNSAL
-314 GLGGLH
+314 GVGGL
-320 HGALGDLGGAV
+320 V
-331 GGVVH
+331 SSVV
-336 GVVGTVGSAAGET
+336 
-349 LHETVGTVGSA
+349 
-360 VGGTLHNTVGAVGG
+360 
-374 TLHGAAGTV
+374 GAAG
-383 GGAVGGVVH
+383 
-392 DVVGTVGSAVGGT
+392 
-405 LHETVGAV
+405 
-413 GGAVS
+413 
-418 GVLNGTVGTVGGAV
+418 N
-432 GGTLHNTVGAV
+432 
-443 GGTLH
+443 
-448 GAVGTV
+448 
-454 GSAVGGVLNGTV
+454 
-466 GNVGGSLGDTLNNT
+466 
-480 VGAVGGVL
+480 
-488 DGTVGTVGGAVGG
+488 
-501 ALNGTVGTI
+501 
-510 GSAVGGALNG
+510 
-520 TVGAVG
+520 
-526 GVLDGTVGTV
+526 
-536 GGAVG
+536 
-541 GALNGT
+541 
-547 VGTVDSAVGGAL
+547 
-559 NGTVGAVGGV
+559 
-569 LDGTVGTVGGAVGGA
+569 
-584 LNGTVGTIGSAVG
+584 
-597 GALNGTVGAVG
+597 
-608 GVLDGTVGTVGSAVG
+608 
-623 GALNGTVGAV
+623 
-633 GGVLDGTVGTV
+633 
-644 GGAVGGALNGT
+644 
-655 VGTVGS
+655 
-661 AVGSALNGTVGAVG
+661 
-675 GVLDGTSG
+675 
-683 TVGGAVGGAL
+683 
-693 NGTVGA
+693 
-699 VGGVLDGTVGTV
+699 
-711 GGALNG
+711 
-717 TVGTVGS
+717 
-724 AVGGA
+724 
-729 LNGTVGAV
+729 
-737 GGVLD
+737 
-742 GTVGT
+742 
-747 VGGALNGTVGT
+747 
-758 VGSAVGGAL
+758 
-767 NGTVGAVGGVLD
+767 
-779 GTVGTVGGAL
+779 
-789 NGTVGTVGSAVGG
+789 
-802 ALNGT
+802 
-807 VGAVGGV
+807 
-814 LDGTVGT
+814 
-821 VGGAVGGALNG
+821 AVGGALNG

-848 VGAVGGVLDG
+848 VGSVGGALNG
-858 TVGAV
+858 TVGSV

-868 GVLNGTVGT
+868 GTLNNTVG
-877 VGSAVG
+877 AVG

-891 AVGGAVGGVLNGTVG
+891 TV
-906 AVGGAVG
+906 
-913 GVLNGTVGTIGGA
+913 GGA

-932 NTVGSVGSVVGGLLG
+932 GTVGSVGGAVGGTLNNTVGAVGGALNGTVGTVGGAVGGALNGTVGSVGGAVGGTLNNTVAAVGGALNGTVGSIGGTVGGALNGTVGSVGGAVGGTLNNTVGAVGGALNGAVGTVGGAVGGALNGTVGSVGGAVGGTLNNTAGAVGGALNGAVGSVGGTVGGALNGTVGSVGGAVGGTLNNTVGAVGGALNGAVGSVGDAVGGALNGTVGSVGGAVGGTVGSVGTALGGTLNNTVGSVGGLLNGATGSGTGLGGLLG
-947 GGSTTPGSGLDGVL
+947 N
-961 TGTLGNVGGAVG
+961 TLGNVGSAVG
-973 NLLEGNLNGTVNNLG
+973 NLLNGNLNGTLGNLG
-988 GAVGGLVGGT
+988 SAVGGLVGGT
-998 LGGLGLTQPSAIPPD
+998 LGGLGLTKPSAIPPT

-1043 PTTSSLFGG
+1043 PTTTSLFGG
-1052 DGYLHNGNL
+1052 DGYLSNGNL

-1068 MQAYS
+1068 MQTYS

-1085 SPVGSTLNGLGGAV
+1085 SPVGSTLNGLGGAA

-1135 TDSPAWAA
+1135 KDSPAWAA
-1143 KCLDIALADISCWAV
+1143 KCLDVALADISCWAV

-1195 NVAFPGA
+1195 NVAFPGD
-1202 GPNDPTN
+1202 GVNDPSN

-1275 TAAQVSA
+1275 TAPQVSA
-1282 GEVSVGTANGGERQI
+1282 GEVSVGTAGGGERQI
-1297 TNLAAGSANTDAV
+1297 TNVAAGSVNTDAV

-1321 IDDVSAGAVMY
+1321 INGVADAAVTYDLDAG
-1332 DVDGAGNPD
+1332 GNPN
-1341 YRRVTLGNGTGTTTI
+1341 YRRVTLGAGTGTTTI
-1356 GNLAAGAVT
+1356 GNLAGGAVT

-1372 NGGQLATTNAAIA
+1372 NGGQLAATNAAIA
-1385 GFFGGITAFDPVSGA
+1385 SFFGGRAAFDPASGA

-1412 TDGAIAQ
+1412 TGGAIAK
-1419 GLYNNATDA
+1419 GLYENATDA
-1428 FDAVDGSLVN
+1428 FAAVDGSLVN

-1443 NDIRNGGTKYLRVNS
+1443 TDIRNGGTKYLRVNS
-1458 TGVEAVATGADSIA
+1458 TGTEALATGADSIA

-1478 ATAANAIAVGAGSLA
+1478 ATAANSIAVGAGSLA

-1509 VTNLAAGTAATDAV
+1509 VTNMAAGTAATDAV

-1532 EGALRYDLNGD
+1532 QGALRYDLNGD

-1552 LGQGGTATTLR
+1552 LGQSGTATTLR
-1563 NLGPGQVSATSTE
+1563 NLGPGQVSATSSE

-1594 GGGAAVNAAGV
+1594 GGGAAVNASGV

-1611 TINNIA
+1611 SINNVA
-1617 ANGTISQGSYND
+1617 ANGTITKGNYND

-1648 DDIDKRA
+1648 GEIDKLA
-1655 VKYDVDGSGNVVN
+1655 VKYDVDASGNVLN
-1668 TVTLSGTGTGAVK
+1668 SVTLTGTGTGAVK
-1681 VTNVAAGSILAGS
+1681 ITNVAAGSILAGS

-1703 FSTNSTIA
+1703 FSTHSTIA
-1711 SYFGGSTAFDGTTN
+1711 NYFGGTTAYNGTTN
-1725 LWTAPSFS
+1725 VWTAPKFS

-1742 LTANDYSNVT
+1742 FTSGDYNNVT
-1752 AAFSAVDGSLRVL
+1752 AAFTAVDGSLKVL
-1765 NQRITNGGGSP
+1765 NQRITNGGGGSA
-1776 YLAVNSSA
+1776 YLAVNSTA
-1784 AAAAAAGAE
+1784 AAATAAGAE
-1793 ALAVGPQASAA
+1793 AVAVGPQASAA
-1804 GASAVA
+1804 GANSVA
-1810 VGNGANAS
+1810 VGNGASAS
-1818 ADNSVALGAGSVAS
+1818 AGNSVALGAGSVAS

-1858 SSGSERKITH
+1858 STGSERKITH
-1868 VADGSDD
+1868 VADGSDTY
-1875 HDATNVGQLK
+1875 DATNVGQLK

-1891 IDQSKAYTDQK
+1891 IDESKKYTDQK

-1914 ANNSNNLADPAATGA
+1914 ANNTNNLADPSASGA

-1969 RANTVSVGASGAE
+1969 RANTVSVGAAGAE
-1982 RQVVNVADGTQA
+1982 RQVVNVADGSQA

-2015 TVNGATNFNSV
+2015 TVNGATNYNSV
-2026 TLGSSTSGPTTVR
+2026 TLGSTSSGPTTVR

-2073 RMGGFERDLRRT
+2073 RMGGFERDLRKT

-2096 MATASLPQPSEA
+2096 MATAALPQPSEA

-2114 FAAGSYN
+2114 VAAGSYN
-2121 GESGVAVGLSGVSE
+2121 GESGVAIGISGVSE

>member
-18 VASELATGDSGGT
+18 VASELATGDSGGG
-31 ASRDPRT
+31 AARDPRAF
-38 SLLTP
+38 LLMPT
-43 SALALALL
+43 ALALALL
-51 CVLASGPASATE
+51 CALASGHAGASET
-63 SNQSLRDLQALA
+63 NQSLRDLQALA
-75 AKYTQTLPV
+75 AKYAQPMPV

-96 RQAQATPAISADTR
+96 RQAQSNPAISADAR
-110 VGLQLSTASLPLV
+110 LGLQLNTTSLPV
-123 HEVLPAAV
+123 VRDVLPAAV
-131 QVKLGANASPQHVP
+131 QVKLAANTTPKQVAV
-145 TPALAADVRAQLG
+145 PALAADVRATVGLG
-158 IGAGTQVDTSLAAN
+158 NTAIKAAQVDASLAAH
-172 VSSGSAS
+172 VAPGAQA
-179 PLGLTADAK
+179 PLGVAADARVR
-188 AKARVGI
+188 AKVGI
-195 AGAPVAS
+195 AGHQVAS
-202 VGAGAKAA
+202 IDSGAQAA
-210 AGITTSSQG
+210 AG
-219 LSGLKAGID
+219 LSGSSLKASVD
-228 GNADSHLAI
+228 GDTDAHLAV
-237 AGHRIEGQGKASA
+237 AGHHIEGQGQARA
-250 TAAVSLPAKEE
+250 TAAVTLPAKEE
-261 LPGETDDRAIT
+261 LPGDTHDRAIS

-277 GVAGKV
+277 GAAGKV
-283 RVQGPGGQDVVAD
+283 RVQAPDGQEVVAD
-296 RNLKLAGRT
+296 RNLKLAGQAT
-305 VVSAQASTL
+305 VAAQHSAL
-314 GLGGLH
+314 GVGGL
-320 HGALGDLGGAV
+320 
-331 GGVVH
+331 
-336 GVVGTVGSAAGET
+336 
-349 LHETVGTVGSA
+349 
-360 VGGTLHNTVGAVGG
+360 VGGTVDAVGG
-374 TLHGAAGTV
+374 TLHGAAG
-383 GGAVGGVVH
+383 AVGS
-392 DVVGTVGSAVGGT
+392 T
-405 LHETVGAV
+405 
-413 GGAVS
+413 
-418 GVLNGTVGTVGGAV
+418 
-432 GGTLHNTVGAV
+432 
-443 GGTLH
+443 
-448 GAVGTV
+448 
-454 GSAVGGVLNGTV
+454 
-466 GNVGGSLGDTLNNT
+466 
-480 VGAVGGVL
+480 
-488 DGTVGTVGGAVGG
+488 VGG
-501 ALNGTVGTI
+501 ALN
-510 GSAVGGALNG
+510 
-520 TVGAVG
+520 
-526 GVLDGTVGTV
+526 
-536 GGAVG
+536 
-541 GALNGT
+541 
-547 VGTVDSAVGGAL
+547 
-559 NGTVGAVGGV
+559 
-569 LDGTVGTVGGAVGGA
+569 
-584 LNGTVGTIGSAVG
+584 
-597 GALNGTVGAVG
+597 
-608 GVLDGTVGTVGSAVG
+608 
-623 GALNGTVGAV
+623 
-633 GGVLDGTVGTV
+633 GTVGTV

-655 VGTVGS
+655 VGTVGG
-661 AVGSALNGTVGAVG
+661 AVGGALNGTVGAVG
-675 GVLDGTSG
+675 GAVGGTLNNAVGAVGGAVGGALNGTVGTVGGAVGGALNGTVG

-699 VGGVLDGTVGTV
+699 VGGAVGGTLNNTVGVVGGAVGGALNGTAGTVGGAVSGALNNTVGAVGGTVGGALNGTVGQVGSAVGGTLNNTVGAVGGAVGGALNGTVGTVGGALNGTVGTVGGAVGGALNGTVGQVGGAVGGTLNNTVGAVGGAV

-729 LNGTVGAV
+729 LNGAV
-737 GGVLD
+737 GQ
-742 GTVGT
+742 VGGA

-758 VGSAVGGAL
+758 VG
-767 NGTVGAVGGVLD
+767 GAVGGTLNN
-779 GTVGTVGGAL
+779 TV
-789 NGTVGTVGSAVGG
+789 
-802 ALNGT
+802 
-807 VGAVGGV
+807 
-814 LDGTVGT
+814 
-821 VGGAVGGALNG
+821 GAVGGALNG

-848 VGAVGGVLDG
+848 VGQVGGAVGGTLNN

-863 GGAVG
+863 GGALNGTVGAVGSAVG
-868 GVLNGTVGT
+868 GALNGTVGQVGSAVGGTLNNTVGAVGGALNGTVGT

-891 AVGGAVGGVLNGTVG
+891 QVGGAVGGTLNNTVG
-906 AVGGAVG
+906 TVGGAVG
-913 GVLNGTVGTIGGA
+913 GILNGTTGSPGTG
-926 VGGALN
+926 
-932 NTVGSVGSVVGGLLG
+932 LG
-947 GGSTTPGSGLDGVL
+947 GVLGS
-961 TGTLGNVGGAVG
+961 TLGNVGSAVG
-973 NLLEGNLNGTVNNLG
+973 NLLNGNLNGTVGNLG
-988 GAVGGLVGGT
+988 SAVGGLVGGT
-998 LGGLGLTQPSAIPPD
+998 LGSLGLTQPSAIPPT

-1043 PTTSSLFGG
+1043 PTTTSLFGG
-1052 DGYLHNGNL
+1052 NGYLSNGNL

-1068 MQAYS
+1068 MQTYS

-1085 SPVGSTLNGLGGAV
+1085 SPVGSTLNGLGGAA

-1135 TDSPAWAA
+1135 KDSPAWAA

-1195 NVAFPGA
+1195 NVAFPGD
-1202 GPNDPTN
+1202 GVNDPSN

-1238 QTLLGAEATS
+1238 QTLLGAESTS

-1275 TAAQVSA
+1275 TAPQVSA
-1282 GEVSVGTANGGERQI
+1282 GEVSVGTAGGGERQI
-1297 TNLAAGSANTDAV
+1297 TNVAAGSGNTDAV

-1321 IDDVSAGAVMY
+1321 INGVADAAVTYDLDAG
-1332 DVDGAGNPD
+1332 GNPN
-1341 YRRVTLGNGTGTTTI
+1341 YRRVTLGAGTGTTTI

-1372 NGGQLATTNAAIA
+1372 NGGQLAATNSAIA
-1385 GFFGGITAFDPVSGA
+1385 SFFGGRAAFDPASGI

-1412 TDGAIAQ
+1412 TTGAIAQ
-1419 GLYNNATDA
+1419 GLYTNATDA
-1428 FDAVDGSLVN
+1428 FAAVDGSLVN

-1443 NDIRNGGTKYLRVNS
+1443 TDIRNGGTKYLRVNS
-1458 TGVEAVATGADSIA
+1458 TGTEAVASGADSIA

-1478 ATAANAIAVGAGSLA
+1478 ATAANSIAVGAGSLA
-1493 DRANSVSIG
+1493 DRANTVSIG

-1509 VTNLAAGTAATDAV
+1509 VINVAAGTAATDAV
-1523 NLGQLQASE
+1523 NVGQLQASE
-1532 EGALRYDLNGD
+1532 QGALRYDLNAD

-1552 LGQGGTATTLR
+1552 LGQAGTATTLR
-1563 NLGPGQVSATSTE
+1563 NLGPGQVSATSSE

-1594 GGGAAVNAAGV
+1594 GGGAAVSASGV

-1611 TINNIA
+1611 SINNVA
-1617 ANGTISQGSYND
+1617 TNGTVTKGSYND

-1648 DDIDKRA
+1648 GEIDKLA
-1655 VKYDVDGSGNVVN
+1655 VKYDVDGSGNVLN
-1668 TVTLSGTGTGAVK
+1668 SVTLTGTGTGAVK
-1681 VTNVAAGSILAGS
+1681 ITNVAAGSILAGS

-1703 FSTNSTIA
+1703 FSTHSTIA
-1711 SYFGGSTAFDGTTN
+1711 NYFGGTTAYNGTTN
-1725 LWTAPSFS
+1725 AWTAPTFS

-1742 LTANDYSNVT
+1742 FTSGDYNNVT
-1752 AAFSAVDGSLRVL
+1752 AAFTAVDGSLKVL
-1765 NQRITNGGGSP
+1765 NQRITNGGGGSA
-1776 YLAVNSSA
+1776 YLAVNSTA
-1784 AAAAAAGAE
+1784 AAATAAGAE
-1793 ALAVGPQASAA
+1793 AVAVGPQARAA
-1804 GASAVA
+1804 GANSVA
-1810 VGNGANAS
+1810 VGNGASSS
-1818 ADNSVALGAGSVAS
+1818 AGNSVALGAGSVAS

-1868 VADGSDD
+1868 VADGSDTY
-1875 HDATNVGQLK
+1875 DATNVGQLK

-1891 IDQSKAYTDQK
+1891 IDESKKYTDQK

-1914 ANNSNNLADPAATGA
+1914 ANNTNNLADPSASGA

-1982 RQVVNVADGTQA
+1982 RQVVNVADGSQA

-2015 TVNGATNFNSV
+2015 TVNGATNYNSV
-2026 TLGSSTSGPTTVR
+2026 TLGSTSSGPTTVR

-2073 RMGGFERDLRRT
+2073 RMGGFERDLRKT

-2096 MATASLPQPSEA
+2096 MATAALPQPSEA

-2114 FAAGSYN
+2114 IAAGSYN
-2121 GESGVAVGLSGVSE
+2121 GESGVALGISGVSE

>member
-18 VASELATGDSGGT
+18 VASELATGDSGGG
-31 ASRDPRT
+31 AARDPRAF
-38 SLLTP
+38 LLMPT
-43 SALALALL
+43 ALVLALL
-51 CVLASGPASATE
+51 CALASGHAGASET
-63 SNQSLRDLQALA
+63 NQSLRDLQALA
-75 AKYTQTLPV
+75 AKYAQPMPV

-96 RQAQATPAISADTR
+96 RQAQSSPAISADAR
-110 VGLQLSTASLPLV
+110 LGLQLNTTSLPV
-123 HEVLPAAV
+123 VRDVLPAAV
-131 QVKLGANASPQHVP
+131 QVKLAANTTPKQVAV
-145 TPALAADVRAQLG
+145 PALAADVRATVGLG
-158 IGAGTQVDTSLAAN
+158 NTAIKAAQVDASLAAH
-172 VSSGSAS
+172 VAPGAQA
-179 PLGLTADAK
+179 PLGVAADARAR
-188 AKARVGI
+188 AKVGI
-195 AGAPVAS
+195 AGHQVAS
-202 VGAGAKAA
+202 IDSGAQAA
-210 AGITTSSQG
+210 AG
-219 LSGLKAGID
+219 LSGSSLKASVD
-228 GNADSHLAI
+228 GDTDAHLAV
-237 AGHRIEGQGKASA
+237 AGHHIEGQGQARA
-250 TAAVSLPAKEE
+250 TAAVTLPAKEE
-261 LPGETDDRAIT
+261 LPGDTHDRAIS

-277 GVAGKV
+277 GAAGKV
-283 RVQGPGGQDVVAD
+283 RVQAPDGQEVVAD
-296 RNLKLAGRT
+296 RNLKLAGQAT
-305 VVSAQASTL
+305 VAAQHSAL
-314 GLGGLH
+314 GVGGLV
-320 HGALGDLGGAV
+320 GGAV
-331 GGVVH
+331 D
-336 GVVGTVGSAAGET
+336 
-349 LHETVGTVGSA
+349 
-360 VGGTLHNTVGAVGG
+360 AVGG
-374 TLHGAAGTV
+374 TLHGAAG
-383 GGAVGGVVH
+383 AVGS
-392 DVVGTVGSAVGGT
+392 T
-405 LHETVGAV
+405 
-413 GGAVS
+413 
-418 GVLNGTVGTVGGAV
+418 
-432 GGTLHNTVGAV
+432 
-443 GGTLH
+443 
-448 GAVGTV
+448 
-454 GSAVGGVLNGTV
+454 
-466 GNVGGSLGDTLNNT
+466 
-480 VGAVGGVL
+480 
-488 DGTVGTVGGAVGG
+488 VGG
-501 ALNGTVGTI
+501 ALN
-510 GSAVGGALNG
+510 
-520 TVGAVG
+520 
-526 GVLDGTVGTV
+526 
-536 GGAVG
+536 
-541 GALNGT
+541 
-547 VGTVDSAVGGAL
+547 
-559 NGTVGAVGGV
+559 
-569 LDGTVGTVGGAVGGA
+569 
-584 LNGTVGTIGSAVG
+584 
-597 GALNGTVGAVG
+597 
-608 GVLDGTVGTVGSAVG
+608 
-623 GALNGTVGAV
+623 
-633 GGVLDGTVGTV
+633 GTVGTV

-655 VGTVGS
+655 VGTVGG
-661 AVGSALNGTVGAVG
+661 AVGGALNGTVGAVG
-675 GVLDGTSG
+675 GAVGGTLNNTVGVVGGAVGGALNGTVGTVGGAVSGALNNTVGAVGGAVGGALNGTVGQVGSAVGGTLNNTVGAVGGAVGGALNGTVG

-693 NGTVGA
+693 NGTVGT
-699 VGGVLDGTVGTV
+699 VGGAV

-717 TVGTVGS
+717 TVGTVG
-724 AVGGA
+724 
-729 LNGTVGAV
+729 GAV
-737 GGVLD
+737 GGTLNN
-742 GTVGT
+742 TV
-747 VGGALNGTVGT
+747 
-758 VGSAVGGAL
+758 
-767 NGTVGAVGGVLD
+767 
-779 GTVGTVGGAL
+779 
-789 NGTVGTVGSAVGG
+789 
-802 ALNGT
+802 
-807 VGAVGGV
+807 
-814 LDGTVGT
+814 
-821 VGGAVGGALNG
+821 GAVGGALNG

-848 VGAVGGVLDG
+848 VGQVGGAVGGTLNN

-863 GGAVG
+863 GGA
-868 GVLNGTVGT
+868 LNGT

-891 AVGGAVGGVLNGTVG
+891 QVGSAVGGTLSNTVGTVGGAVGGILNGTTG
-906 AVGGAVG
+906 SPGTGLG
-913 GVLNGTVGTIGGA
+913 GVL
-926 VGGALN
+926 
-932 NTVGSVGSVVGGLLG
+932 GS
-947 GGSTTPGSGLDGVL
+947 
-961 TGTLGNVGGAVG
+961 TLGNVGSAVG
-973 NLLEGNLNGTVNNLG
+973 NLLNGNLNGTVGNLG
-988 GAVGGLVGGT
+988 SAVGGLVGGT
-998 LGGLGLTQPSAIPPD
+998 LGSLGLTQPSAIPPT

-1043 PTTSSLFGG
+1043 PTTTSLFGG
-1052 DGYLHNGNL
+1052 NGYLSNGNL

-1068 MQAYS
+1068 MQTYS

-1085 SPVGSTLNGLGGAV
+1085 SPVGSTLNGLGGAA

-1195 NVAFPGA
+1195 NVAFPGD
-1202 GPNDPTN
+1202 GVNDPSN

-1232 VGTANG
+1232 IGTANG
-1238 QTLLGAEATS
+1238 QTLLGAESTS

-1275 TAAQVSA
+1275 TAPQVSA
-1282 GEVSVGTANGGERQI
+1282 GEVSVGTAGGGERQI
-1297 TNLAAGSANTDAV
+1297 TNVAAGSGNTDAV

-1321 IDDVSAGAVMY
+1321 INGVADAAVTYDLDAG
-1332 DVDGAGNPD
+1332 GNPN
-1341 YRRVTLGNGTGTTTI
+1341 YRRVTLGAGTGTTTI

-1372 NGGQLATTNAAIA
+1372 NGGQLAATNSAIA
-1385 GFFGGITAFDPVSGA
+1385 SFFGGRAAFDPASGI

-1412 TDGAIAQ
+1412 TTGAIAQ
-1419 GLYNNATDA
+1419 GLYTNATDA
-1428 FDAVDGSLVN
+1428 FAAVDGSLVN

-1443 NDIRNGGTKYLRVNS
+1443 TDIRNGGTKYLRVNS
-1458 TGVEAVATGADSIA
+1458 TGTEAVASGADSIA

-1478 ATAANAIAVGAGSLA
+1478 ATAANSIAVGAGSLA
-1493 DRANSVSIG
+1493 DRANTVSIG
-1502 AAGAERQ
+1502 TAGAERQ
-1509 VTNLAAGTAATDAV
+1509 VINVAAGTAATDAV
-1523 NLGQLQASE
+1523 NVGQLQASE
-1532 EGALRYDLNGD
+1532 QGALRYDLNAD

-1552 LGQGGTATTLR
+1552 LGQAGTATTLR
-1563 NLGPGQVSATSTE
+1563 NLGPGQVSATSSE

-1594 GGGAAVNAAGV
+1594 GGGAAVSASGV

-1611 TINNIA
+1611 SINNVA
-1617 ANGTISQGSYND
+1617 ANGTVTKGSYND

-1636 VSNSLANVADQT
+1636 VSNSLANVADQAGE
-1648 DDIDKRA
+1648 IDKLA
-1655 VKYDVDGSGNVVN
+1655 VKYDVDGSGNVLN
-1668 TVTLSGTGTGAVK
+1668 SVTLTGTGTGAVK
-1681 VTNVAAGSILAGS
+1681 ITNVAAGSILAGS

-1703 FSTNSTIA
+1703 FSTHSTIA
-1711 SYFGGSTAFDGTTN
+1711 NYFGGTTAYHGTTN
-1725 LWTAPSFS
+1725 AWTAPTFS

-1742 LTANDYSNVT
+1742 FTSGDYNNVT
-1752 AAFSAVDGSLRVL
+1752 AAFTAVDGSLKVL
-1765 NQRITNGGGSP
+1765 NQRITNGGGGSA
-1776 YLAVNSSA
+1776 YLAVNSTA
-1784 AAAAAAGAE
+1784 AAATAAGAE
-1793 ALAVGPQASAA
+1793 AVAVGPQASAA
-1804 GASAVA
+1804 GANSVA
-1810 VGNGANAS
+1810 VGNGASSS
-1818 ADNSVALGAGSVAS
+1818 AGNSVALGAGSVAS
-1832 VGAQSGYTGAYGQT
+1832 VGAQSGYTGAYGQA

-1868 VADGSDD
+1868 VADGSDTY
-1875 HDATNVGQLK
+1875 DATNVGQLK

-1891 IDQSKAYTDQK
+1891 IDESKKYTDQK

-1914 ANNSNNLADPAATGA
+1914 ANNTNNLADPSASGA

-1982 RQVVNVADGTQA
+1982 RQVVNVADGSQA

-2015 TVNGATNFNSV
+2015 TVNGATNYNSV
-2026 TLGSSTSGPTTVR
+2026 TLGSTSSGPTTVR

-2073 RMGGFERDLRRT
+2073 RMGGFERDLRKT

-2096 MATASLPQPSEA
+2096 MATAALPQPSEA

-2114 FAAGSYN
+2114 IAAGSYN
-2121 GESGVAVGLSGVSE
+2121 GESGVALGISGVSE